1 MKEVK
6 QNKKIVALITLIT
19 LIANM
24 FFPYCSLISYAGV
37 DLDMPYLELAN
48 GYDENDEEF
57 EDVIKPDY
65 EDFNV
70 IPVKLYLGGVKAVDG
85 FDVNFSY
92 DSDLLTPVYYKR
104 NKYVQA
110 TSIGNAFSSE
120 DNISVVESGEKCSYL
135 FTNES
140 RIRLQATADKLN
152 PNGKVFLGTFYFQ
165 ISDGYTLNDITSE
178 SFKLVKGASG
188 LQDGLE
194 IDYNNVTQWVL
205 GENYFLISGFNT
217 DGKVEI
223 TNFEVTNPTKL
234 NYEHGDII
242 DYAGSVVT
250 ISYSDD
256 SKYSESLQK
265 AIEDGKVTVDR
276 TKADVNNSN
285 FVVTAVEDITQNK
298 TININVTDPV
308 NSIKLIASPTN
319 TSYNTGDAIDLTGGI
334 IETKTKSGVTKNINL
349 PDSSVISDTV
359 LADINSSNIQGNKWT
374 TSSGLLAGNQ
384 KITLSYTDSNNVTKT
399 TSFTVTVNDS
409 ISEIKIKDNPSKTT
423 YKYGDSLELE
433 NGKITVLTVG
443 GASFDLSMEDGAV
456 SVTGYNKTPTSM
468 PNNQNLNVSYGGKV
482 AADTISVTVKNY
494 VKEIILTT
502 PNKTI
507 YKYGDAID
515 LTGGSYNVKY
525 GNDTIGSASN
535 LTLSDLSNYSMNKIG
550 TQNVIVSY
558 IDNDTNSYTYL
569 DTFTQSF
576 TIQVNDYISKME
588 ITNPTDVSFYY
599 GDTFT
604 FDGGSIKAYYAS
616 NPTKAIV
623 IPMTETMIRQVDGS
637 AVEMKPDGSLFDLST
652 QKYKENLEISVTRGG
667 ITKTSNYSIDIIN
680 TLKSI
685 QIQGTPKTEYNI
697 NEPIQTGLSI
707 LVTRQTGEIEAIDVE
722 NDMISGF
729 NTTTEGE
736 KEVTIT
742 YTENGIT
749 KQTSYSITVKDAVT
763 GIEIKTNPN
772 KTEYKYGE
780 ELDLT
785 GATIS
790 VVKGSGTVE
799 IPVTEDMVS
808 GYDKEKLGEQT
819 IKVTYGG
826 EETTFKVTVKDYVTK
841 IEVVPADVTGK
852 YNDELSQII
861 SANDIKY
868 VVTYAKEGAKNP
880 ETITES
886 MIKTTYNKGTINKQS
901 LKVEYED
908 EDANSATK
916 GEKFEATLNVT
927 LSDVVSKITITK
939 PTKTNYNHGE
949 ELDLTGGKI
958 EVTTASGLSK
968 EVPIEE
974 SMITENGTTVNMS
987 PSKDDYG
994 ENTTVTKILTITYEE
1009 GGKKETA
1016 SYPIIIINDVKSV
1029 AMNKTP
1035 KTSYNVNDLLDVTDG
1050 EILVTRA
1057 VGEPEA
1063 KEITKDMVTGFDN
1076 TKENTKLTLT
1086 VSYTENGI
1094 TKTTTYDVS
1103 VKDIVT
1109 GIEIKTNPNKTEY
1122 KYGEE
1127 LDLTGATISVVKGSG
1142 TVEIP
1147 VTEDMVSGYDKE
1159 KLGEQT
1165 IKVTYGGEET
1175 TFKVTVKDY
1184 VTKIEVVPAD
1194 VTGKYNDE
1202 LSQIISANDIK
1213 YVVTYAKEGAK
1224 NPETITESMIKTT
1237 YNKGTINKQSLKV
1250 EYEDEDAN
1258 SATKGEKFEA
1268 TLNVTL
1274 SDVVSKITITKPTK
1288 TNYNHGEELDLT
1300 GGKIEVT
1307 TASGLSKEVPIEGS
1321 MITENGTTV
1330 NMSPSKDDYGENTT
1344 VTKILTITYE
1354 EGGKKETA
1362 SYPIIIVNDVK
1373 SITMHQTPKTSYNV
1387 NDLLDVTD
1395 GEILVTRAVGDPE
1408 AKEIT
1413 KDMVTGFDSTKENT
1427 KLTLTVSYTENGIT
1441 KTTTYD
1447 VSVKDIVTGIEI
1459 KTNPNKT
1466 EYKYGEELDLTGATI
1481 SVVKGSGTVEIPVT
1495 EDMVSGYDKEKLG
1508 EQTIKVTY
1516 GGEETTFKVTV
1527 KDYVTK
1533 IEVVPADVTGKYND
1547 ELSQIISANDIKYV
1561 VTYAKEGAKTPETL
1575 TESMIKTT
1583 YNKGTINKQS
1593 LKVEYEDEDVN
1604 SATKGEKFEATLNVT
1619 LSDVVSK
1626 ITITKPT
1633 KTNYNHGEELDLTGG
1648 KIEVTTASG
1657 LSKEVPIEE
1666 SMITENGTTV
1676 NMSPSKDDYG
1686 ENTTVTKILTITYEE
1701 GGKKETAS
1709 YPIIIINDVK
1719 SVAMNKTPKT
1729 SYNVNDL
1736 LDVTDGEILITRAVG
1751 DPETKEITKDMVTG
1765 FDSTKENTK
1774 LTLTVSYTENGV
1786 TKTTTYDVSVKDSVE
1801 SISIKANPDKTEYN
1815 YGEDLDL
1822 TGATISVVKGSG
1834 TIEIPVTE
1842 DMVSG
1847 YDKEKLGEQ
1856 TIKVTYGGEEATFKV
1871 TVKDYVKDIILVNP
1885 DKTEY
1890 QYGESLD
1897 LTGGSV
1903 QKVMASGAAVA
1914 AVPLTDDSVTLST
1927 FNPNQSGIQTIKVT
1941 YEGKTKTF
1949 DVNVKDTIT
1958 GIELQ
1963 GIPETKYKYGEDF
1976 KISNLKLNIHKL
1988 SGDVTI
1994 PVTQDMIKGY
2004 EKNKLGSQVVK
2015 IEYEGQTITTI
2026 NVEVIDYVQSVIIT
2040 PPSKVEYNYGESL
2053 NLDGA
2058 KITKIMASNPSK
2070 PEEIIVTSSMI
2081 SGYTSTKIG
2090 KQNVTITYVDDK
2102 TYTKD
2107 FVVTV
2112 KDTISEISL
2121 NDKDFKKIYKYGDNL
2136 DLSNLSI
2143 NVKYNSGKTENI
2155 PVTTGM
2161 ISGYNPQKL
2170 GDQELTITYNEKS
2183 LKTSVTIKDYIKDIK
2198 LTPPTKN
2205 EYKINESLSLA
2216 GGSITEVMA
2225 SGVNGNTISLTKNM
2239 VSGFD
2244 STTPGIKKI
2253 TVTYE
2258 GFSKIFEVAVIN
2270 NVNHIEVIPP
2280 TKTNYKYGE
2289 DLNLAGSSIKVVME
2303 DGTIRNEK
2311 ITKDM
2316 ITGYE
2321 KTTPGQQMITVTYK
2335 DDKQNTYTGYFSVT
2349 VGEDYIKEMKFV
2361 SPTKKQ
2367 YIIGDTLDLTG
2378 GSITEVYA
2386 SGKLGNK
2393 YNLTKDMVSGFDST
2407 TPGTK
2412 TITVT
2417 FKDNTY
2423 KYTVN
2428 VEDRLL
2434 GVSIKDLPNKTTYK
2448 KGESLDLTG
2457 ATLNVTKDSG
2467 VTVVKIT
2474 KDMVSGYD
2482 SNKEGY
2488 QVITVNYGGF
2498 DNKFGVYVEK
2508 DATPSTPDSDNNQT
2522 DNKPGNNQTDNKKD
2536 DNQKNNN
2543 QGNNQS
2549 NSKNNVKRNTSNTI
2563 MYEPSNTEDKAE
2575 ESNQNTQDNIL
2586 KDEDKKQDSN
2596 QEKSKE
2602 PEAIGITNN
2611 NQNPPTDVMENL
2623 KNILNLFAI
2632 ILALAGISLIIIVL
2646 IKRRKNVKI
2655 YLEEDGQKVLIGK
2668 EKVTKDD
2675 RVLDLNK
2682 YYKKYNEDE
2691 YKVVL
2696 SKSISKKL
2704 DQKTVNIIIHDKDEN
2719 FKVDYNNEEYSY
2731 RT

>member
-48 GYDENDEEF
+48 GYDENDKEF

-242 DYAGSVVT
+242 DYVGSVVT

-319 TSYNTGDAIDLTGGI
+319 TSYNTGDTIDLTGGI

-349 PDSSVISDTV
+349 PDSSVISDTG

-399 TSFTVTVNDS
+399 TSFTVIVNDS

-535 LTLSDLSNYSMNKIG
+535 LTLSDLSNYSMNTIG

-558 IDNDTNSYTYL
+558 TDNDTNSYTYL

-742 YTENGIT
+742 YTENGVT

-763 GIEIKTNPN
+763 GIGIKTNPN
-772 KTEYKYGE
+772 KTQYKYGE

-808 GYDKEKLGEQT
+808 GYDKEKLGEQA

-826 EETTFKVTVKDYVTK
+826 EETTFKVNVKDYVTK

-868 VVTYAKEGAKNP
+868 VVTYAKEGAKTP
-880 ETITES
+880 ETLTES

-908 EDANSATK
+908 ED
-916 GEKFEATLNVT
+916 V
-927 LSDVVSKITITK
+927 
-939 PTKTNYNHGE
+939 
-949 ELDLTGGKI
+949 
-958 EVTTASGLSK
+958 
-968 EVPIEE
+968 
-974 SMITENGTTVNMS
+974 
-987 PSKDDYG
+987 
-994 ENTTVTKILTITYEE
+994 
-1009 GGKKETA
+1009 
-1016 SYPIIIINDVKSV
+1016 
-1029 AMNKTP
+1029 
-1035 KTSYNVNDLLDVTDG
+1035 
-1050 EILVTRA
+1050 
-1057 VGEPEA
+1057 
-1063 KEITKDMVTGFDN
+1063 
-1076 TKENTKLTLT
+1076 
-1086 VSYTENGI
+1086 
-1094 TKTTTYDVS
+1094 
-1103 VKDIVT
+1103 
-1109 GIEIKTNPNKTEY
+1109 
-1122 KYGEE
+1122 
-1127 LDLTGATISVVKGSG
+1127 
-1142 TVEIP
+1142 
-1147 VTEDMVSGYDKE
+1147 
-1159 KLGEQT
+1159 
-1165 IKVTYGGEET
+1165 
-1175 TFKVTVKDY
+1175 
-1184 VTKIEVVPAD
+1184 
-1194 VTGKYNDE
+1194 
-1202 LSQIISANDIK
+1202 
-1213 YVVTYAKEGAK
+1213 
-1224 NPETITESMIKTT
+1224 
-1237 YNKGTINKQSLKV
+1237 
-1250 EYEDEDAN
+1250 N

-1395 GEILVTRAVGDPE
+1395 GEILVTRAVGEPE

-1427 KLTLTVSYTENGIT
+1427 KLTLTVSYIENGIT

-1447 VSVKDIVTGIEI
+1447 VSVKDIVTGIGI

-1466 EYKYGEELDLTGATI
+1466 QYKYGEELDLTGATI

-1508 EQTIKVTY
+1508 EQAIKVTY
-1516 GGEETTFKVTV
+1516 GGEETTFKVNV

-1657 LSKEVPIEE
+1657 LSKEVPIEG

-1709 YPIIIINDVK
+1709 YPIIIVNDVK
-1719 SVAMNKTPKT
+1719 SITMHQTPKT

-1736 LDVTDGEILITRAVG
+1736 LDVTDGEILVTRAVG
-1751 DPETKEITKDMVTG
+1751 EPEAKEITKDMVTG

-1774 LTLTVSYTENGV
+1774 LTLTVSYTENGI

-2393 YNLTKDMVSGFDST
+2393 YNLTKDIVSGFDST

-2522 DNKPGNNQTDNKKD
+2522 DNKPGNNQTDNKTD

-2549 NSKNNVKRNTSNTI
+2549 NSKNNAKRNTSNTI
-2563 MYEPSNTEDKAE
+2563 MYVPSNTEDKVE

-2611 NQNPPTDVMENL
+2611 NQNSPTDVMENL

>member
-48 GYDENDEEF
+48 GYDENDKEF
-57 EDVIKPDY
+57 EDIIKPDY

-242 DYAGSVVT
+242 DYVGSVVT

-319 TSYNTGDAIDLTGGI
+319 TSYNTGDTIDLTGGI

-349 PDSSVISDTV
+349 PDSSVISDTG

-399 TSFTVTVNDS
+399 TSFTVIVNDS

-535 LTLSDLSNYSMNKIG
+535 LTLSDLSNYSMNTIG

-558 IDNDTNSYTYL
+558 TDNDTNSYTYL

-742 YTENGIT
+742 YTENGVT

-763 GIEIKTNPN
+763 GIGIKTNPN
-772 KTEYKYGE
+772 KTQYKYGE

-790 VVKGSGTVE
+790 AVKGSGTVE

-826 EETTFKVTVKDYVTK
+826 EETTFKVNVKDYVTK

-868 VVTYAKEGAKNP
+868 VVTYAKEGAKTP
-880 ETITES
+880 ETLTES

-908 EDANSATK
+908 ED
-916 GEKFEATLNVT
+916 V
-927 LSDVVSKITITK
+927 
-939 PTKTNYNHGE
+939 
-949 ELDLTGGKI
+949 
-958 EVTTASGLSK
+958 
-968 EVPIEE
+968 
-974 SMITENGTTVNMS
+974 
-987 PSKDDYG
+987 
-994 ENTTVTKILTITYEE
+994 
-1009 GGKKETA
+1009 
-1016 SYPIIIINDVKSV
+1016 
-1029 AMNKTP
+1029 
-1035 KTSYNVNDLLDVTDG
+1035 
-1050 EILVTRA
+1050 
-1057 VGEPEA
+1057 
-1063 KEITKDMVTGFDN
+1063 
-1076 TKENTKLTLT
+1076 
-1086 VSYTENGI
+1086 
-1094 TKTTTYDVS
+1094 
-1103 VKDIVT
+1103 
-1109 GIEIKTNPNKTEY
+1109 
-1122 KYGEE
+1122 
-1127 LDLTGATISVVKGSG
+1127 
-1142 TVEIP
+1142 
-1147 VTEDMVSGYDKE
+1147 
-1159 KLGEQT
+1159 
-1165 IKVTYGGEET
+1165 
-1175 TFKVTVKDY
+1175 
-1184 VTKIEVVPAD
+1184 
-1194 VTGKYNDE
+1194 
-1202 LSQIISANDIK
+1202 
-1213 YVVTYAKEGAK
+1213 
-1224 NPETITESMIKTT
+1224 
-1237 YNKGTINKQSLKV
+1237 
-1250 EYEDEDAN
+1250 N

-1395 GEILVTRAVGDPE
+1395 GEILVTRAVGEPE

-1427 KLTLTVSYTENGIT
+1427 KLTLTVSYIENGIT

-1447 VSVKDIVTGIEI
+1447 VSVKDIVTGIGI

-1466 EYKYGEELDLTGATI
+1466 QYKYGEELDLTGATI
-1481 SVVKGSGTVEIPVT
+1481 SAVKGSGTVEIPVT

-1516 GGEETTFKVTV
+1516 GGEETTFKVNV

-1657 LSKEVPIEE
+1657 LSKEVPIEG

-1709 YPIIIINDVK
+1709 YPIIIVNDVK
-1719 SVAMNKTPKT
+1719 SITMHQTPKT

-1736 LDVTDGEILITRAVG
+1736 LDVTDGEILVTRAVG
-1751 DPETKEITKDMVTG
+1751 EPEAKEITKDMVTG

-1774 LTLTVSYTENGV
+1774 LTLTVSYTENGI

-2170 GDQELTITYNEKS
+2170 GDQELTIIYNEKS

-2225 SGVNGNTISLTKNM
+2225 SGVNENTISLTKNM

-2393 YNLTKDMVSGFDST
+2393 YNLTKDIVSGFDST

-2522 DNKPGNNQTDNKKD
+2522 DNKPGNNQTDNKTD

-2543 QGNNQS
+2543 QGNSQS
-2549 NSKNNVKRNTSNTI
+2549 NSKNNAKRNTSNTI
-2563 MYEPSNTEDKAE
+2563 MYVPSNTEDKVE

-2611 NQNPPTDVMENL
+2611 NQNSPTDVMENL

>member
-48 GYDENDEEF
+48 GYDENDKEF
-57 EDVIKPDY
+57 EDIIKPDY

-242 DYAGSVVT
+242 DYVGSVVT

-319 TSYNTGDAIDLTGGI
+319 TSYNTGDTIDLTGGI

-349 PDSSVISDTV
+349 PDSSVISDTG

-399 TSFTVTVNDS
+399 TSFTVIVNDS

-535 LTLSDLSNYSMNKIG
+535 LTLSDLSNYSMNTIG

-558 IDNDTNSYTYL
+558 TDNDTNSYTYL

-742 YTENGIT
+742 YTENGVT

-763 GIEIKTNPN
+763 GIGIKTNPN
-772 KTEYKYGE
+772 KTQYKYGE

-790 VVKGSGTVE
+790 AVKGSGTVE

-826 EETTFKVTVKDYVTK
+826 EETTFKV
-841 IEVVPADVTGK
+841 
-852 YNDELSQII
+852 N
-861 SANDIKY
+861 
-868 VVTYAKEGAKNP
+868 
-880 ETITES
+880 
-886 MIKTTYNKGTINKQS
+886 
-901 LKVEYED
+901 
-908 EDANSATK
+908 
-916 GEKFEATLNVT
+916 
-927 LSDVVSKITITK
+927 
-939 PTKTNYNHGE
+939 
-949 ELDLTGGKI
+949 
-958 EVTTASGLSK
+958 
-968 EVPIEE
+968 
-974 SMITENGTTVNMS
+974 
-987 PSKDDYG
+987 
-994 ENTTVTKILTITYEE
+994 
-1009 GGKKETA
+1009 
-1016 SYPIIIINDVKSV
+1016 
-1029 AMNKTP
+1029 
-1035 KTSYNVNDLLDVTDG
+1035 
-1050 EILVTRA
+1050 
-1057 VGEPEA
+1057 
-1063 KEITKDMVTGFDN
+1063 
-1076 TKENTKLTLT
+1076 
-1086 VSYTENGI
+1086 
-1094 TKTTTYDVS
+1094 
-1103 VKDIVT
+1103 
-1109 GIEIKTNPNKTEY
+1109 
-1122 KYGEE
+1122 
-1127 LDLTGATISVVKGSG
+1127 
-1142 TVEIP
+1142 
-1147 VTEDMVSGYDKE
+1147 
-1159 KLGEQT
+1159 
-1165 IKVTYGGEET
+1165 
-1175 TFKVTVKDY
+1175 
-1184 VTKIEVVPAD
+1184 
-1194 VTGKYNDE
+1194 
-1202 LSQIISANDIK
+1202 
-1213 YVVTYAKEGAK
+1213 
-1224 NPETITESMIKTT
+1224 
-1237 YNKGTINKQSLKV
+1237 
-1250 EYEDEDAN
+1250 
-1258 SATKGEKFEA
+1258 
-1268 TLNVTL
+1268 
-1274 SDVVSKITITKPTK
+1274 
-1288 TNYNHGEELDLT
+1288 
-1300 GGKIEVT
+1300 
-1307 TASGLSKEVPIEGS
+1307 
-1321 MITENGTTV
+1321 
-1330 NMSPSKDDYGENTT
+1330 
-1344 VTKILTITYE
+1344 
-1354 EGGKKETA
+1354 
-1362 SYPIIIVNDVK
+1362 
-1373 SITMHQTPKTSYNV
+1373 
-1387 NDLLDVTD
+1387 
-1395 GEILVTRAVGDPE
+1395 
-1408 AKEIT
+1408 
-1413 KDMVTGFDSTKENT
+1413 
-1427 KLTLTVSYTENGIT
+1427 
-1441 KTTTYD
+1441 
-1447 VSVKDIVTGIEI
+1447 
-1459 KTNPNKT
+1459 
-1466 EYKYGEELDLTGATI
+1466 
-1481 SVVKGSGTVEIPVT
+1481 
-1495 EDMVSGYDKEKLG
+1495 
-1508 EQTIKVTY
+1508 
-1516 GGEETTFKVTV
+1516 V

-1657 LSKEVPIEE
+1657 LSKEVPIEG

-1701 GGKKETAS
+1701 GGKKEIAS
-1709 YPIIIINDVK
+1709 YPIIIVNDVK
-1719 SVAMNKTPKT
+1719 SITMHQTPKT

-1736 LDVTDGEILITRAVG
+1736 LDITDGEILVTRAVG
-1751 DPETKEITKDMVTG
+1751 EPEAKEITKDMVTG

-1774 LTLTVSYTENGV
+1774 LTLTVSYIENGI

-2053 NLDGA
+2053 NLDRA

-2170 GDQELTITYNEKS
+2170 GDQELTIIYNEKS

-2393 YNLTKDMVSGFDST
+2393 YNLTKDIVSGFDST

-2522 DNKPGNNQTDNKKD
+2522 DNKPGNNQTDNKTD

-2549 NSKNNVKRNTSNTI
+2549 NSKNNAKRNTSNTI
-2563 MYEPSNTEDKAE
+2563 MYVPSNTEDKVE

-2611 NQNPPTDVMENL
+2611 NQNSPTDVMENL

>member
-48 GYDENDEEF
+48 GYDENDKEF

-242 DYAGSVVT
+242 DYVGSVVT

-319 TSYNTGDAIDLTGGI
+319 TSYNTGDTIDLTGGI

-349 PDSSVISDTV
+349 PDSSVISDTG

-399 TSFTVTVNDS
+399 TSFTVIVNDS

-535 LTLSDLSNYSMNKIG
+535 LTLSDLSNYSMNTIG

-558 IDNDTNSYTYL
+558 TDNDTNSYTYL

-742 YTENGIT
+742 YTENGVT

-763 GIEIKTNPN
+763 GIGIKTNPN
-772 KTEYKYGE
+772 KTQYKYGE

-790 VVKGSGTVE
+790 AVKGSGTVE

-826 EETTFKVTVKDYVTK
+826 EETTFKVNVKDYVTK

-868 VVTYAKEGAKNP
+868 VVTYAKEGAKTP
-880 ETITES
+880 ETLTES

-908 EDANSATK
+908 ED
-916 GEKFEATLNVT
+916 V
-927 LSDVVSKITITK
+927 
-939 PTKTNYNHGE
+939 
-949 ELDLTGGKI
+949 
-958 EVTTASGLSK
+958 
-968 EVPIEE
+968 
-974 SMITENGTTVNMS
+974 
-987 PSKDDYG
+987 
-994 ENTTVTKILTITYEE
+994 
-1009 GGKKETA
+1009 
-1016 SYPIIIINDVKSV
+1016 
-1029 AMNKTP
+1029 
-1035 KTSYNVNDLLDVTDG
+1035 
-1050 EILVTRA
+1050 
-1057 VGEPEA
+1057 
-1063 KEITKDMVTGFDN
+1063 
-1076 TKENTKLTLT
+1076 
-1086 VSYTENGI
+1086 
-1094 TKTTTYDVS
+1094 
-1103 VKDIVT
+1103 
-1109 GIEIKTNPNKTEY
+1109 
-1122 KYGEE
+1122 
-1127 LDLTGATISVVKGSG
+1127 
-1142 TVEIP
+1142 
-1147 VTEDMVSGYDKE
+1147 
-1159 KLGEQT
+1159 
-1165 IKVTYGGEET
+1165 
-1175 TFKVTVKDY
+1175 
-1184 VTKIEVVPAD
+1184 
-1194 VTGKYNDE
+1194 
-1202 LSQIISANDIK
+1202 
-1213 YVVTYAKEGAK
+1213 
-1224 NPETITESMIKTT
+1224 
-1237 YNKGTINKQSLKV
+1237 
-1250 EYEDEDAN
+1250 N

-1395 GEILVTRAVGDPE
+1395 GEILVTRAVGEPE

-1427 KLTLTVSYTENGIT
+1427 KLTLTVSYIENGI
-1441 KTTTYD
+1441 
-1447 VSVKDIVTGIEI
+1447 
-1459 KTNPNKT
+1459 
-1466 EYKYGEELDLTGATI
+1466 
-1481 SVVKGSGTVEIPVT
+1481 
-1495 EDMVSGYDKEKLG
+1495 
-1508 EQTIKVTY
+1508 
-1516 GGEETTFKVTV
+1516 
-1527 KDYVTK
+1527 
-1533 IEVVPADVTGKYND
+1533 
-1547 ELSQIISANDIKYV
+1547 
-1561 VTYAKEGAKTPETL
+1561 
-1575 TESMIKTT
+1575 
-1583 YNKGTINKQS
+1583 
-1593 LKVEYEDEDVN
+1593 
-1604 SATKGEKFEATLNVT
+1604 
-1619 LSDVVSK
+1619 
-1626 ITITKPT
+1626 
-1633 KTNYNHGEELDLTGG
+1633 
-1648 KIEVTTASG
+1648 
-1657 LSKEVPIEE
+1657 
-1666 SMITENGTTV
+1666 
-1676 NMSPSKDDYG
+1676 
-1686 ENTTVTKILTITYEE
+1686 
-1701 GGKKETAS
+1701 
-1709 YPIIIINDVK
+1709 
-1719 SVAMNKTPKT
+1719 
-1729 SYNVNDL
+1729 
-1736 LDVTDGEILITRAVG
+1736 
-1751 DPETKEITKDMVTG
+1751 
-1765 FDSTKENTK
+1765 
-1774 LTLTVSYTENGV
+1774 

-2170 GDQELTITYNEKS
+2170 GDQELTIIYNEKS

-2393 YNLTKDMVSGFDST
+2393 YNLTKDIVSGFDST

-2522 DNKPGNNQTDNKKD
+2522 DNKPGNNQTDNKTD

-2543 QGNNQS
+2543 QGNSQS
-2549 NSKNNVKRNTSNTI
+2549 NSKNNAKRNTSNTI
-2563 MYEPSNTEDKAE
+2563 MYVPSNTEDKVE

-2611 NQNPPTDVMENL
+2611 NQNSPTDVMENL

>member
-48 GYDENDEEF
+48 GYDENDKEF
-57 EDVIKPDY
+57 EDIIKPDY

-242 DYAGSVVT
+242 DYVGSVVT

-319 TSYNTGDAIDLTGGI
+319 TSYNTGDTIDLTGEI
-334 IETKTKSGVTKNINL
+334 IEKKTKSGVTKNINL
-349 PDSSVISDTV
+349 PDSSVISDTG

-399 TSFTVTVNDS
+399 TSFTVIVNDS

-535 LTLSDLSNYSMNKIG
+535 LTLSDLSNYSMNTIG

-558 IDNDTNSYTYL
+558 TDNDTNSYTYL

-742 YTENGIT
+742 YTENGVT

-763 GIEIKTNPN
+763 GIGIKTNPN
-772 KTEYKYGE
+772 KTQYKYGE

-826 EETTFKVTVKDYVTK
+826 EETTFKVNVKDYVTK

-868 VVTYAKEGAKNP
+868 VVTYAKEGAKTP
-880 ETITES
+880 ETLTES

-908 EDANSATK
+908 ED
-916 GEKFEATLNVT
+916 V
-927 LSDVVSKITITK
+927 
-939 PTKTNYNHGE
+939 
-949 ELDLTGGKI
+949 
-958 EVTTASGLSK
+958 
-968 EVPIEE
+968 
-974 SMITENGTTVNMS
+974 
-987 PSKDDYG
+987 
-994 ENTTVTKILTITYEE
+994 
-1009 GGKKETA
+1009 
-1016 SYPIIIINDVKSV
+1016 
-1029 AMNKTP
+1029 
-1035 KTSYNVNDLLDVTDG
+1035 
-1050 EILVTRA
+1050 
-1057 VGEPEA
+1057 
-1063 KEITKDMVTGFDN
+1063 
-1076 TKENTKLTLT
+1076 
-1086 VSYTENGI
+1086 
-1094 TKTTTYDVS
+1094 
-1103 VKDIVT
+1103 
-1109 GIEIKTNPNKTEY
+1109 
-1122 KYGEE
+1122 
-1127 LDLTGATISVVKGSG
+1127 
-1142 TVEIP
+1142 
-1147 VTEDMVSGYDKE
+1147 
-1159 KLGEQT
+1159 
-1165 IKVTYGGEET
+1165 
-1175 TFKVTVKDY
+1175 
-1184 VTKIEVVPAD
+1184 
-1194 VTGKYNDE
+1194 
-1202 LSQIISANDIK
+1202 
-1213 YVVTYAKEGAK
+1213 
-1224 NPETITESMIKTT
+1224 
-1237 YNKGTINKQSLKV
+1237 
-1250 EYEDEDAN
+1250 N

-1395 GEILVTRAVGDPE
+1395 GEILVTRAVGEPE

-1427 KLTLTVSYTENGIT
+1427 KLTLTVSYIENGIT

-1447 VSVKDIVTGIEI
+1447 VSVKDIVTGIGI

-1466 EYKYGEELDLTGATI
+1466 QYKYGEELDLTGATI

-1516 GGEETTFKVTV
+1516 GGEETTFKVNV

-1657 LSKEVPIEE
+1657 LSKEVPIEG

-1709 YPIIIINDVK
+1709 YPIIIVNDVK
-1719 SVAMNKTPKT
+1719 SITMHQTPKT

-1736 LDVTDGEILITRAVG
+1736 LDVTDGEILVTRAVG
-1751 DPETKEITKDMVTG
+1751 EPEAKEITKDMVTG

-1774 LTLTVSYTENGV
+1774 LTLTVSYIENGI

-1842 DMVSG
+1842 DMVIG

-2170 GDQELTITYNEKS
+2170 GDQELTIIYNEKS

-2393 YNLTKDMVSGFDST
+2393 YNLTKDIVSGFDST

-2522 DNKPGNNQTDNKKD
+2522 DNKPGNNQTDNKTD

-2549 NSKNNVKRNTSNTI
+2549 NSKNNAKRNTSNTI
-2563 MYEPSNTEDKAE
+2563 MYVPSNTEDKVE

-2611 NQNPPTDVMENL
+2611 NQNSPTDVMENL

>member
-48 GYDENDEEF
+48 GYDENDKEF
-57 EDVIKPDY
+57 EDIIKPDY

-242 DYAGSVVT
+242 DYVGSVVT

-319 TSYNTGDAIDLTGGI
+319 TSYNTGDTIDLTGGI

-349 PDSSVISDTV
+349 PDSSVISDTG

-399 TSFTVTVNDS
+399 TSFTVIVNDS

-535 LTLSDLSNYSMNKIG
+535 LTLSDLSNYSMNTIG

-558 IDNDTNSYTYL
+558 TDNDTNSYTYL

-742 YTENGIT
+742 YTENGVT

-763 GIEIKTNPN
+763 GIGIKTNPN
-772 KTEYKYGE
+772 KTQYKYGE

-826 EETTFKVTVKDYVTK
+826 EETTFKV
-841 IEVVPADVTGK
+841 
-852 YNDELSQII
+852 N
-861 SANDIKY
+861 
-868 VVTYAKEGAKNP
+868 
-880 ETITES
+880 
-886 MIKTTYNKGTINKQS
+886 
-901 LKVEYED
+901 
-908 EDANSATK
+908 
-916 GEKFEATLNVT
+916 
-927 LSDVVSKITITK
+927 
-939 PTKTNYNHGE
+939 
-949 ELDLTGGKI
+949 
-958 EVTTASGLSK
+958 
-968 EVPIEE
+968 
-974 SMITENGTTVNMS
+974 
-987 PSKDDYG
+987 
-994 ENTTVTKILTITYEE
+994 
-1009 GGKKETA
+1009 
-1016 SYPIIIINDVKSV
+1016 
-1029 AMNKTP
+1029 
-1035 KTSYNVNDLLDVTDG
+1035 
-1050 EILVTRA
+1050 
-1057 VGEPEA
+1057 
-1063 KEITKDMVTGFDN
+1063 
-1076 TKENTKLTLT
+1076 
-1086 VSYTENGI
+1086 
-1094 TKTTTYDVS
+1094 
-1103 VKDIVT
+1103 
-1109 GIEIKTNPNKTEY
+1109 
-1122 KYGEE
+1122 
-1127 LDLTGATISVVKGSG
+1127 
-1142 TVEIP
+1142 
-1147 VTEDMVSGYDKE
+1147 
-1159 KLGEQT
+1159 
-1165 IKVTYGGEET
+1165 
-1175 TFKVTVKDY
+1175 
-1184 VTKIEVVPAD
+1184 
-1194 VTGKYNDE
+1194 
-1202 LSQIISANDIK
+1202 
-1213 YVVTYAKEGAK
+1213 
-1224 NPETITESMIKTT
+1224 
-1237 YNKGTINKQSLKV
+1237 
-1250 EYEDEDAN
+1250 
-1258 SATKGEKFEA
+1258 
-1268 TLNVTL
+1268 
-1274 SDVVSKITITKPTK
+1274 
-1288 TNYNHGEELDLT
+1288 
-1300 GGKIEVT
+1300 
-1307 TASGLSKEVPIEGS
+1307 
-1321 MITENGTTV
+1321 
-1330 NMSPSKDDYGENTT
+1330 
-1344 VTKILTITYE
+1344 
-1354 EGGKKETA
+1354 
-1362 SYPIIIVNDVK
+1362 
-1373 SITMHQTPKTSYNV
+1373 
-1387 NDLLDVTD
+1387 
-1395 GEILVTRAVGDPE
+1395 
-1408 AKEIT
+1408 
-1413 KDMVTGFDSTKENT
+1413 
-1427 KLTLTVSYTENGIT
+1427 
-1441 KTTTYD
+1441 
-1447 VSVKDIVTGIEI
+1447 
-1459 KTNPNKT
+1459 
-1466 EYKYGEELDLTGATI
+1466 
-1481 SVVKGSGTVEIPVT
+1481 
-1495 EDMVSGYDKEKLG
+1495 
-1508 EQTIKVTY
+1508 
-1516 GGEETTFKVTV
+1516 V

-1657 LSKEVPIEE
+1657 LSKEVPIEG

-1709 YPIIIINDVK
+1709 YSIIIVNDVK
-1719 SVAMNKTPKT
+1719 SITMHQTPKT

-1736 LDVTDGEILITRAVG
+1736 LDVTDGEILVTRAVG
-1751 DPETKEITKDMVTG
+1751 EPEAKEITKDMVTG

-1774 LTLTVSYTENGV
+1774 LTLTVSYIENGITKTTTYDVSVKDIVTGIGIKTNPNKTQYKYGEELDLTGATISVVKGSGTVEIPVTEDMVSGYDKEKLGEQTIKVTYGGEETTFKVNVKDYVTKIEVVPADVTGKYNDELSQIISANDIKYVVTYAKEGAKTPETLTESMIKTTYNKGTINKQSLKVEYEDEDVNSATKGEKFEATLNVTLSDVVSKITITKPTKTNYNHGEELDLTGGKIEVTTASGLSKEVPIEGSMITENGTTV
-1786 TKTTTYDVSVKDSVE
+1786 NMSPSKDDYGENTTVTKILTITYEEGGKKETASYSIIIVNDVKSITMHQTPKTSYNVNDLLDVTDGEILVTRAVGEPEAKEITKDMVTGFDSTKENTKLTLTVSYIENGITKTTTYDVSVKDSVE

-1842 DMVSG
+1842 DMVIG

-2170 GDQELTITYNEKS
+2170 GDQELTIIYNEKS

-2393 YNLTKDMVSGFDST
+2393 YNLTKDIVSGFDST

-2522 DNKPGNNQTDNKKD
+2522 DNKPGNNQTDNKTD

-2549 NSKNNVKRNTSNTI
+2549 NSKNNAKRNTSNTI
-2563 MYEPSNTEDKAE
+2563 MYVPSNTEDKVE

-2611 NQNPPTDVMENL
+2611 NQNSPTDVMENL

>member
-178 SFKLVKGASG
+178 SFKLIKGASG

-319 TSYNTGDAIDLTGGI
+319 TSYNTGDTIDLTGGI
-334 IETKTKSGVTKNINL
+334 IETKTKSGMTKNINL

-399 TSFTVTVNDS
+399 TSFTVIVNDS

-826 EETTFKVTVKDYVTK
+826 EETTFKINVKDYVTK

-868 VVTYAKEGAKNP
+868 VVTYAKEGAKTP
-880 ETITES
+880 ESLTES

-908 EDANSATK
+908 ED
-916 GEKFEATLNVT
+916 V
-927 LSDVVSKITITK
+927 
-939 PTKTNYNHGE
+939 
-949 ELDLTGGKI
+949 
-958 EVTTASGLSK
+958 
-968 EVPIEE
+968 
-974 SMITENGTTVNMS
+974 
-987 PSKDDYG
+987 
-994 ENTTVTKILTITYEE
+994 
-1009 GGKKETA
+1009 
-1016 SYPIIIINDVKSV
+1016 
-1029 AMNKTP
+1029 
-1035 KTSYNVNDLLDVTDG
+1035 
-1050 EILVTRA
+1050 
-1057 VGEPEA
+1057 
-1063 KEITKDMVTGFDN
+1063 
-1076 TKENTKLTLT
+1076 
-1086 VSYTENGI
+1086 
-1094 TKTTTYDVS
+1094 
-1103 VKDIVT
+1103 
-1109 GIEIKTNPNKTEY
+1109 
-1122 KYGEE
+1122 
-1127 LDLTGATISVVKGSG
+1127 
-1142 TVEIP
+1142 
-1147 VTEDMVSGYDKE
+1147 
-1159 KLGEQT
+1159 
-1165 IKVTYGGEET
+1165 
-1175 TFKVTVKDY
+1175 
-1184 VTKIEVVPAD
+1184 
-1194 VTGKYNDE
+1194 
-1202 LSQIISANDIK
+1202 
-1213 YVVTYAKEGAK
+1213 
-1224 NPETITESMIKTT
+1224 
-1237 YNKGTINKQSLKV
+1237 
-1250 EYEDEDAN
+1250 N

-1395 GEILVTRAVGDPE
+1395 GKILVTRAVGE
-1408 AKEIT
+1408 
-1413 KDMVTGFDSTKENT
+1413 
-1427 KLTLTVSYTENGIT
+1427 
-1441 KTTTYD
+1441 
-1447 VSVKDIVTGIEI
+1447 
-1459 KTNPNKT
+1459 
-1466 EYKYGEELDLTGATI
+1466 
-1481 SVVKGSGTVEIPVT
+1481 
-1495 EDMVSGYDKEKLG
+1495 
-1508 EQTIKVTY
+1508 
-1516 GGEETTFKVTV
+1516 
-1527 KDYVTK
+1527 
-1533 IEVVPADVTGKYND
+1533 
-1547 ELSQIISANDIKYV
+1547 
-1561 VTYAKEGAKTPETL
+1561 
-1575 TESMIKTT
+1575 
-1583 YNKGTINKQS
+1583 
-1593 LKVEYEDEDVN
+1593 
-1604 SATKGEKFEATLNVT
+1604 
-1619 LSDVVSK
+1619 
-1626 ITITKPT
+1626 
-1633 KTNYNHGEELDLTGG
+1633 
-1648 KIEVTTASG
+1648 
-1657 LSKEVPIEE
+1657 
-1666 SMITENGTTV
+1666 
-1676 NMSPSKDDYG
+1676 
-1686 ENTTVTKILTITYEE
+1686 
-1701 GGKKETAS
+1701 
-1709 YPIIIINDVK
+1709 
-1719 SVAMNKTPKT
+1719 
-1729 SYNVNDL
+1729 
-1736 LDVTDGEILITRAVG
+1736 
-1751 DPETKEITKDMVTG
+1751 PETKEITKDMVTG

-1774 LTLTVSYTENGV
+1774 LTLTVSYIENGI
-1786 TKTTTYDVSVKDSVE
+1786 TKTTTYDVSVKDIVTG
-1801 SISIKANPDKTEYN
+1801 IGIKTNPNKTQYK
-1815 YGEDLDL
+1815 YGEELDL

-2040 PPSKVEYNYGESL
+2040 PPSKVEYNYGENL

-2058 KITKIMASNPSK
+2058 KITKILASNPSK

-2522 DNKPGNNQTDNKKD
+2522 DNKPDNNQTDNKTD

-2563 MYEPSNTEDKAE
+2563 MYVPSNTEDKAE

-2611 NQNPPTDVMENL
+2611 NQNPPTDVMGNL

-2719 FKVDYNNEEYSY
+2719 FKVDYNNEKYSY

>member
-48 GYDENDEEF
+48 GYDENDKEF
-57 EDVIKPDY
+57 EDIIKPDY

-242 DYAGSVVT
+242 DYVGSVVT

-319 TSYNTGDAIDLTGGI
+319 TSYNTGDTIDLTGGI

-349 PDSSVISDTV
+349 PDSSVISDTG

-399 TSFTVTVNDS
+399 TSFTVIVNDS

-535 LTLSDLSNYSMNKIG
+535 LTLSDLSNYSMNTIG

-558 IDNDTNSYTYL
+558 TDNDTNSYTYL

-742 YTENGIT
+742 YTENGVT

-763 GIEIKTNPN
+763 GIGIKTNPN
-772 KTEYKYGE
+772 KTQYKYGE

-826 EETTFKVTVKDYVTK
+826 EETTFKV
-841 IEVVPADVTGK
+841 
-852 YNDELSQII
+852 N
-861 SANDIKY
+861 
-868 VVTYAKEGAKNP
+868 
-880 ETITES
+880 
-886 MIKTTYNKGTINKQS
+886 
-901 LKVEYED
+901 
-908 EDANSATK
+908 
-916 GEKFEATLNVT
+916 
-927 LSDVVSKITITK
+927 
-939 PTKTNYNHGE
+939 
-949 ELDLTGGKI
+949 
-958 EVTTASGLSK
+958 
-968 EVPIEE
+968 
-974 SMITENGTTVNMS
+974 
-987 PSKDDYG
+987 
-994 ENTTVTKILTITYEE
+994 
-1009 GGKKETA
+1009 
-1016 SYPIIIINDVKSV
+1016 
-1029 AMNKTP
+1029 
-1035 KTSYNVNDLLDVTDG
+1035 
-1050 EILVTRA
+1050 
-1057 VGEPEA
+1057 
-1063 KEITKDMVTGFDN
+1063 
-1076 TKENTKLTLT
+1076 
-1086 VSYTENGI
+1086 
-1094 TKTTTYDVS
+1094 
-1103 VKDIVT
+1103 
-1109 GIEIKTNPNKTEY
+1109 
-1122 KYGEE
+1122 
-1127 LDLTGATISVVKGSG
+1127 
-1142 TVEIP
+1142 
-1147 VTEDMVSGYDKE
+1147 
-1159 KLGEQT
+1159 
-1165 IKVTYGGEET
+1165 
-1175 TFKVTVKDY
+1175 
-1184 VTKIEVVPAD
+1184 
-1194 VTGKYNDE
+1194 
-1202 LSQIISANDIK
+1202 
-1213 YVVTYAKEGAK
+1213 
-1224 NPETITESMIKTT
+1224 
-1237 YNKGTINKQSLKV
+1237 
-1250 EYEDEDAN
+1250 
-1258 SATKGEKFEA
+1258 
-1268 TLNVTL
+1268 
-1274 SDVVSKITITKPTK
+1274 
-1288 TNYNHGEELDLT
+1288 
-1300 GGKIEVT
+1300 
-1307 TASGLSKEVPIEGS
+1307 
-1321 MITENGTTV
+1321 
-1330 NMSPSKDDYGENTT
+1330 
-1344 VTKILTITYE
+1344 
-1354 EGGKKETA
+1354 
-1362 SYPIIIVNDVK
+1362 
-1373 SITMHQTPKTSYNV
+1373 
-1387 NDLLDVTD
+1387 
-1395 GEILVTRAVGDPE
+1395 
-1408 AKEIT
+1408 
-1413 KDMVTGFDSTKENT
+1413 
-1427 KLTLTVSYTENGIT
+1427 
-1441 KTTTYD
+1441 
-1447 VSVKDIVTGIEI
+1447 
-1459 KTNPNKT
+1459 
-1466 EYKYGEELDLTGATI
+1466 
-1481 SVVKGSGTVEIPVT
+1481 
-1495 EDMVSGYDKEKLG
+1495 
-1508 EQTIKVTY
+1508 
-1516 GGEETTFKVTV
+1516 V

-1657 LSKEVPIEE
+1657 LSKEVPIEG

-1709 YPIIIINDVK
+1709 YPIIIVNDVK
-1719 SVAMNKTPKT
+1719 SITMHQTPKT

-1736 LDVTDGEILITRAVG
+1736 LDITDGEILVTRAVG
-1751 DPETKEITKDMVTG
+1751 EPEAKEITKDMVTGFDSTKENTKLTLTVSYIENGITKTTTYDVSVKDIVTGIGIKTNPNKTQYKYGEELDLTGATISVVKGSGTVEIPVTEDMVSGYDKEKLGEQTIKVTYGGEETTFKVNVKDYVTKIEVVPADVTGKYNDELSQIISANDIKYVVTYAKEGAKTPETLTESMIKTTYNKGTINKQSLKVEYEDEDVNSATKGEKFEATLNVTLSDVVSKITITKPTKTNYNHGEELDLTGGKIEVTTASGLSKEVPIEGSMITENGTTVNMSPSKDDYGENTTVTKILTITYEEGGKKETASYPIIIVNDVKSITMHQTPKTSYNVNDLLDITDGEILVTRAVGEPEAKEITKDMVTG

-1774 LTLTVSYTENGV
+1774 LTLTVSYTENGI

-2170 GDQELTITYNEKS
+2170 GDQELTIIYNEKS

-2225 SGVNGNTISLTKNM
+2225 SGVNENTISLTKNM

-2393 YNLTKDMVSGFDST
+2393 YNLTKDIVSGFDST

-2508 DATPSTPDSDNNQT
+2508 DATQSTPDSDNNQT
-2522 DNKPGNNQTDNKKD
+2522 DNKPGNNQTDNKTD

-2549 NSKNNVKRNTSNTI
+2549 NSKNNAKRNTSNTI
-2563 MYEPSNTEDKAE
+2563 MYVPSNTEDKVE

-2611 NQNPPTDVMENL
+2611 NQNSPTDVMENL

>member
-48 GYDENDEEF
+48 GYDENDKEF
-57 EDVIKPDY
+57 EDIIKPDY

-242 DYAGSVVT
+242 DYVGSVVT

-319 TSYNTGDAIDLTGGI
+319 TSYNTGDTIDLTGGI

-349 PDSSVISDTV
+349 PDSSVISDTG

-399 TSFTVTVNDS
+399 TSFTVIVNDS

-535 LTLSDLSNYSMNKIG
+535 LTLSDLSNYSMNTIG

-558 IDNDTNSYTYL
+558 TDNDTNSYTYL

-742 YTENGIT
+742 YTENGVT

-763 GIEIKTNPN
+763 GIGIKTNPN
-772 KTEYKYGE
+772 KTQYKYGE

-826 EETTFKVTVKDYVTK
+826 EETTFKV
-841 IEVVPADVTGK
+841 
-852 YNDELSQII
+852 N
-861 SANDIKY
+861 
-868 VVTYAKEGAKNP
+868 
-880 ETITES
+880 
-886 MIKTTYNKGTINKQS
+886 
-901 LKVEYED
+901 
-908 EDANSATK
+908 
-916 GEKFEATLNVT
+916 
-927 LSDVVSKITITK
+927 
-939 PTKTNYNHGE
+939 
-949 ELDLTGGKI
+949 
-958 EVTTASGLSK
+958 
-968 EVPIEE
+968 
-974 SMITENGTTVNMS
+974 
-987 PSKDDYG
+987 
-994 ENTTVTKILTITYEE
+994 
-1009 GGKKETA
+1009 
-1016 SYPIIIINDVKSV
+1016 
-1029 AMNKTP
+1029 
-1035 KTSYNVNDLLDVTDG
+1035 
-1050 EILVTRA
+1050 
-1057 VGEPEA
+1057 
-1063 KEITKDMVTGFDN
+1063 
-1076 TKENTKLTLT
+1076 
-1086 VSYTENGI
+1086 
-1094 TKTTTYDVS
+1094 
-1103 VKDIVT
+1103 
-1109 GIEIKTNPNKTEY
+1109 
-1122 KYGEE
+1122 
-1127 LDLTGATISVVKGSG
+1127 
-1142 TVEIP
+1142 
-1147 VTEDMVSGYDKE
+1147 
-1159 KLGEQT
+1159 
-1165 IKVTYGGEET
+1165 
-1175 TFKVTVKDY
+1175 
-1184 VTKIEVVPAD
+1184 
-1194 VTGKYNDE
+1194 
-1202 LSQIISANDIK
+1202 
-1213 YVVTYAKEGAK
+1213 
-1224 NPETITESMIKTT
+1224 
-1237 YNKGTINKQSLKV
+1237 
-1250 EYEDEDAN
+1250 
-1258 SATKGEKFEA
+1258 
-1268 TLNVTL
+1268 
-1274 SDVVSKITITKPTK
+1274 
-1288 TNYNHGEELDLT
+1288 
-1300 GGKIEVT
+1300 
-1307 TASGLSKEVPIEGS
+1307 
-1321 MITENGTTV
+1321 
-1330 NMSPSKDDYGENTT
+1330 
-1344 VTKILTITYE
+1344 
-1354 EGGKKETA
+1354 
-1362 SYPIIIVNDVK
+1362 
-1373 SITMHQTPKTSYNV
+1373 
-1387 NDLLDVTD
+1387 
-1395 GEILVTRAVGDPE
+1395 
-1408 AKEIT
+1408 
-1413 KDMVTGFDSTKENT
+1413 
-1427 KLTLTVSYTENGIT
+1427 
-1441 KTTTYD
+1441 
-1447 VSVKDIVTGIEI
+1447 
-1459 KTNPNKT
+1459 
-1466 EYKYGEELDLTGATI
+1466 
-1481 SVVKGSGTVEIPVT
+1481 
-1495 EDMVSGYDKEKLG
+1495 
-1508 EQTIKVTY
+1508 
-1516 GGEETTFKVTV
+1516 V

-1657 LSKEVPIEE
+1657 LSKEVPIEG

-1709 YPIIIINDVK
+1709 YPIIIVNDVK
-1719 SVAMNKTPKT
+1719 SITMHQTPKT

-1736 LDVTDGEILITRAVG
+1736 LDITDGEILVTRAVG
-1751 DPETKEITKDMVTG
+1751 EPEAKEITKDMVTG

-1774 LTLTVSYTENGV
+1774 LTLTVSYTENGI

-2170 GDQELTITYNEKS
+2170 GDQELTIIYNEKS

-2225 SGVNGNTISLTKNM
+2225 SGVNENTISLTKNM

-2393 YNLTKDMVSGFDST
+2393 YNLTKDIVSGFDST

-2508 DATPSTPDSDNNQT
+2508 DATSSTPDSDNNQT
-2522 DNKPGNNQTDNKKD
+2522 DNKPGNNQTDNKTD

-2549 NSKNNVKRNTSNTI
+2549 NSKNNAKRNTSNTI
-2563 MYEPSNTEDKAE
+2563 MYVPSNTEDKVE

-2611 NQNPPTDVMENL
+2611 NQNSPTDVMENL

>member
-48 GYDENDEEF
+48 GYDENDKEF

-242 DYAGSVVT
+242 DYVGSVVT

-319 TSYNTGDAIDLTGGI
+319 TSYNTGDTIDLTGGI

-349 PDSSVISDTV
+349 PDSSVISDTG

-399 TSFTVTVNDS
+399 TSFTVIVNDS

-535 LTLSDLSNYSMNKIG
+535 LTLSDLSNYSMNTIG

-558 IDNDTNSYTYL
+558 TDNDTNSYTYL

-742 YTENGIT
+742 YTENGVT

-763 GIEIKTNPN
+763 GIGIKTNPN
-772 KTEYKYGE
+772 KTQYKYGE

-790 VVKGSGTVE
+790 AVKGSGTVE

-826 EETTFKVTVKDYVTK
+826 EETTFKVNVKDYVTK

-868 VVTYAKEGAKNP
+868 VVTYAKEGAKTP
-880 ETITES
+880 ETLTES

-908 EDANSATK
+908 ED
-916 GEKFEATLNVT
+916 V
-927 LSDVVSKITITK
+927 
-939 PTKTNYNHGE
+939 
-949 ELDLTGGKI
+949 
-958 EVTTASGLSK
+958 
-968 EVPIEE
+968 
-974 SMITENGTTVNMS
+974 
-987 PSKDDYG
+987 
-994 ENTTVTKILTITYEE
+994 
-1009 GGKKETA
+1009 
-1016 SYPIIIINDVKSV
+1016 
-1029 AMNKTP
+1029 
-1035 KTSYNVNDLLDVTDG
+1035 
-1050 EILVTRA
+1050 
-1057 VGEPEA
+1057 
-1063 KEITKDMVTGFDN
+1063 
-1076 TKENTKLTLT
+1076 
-1086 VSYTENGI
+1086 
-1094 TKTTTYDVS
+1094 
-1103 VKDIVT
+1103 
-1109 GIEIKTNPNKTEY
+1109 
-1122 KYGEE
+1122 
-1127 LDLTGATISVVKGSG
+1127 
-1142 TVEIP
+1142 
-1147 VTEDMVSGYDKE
+1147 
-1159 KLGEQT
+1159 
-1165 IKVTYGGEET
+1165 
-1175 TFKVTVKDY
+1175 
-1184 VTKIEVVPAD
+1184 
-1194 VTGKYNDE
+1194 
-1202 LSQIISANDIK
+1202 
-1213 YVVTYAKEGAK
+1213 
-1224 NPETITESMIKTT
+1224 
-1237 YNKGTINKQSLKV
+1237 
-1250 EYEDEDAN
+1250 N

-1395 GEILVTRAVGDPE
+1395 GEILVTRAVGEPE

-1427 KLTLTVSYTENGIT
+1427 KLTLTVSYIENGIT

-1447 VSVKDIVTGIEI
+1447 VSVKDIVTGIGI

-1466 EYKYGEELDLTGATI
+1466 QYKYGEELDLTGATI
-1481 SVVKGSGTVEIPVT
+1481 SVVKGSGTV
-1495 EDMVSGYDKEKLG
+1495 
-1508 EQTIKVTY
+1508 
-1516 GGEETTFKVTV
+1516 
-1527 KDYVTK
+1527 
-1533 IEVVPADVTGKYND
+1533 
-1547 ELSQIISANDIKYV
+1547 
-1561 VTYAKEGAKTPETL
+1561 
-1575 TESMIKTT
+1575 
-1583 YNKGTINKQS
+1583 
-1593 LKVEYEDEDVN
+1593 
-1604 SATKGEKFEATLNVT
+1604 
-1619 LSDVVSK
+1619 
-1626 ITITKPT
+1626 
-1633 KTNYNHGEELDLTGG
+1633 
-1648 KIEVTTASG
+1648 
-1657 LSKEVPIEE
+1657 
-1666 SMITENGTTV
+1666 
-1676 NMSPSKDDYG
+1676 
-1686 ENTTVTKILTITYEE
+1686 
-1701 GGKKETAS
+1701 
-1709 YPIIIINDVK
+1709 
-1719 SVAMNKTPKT
+1719 
-1729 SYNVNDL
+1729 
-1736 LDVTDGEILITRAVG
+1736 
-1751 DPETKEITKDMVTG
+1751 
-1765 FDSTKENTK
+1765 
-1774 LTLTVSYTENGV
+1774 
-1786 TKTTTYDVSVKDSVE
+1786 
-1801 SISIKANPDKTEYN
+1801 
-1815 YGEDLDL
+1815 
-1822 TGATISVVKGSG
+1822 
-1834 TIEIPVTE
+1834 EIPVTE

-2170 GDQELTITYNEKS
+2170 GDQELTIIYNEKS

-2225 SGVNGNTISLTKNM
+2225 SGVNENTISLTKNM

-2393 YNLTKDMVSGFDST
+2393 YNLTKDIVSGFDST

-2522 DNKPGNNQTDNKKD
+2522 DNKPGNNQTDNKTD

-2549 NSKNNVKRNTSNTI
+2549 NSKNNAKRNTSNTI
-2563 MYEPSNTEDKAE
+2563 MYVPSNTEDKVE

-2611 NQNPPTDVMENL
+2611 NQNSPTDVMENL

>member
-48 GYDENDEEF
+48 GYDENDKEF
-57 EDVIKPDY
+57 EDIIKPDY

-242 DYAGSVVT
+242 DYVGSVVT

-298 TININVTDPV
+298 TISINVTDPV

-319 TSYNTGDAIDLTGGI
+319 TSYNTGDTIDLTGGI

-349 PDSSVISDTV
+349 PDSSVISDTG

-399 TSFTVTVNDS
+399 TSFTVIVNDS

-535 LTLSDLSNYSMNKIG
+535 LTLSDLSNYSMNTIG

-558 IDNDTNSYTYL
+558 TDNDTNSYTYL

-742 YTENGIT
+742 YTENGVT

-763 GIEIKTNPN
+763 GIGIKTNPN
-772 KTEYKYGE
+772 KTQYKYGE

-826 EETTFKVTVKDYVTK
+826 EETTFKV
-841 IEVVPADVTGK
+841 
-852 YNDELSQII
+852 N
-861 SANDIKY
+861 
-868 VVTYAKEGAKNP
+868 
-880 ETITES
+880 
-886 MIKTTYNKGTINKQS
+886 
-901 LKVEYED
+901 
-908 EDANSATK
+908 
-916 GEKFEATLNVT
+916 
-927 LSDVVSKITITK
+927 
-939 PTKTNYNHGE
+939 
-949 ELDLTGGKI
+949 
-958 EVTTASGLSK
+958 
-968 EVPIEE
+968 
-974 SMITENGTTVNMS
+974 
-987 PSKDDYG
+987 
-994 ENTTVTKILTITYEE
+994 
-1009 GGKKETA
+1009 
-1016 SYPIIIINDVKSV
+1016 
-1029 AMNKTP
+1029 
-1035 KTSYNVNDLLDVTDG
+1035 
-1050 EILVTRA
+1050 
-1057 VGEPEA
+1057 
-1063 KEITKDMVTGFDN
+1063 
-1076 TKENTKLTLT
+1076 
-1086 VSYTENGI
+1086 
-1094 TKTTTYDVS
+1094 
-1103 VKDIVT
+1103 
-1109 GIEIKTNPNKTEY
+1109 
-1122 KYGEE
+1122 
-1127 LDLTGATISVVKGSG
+1127 
-1142 TVEIP
+1142 
-1147 VTEDMVSGYDKE
+1147 
-1159 KLGEQT
+1159 
-1165 IKVTYGGEET
+1165 
-1175 TFKVTVKDY
+1175 
-1184 VTKIEVVPAD
+1184 
-1194 VTGKYNDE
+1194 
-1202 LSQIISANDIK
+1202 
-1213 YVVTYAKEGAK
+1213 
-1224 NPETITESMIKTT
+1224 
-1237 YNKGTINKQSLKV
+1237 
-1250 EYEDEDAN
+1250 
-1258 SATKGEKFEA
+1258 
-1268 TLNVTL
+1268 
-1274 SDVVSKITITKPTK
+1274 
-1288 TNYNHGEELDLT
+1288 
-1300 GGKIEVT
+1300 
-1307 TASGLSKEVPIEGS
+1307 
-1321 MITENGTTV
+1321 
-1330 NMSPSKDDYGENTT
+1330 
-1344 VTKILTITYE
+1344 
-1354 EGGKKETA
+1354 
-1362 SYPIIIVNDVK
+1362 
-1373 SITMHQTPKTSYNV
+1373 
-1387 NDLLDVTD
+1387 
-1395 GEILVTRAVGDPE
+1395 
-1408 AKEIT
+1408 
-1413 KDMVTGFDSTKENT
+1413 
-1427 KLTLTVSYTENGIT
+1427 
-1441 KTTTYD
+1441 
-1447 VSVKDIVTGIEI
+1447 
-1459 KTNPNKT
+1459 
-1466 EYKYGEELDLTGATI
+1466 
-1481 SVVKGSGTVEIPVT
+1481 
-1495 EDMVSGYDKEKLG
+1495 
-1508 EQTIKVTY
+1508 
-1516 GGEETTFKVTV
+1516 V

-1657 LSKEVPIEE
+1657 LSKEVPIEG

-1709 YPIIIINDVK
+1709 YPIIIVNDVK
-1719 SVAMNKTPKT
+1719 SITMHQTPKT

-1736 LDVTDGEILITRAVG
+1736 LDITDGEILVTRAVG
-1751 DPETKEITKDMVTG
+1751 EPEAKEITKDMVTG

-1774 LTLTVSYTENGV
+1774 LTLTVSYIENGI

-2170 GDQELTITYNEKS
+2170 GDQELTIIYNEKS

-2225 SGVNGNTISLTKNM
+2225 SGVNENTISLTKNM

-2393 YNLTKDMVSGFDST
+2393 YNLTKDIVSGFDST

-2522 DNKPGNNQTDNKKD
+2522 DNKPGNNQTDNKTD

-2549 NSKNNVKRNTSNTI
+2549 NSKNNAKRNTSNTI
-2563 MYEPSNTEDKAE
+2563 MYVPSNTEDKVE

-2611 NQNPPTDVMENL
+2611 NQNSPTDVMENL

>member
-48 GYDENDEEF
+48 GYDENDKEF
-57 EDVIKPDY
+57 EDIIKPDY

-242 DYAGSVVT
+242 DYVGSVVT

-319 TSYNTGDAIDLTGGI
+319 TSYNTGDTIDLTGGI

-349 PDSSVISDTV
+349 PDSSVISDTG

-399 TSFTVTVNDS
+399 TSFTVIVNDS

-535 LTLSDLSNYSMNKIG
+535 LTLSDLSNYSMNTIG

-558 IDNDTNSYTYL
+558 TDNDTNSYTYL

-742 YTENGIT
+742 YTENGVT

-763 GIEIKTNPN
+763 GIGIKTNPN
-772 KTEYKYGE
+772 KTQYKYGE

-826 EETTFKVTVKDYVTK
+826 EETTFKV
-841 IEVVPADVTGK
+841 
-852 YNDELSQII
+852 N
-861 SANDIKY
+861 
-868 VVTYAKEGAKNP
+868 
-880 ETITES
+880 
-886 MIKTTYNKGTINKQS
+886 
-901 LKVEYED
+901 
-908 EDANSATK
+908 
-916 GEKFEATLNVT
+916 
-927 LSDVVSKITITK
+927 
-939 PTKTNYNHGE
+939 
-949 ELDLTGGKI
+949 
-958 EVTTASGLSK
+958 
-968 EVPIEE
+968 
-974 SMITENGTTVNMS
+974 
-987 PSKDDYG
+987 
-994 ENTTVTKILTITYEE
+994 
-1009 GGKKETA
+1009 
-1016 SYPIIIINDVKSV
+1016 
-1029 AMNKTP
+1029 
-1035 KTSYNVNDLLDVTDG
+1035 
-1050 EILVTRA
+1050 
-1057 VGEPEA
+1057 
-1063 KEITKDMVTGFDN
+1063 
-1076 TKENTKLTLT
+1076 
-1086 VSYTENGI
+1086 
-1094 TKTTTYDVS
+1094 
-1103 VKDIVT
+1103 
-1109 GIEIKTNPNKTEY
+1109 
-1122 KYGEE
+1122 
-1127 LDLTGATISVVKGSG
+1127 
-1142 TVEIP
+1142 
-1147 VTEDMVSGYDKE
+1147 
-1159 KLGEQT
+1159 
-1165 IKVTYGGEET
+1165 
-1175 TFKVTVKDY
+1175 
-1184 VTKIEVVPAD
+1184 
-1194 VTGKYNDE
+1194 
-1202 LSQIISANDIK
+1202 
-1213 YVVTYAKEGAK
+1213 
-1224 NPETITESMIKTT
+1224 
-1237 YNKGTINKQSLKV
+1237 
-1250 EYEDEDAN
+1250 
-1258 SATKGEKFEA
+1258 
-1268 TLNVTL
+1268 
-1274 SDVVSKITITKPTK
+1274 
-1288 TNYNHGEELDLT
+1288 
-1300 GGKIEVT
+1300 
-1307 TASGLSKEVPIEGS
+1307 
-1321 MITENGTTV
+1321 
-1330 NMSPSKDDYGENTT
+1330 
-1344 VTKILTITYE
+1344 
-1354 EGGKKETA
+1354 
-1362 SYPIIIVNDVK
+1362 
-1373 SITMHQTPKTSYNV
+1373 
-1387 NDLLDVTD
+1387 
-1395 GEILVTRAVGDPE
+1395 
-1408 AKEIT
+1408 
-1413 KDMVTGFDSTKENT
+1413 
-1427 KLTLTVSYTENGIT
+1427 
-1441 KTTTYD
+1441 
-1447 VSVKDIVTGIEI
+1447 
-1459 KTNPNKT
+1459 
-1466 EYKYGEELDLTGATI
+1466 
-1481 SVVKGSGTVEIPVT
+1481 
-1495 EDMVSGYDKEKLG
+1495 
-1508 EQTIKVTY
+1508 
-1516 GGEETTFKVTV
+1516 V

-1657 LSKEVPIEE
+1657 LSKEVPIEG

-1709 YPIIIINDVK
+1709 YPIIIVNDVK
-1719 SVAMNKTPKT
+1719 SITMHQTPKT

-1736 LDVTDGEILITRAVG
+1736 LDITDGEILVTRAVG
-1751 DPETKEITKDMVTG
+1751 EPETKEITKDMVTG

-1774 LTLTVSYTENGV
+1774 LTLTVSYIENGI
-1786 TKTTTYDVSVKDSVE
+1786 TKTTTYDVSVKDIVTG
-1801 SISIKANPDKTEYN
+1801 IGIKTNPNKTQYK
-1815 YGEDLDL
+1815 YGEELDL

-1842 DMVSG
+1842 DMVIG

-2170 GDQELTITYNEKS
+2170 GDQELTIIYNEKS

-2393 YNLTKDMVSGFDST
+2393 YNLTKDIVSGFDST

-2522 DNKPGNNQTDNKKD
+2522 DNKPGNNQTDNKTD

-2549 NSKNNVKRNTSNTI
+2549 NSKNNAKRNTSNTI
-2563 MYEPSNTEDKAE
+2563 MYVPSNTEDKVE

-2611 NQNPPTDVMENL
+2611 NQNSPTDVMENL

>member
-48 GYDENDEEF
+48 GYDENDKEF

-242 DYAGSVVT
+242 DYVGSVVT

-319 TSYNTGDAIDLTGGI
+319 TSYNTGDTIDLTGGI

-349 PDSSVISDTV
+349 PDSSVISDTG

-399 TSFTVTVNDS
+399 TSFTVIVNDS

-535 LTLSDLSNYSMNKIG
+535 LTLSDLSNYSMNTIG

-558 IDNDTNSYTYL
+558 TDNDTNSYTYL

-742 YTENGIT
+742 YTENGVT

-763 GIEIKTNPN
+763 GIGIKTNPN
-772 KTEYKYGE
+772 KTQYKYGE

-826 EETTFKVTVKDYVTK
+826 EETTFKVNVKDYVTK

-868 VVTYAKEGAKNP
+868 VVTYAKEGAKTP
-880 ETITES
+880 ETLTES

-908 EDANSATK
+908 ED
-916 GEKFEATLNVT
+916 V
-927 LSDVVSKITITK
+927 
-939 PTKTNYNHGE
+939 
-949 ELDLTGGKI
+949 
-958 EVTTASGLSK
+958 
-968 EVPIEE
+968 
-974 SMITENGTTVNMS
+974 
-987 PSKDDYG
+987 
-994 ENTTVTKILTITYEE
+994 
-1009 GGKKETA
+1009 
-1016 SYPIIIINDVKSV
+1016 
-1029 AMNKTP
+1029 
-1035 KTSYNVNDLLDVTDG
+1035 
-1050 EILVTRA
+1050 
-1057 VGEPEA
+1057 
-1063 KEITKDMVTGFDN
+1063 
-1076 TKENTKLTLT
+1076 
-1086 VSYTENGI
+1086 
-1094 TKTTTYDVS
+1094 
-1103 VKDIVT
+1103 
-1109 GIEIKTNPNKTEY
+1109 
-1122 KYGEE
+1122 
-1127 LDLTGATISVVKGSG
+1127 
-1142 TVEIP
+1142 
-1147 VTEDMVSGYDKE
+1147 
-1159 KLGEQT
+1159 
-1165 IKVTYGGEET
+1165 
-1175 TFKVTVKDY
+1175 
-1184 VTKIEVVPAD
+1184 
-1194 VTGKYNDE
+1194 
-1202 LSQIISANDIK
+1202 
-1213 YVVTYAKEGAK
+1213 
-1224 NPETITESMIKTT
+1224 
-1237 YNKGTINKQSLKV
+1237 
-1250 EYEDEDAN
+1250 N

-1395 GEILVTRAVGDPE
+1395 GEILVTRAVGEPE

-1427 KLTLTVSYTENGIT
+1427 KLTLTVSYTENGI
-1441 KTTTYD
+1441 
-1447 VSVKDIVTGIEI
+1447 
-1459 KTNPNKT
+1459 
-1466 EYKYGEELDLTGATI
+1466 
-1481 SVVKGSGTVEIPVT
+1481 
-1495 EDMVSGYDKEKLG
+1495 
-1508 EQTIKVTY
+1508 
-1516 GGEETTFKVTV
+1516 
-1527 KDYVTK
+1527 
-1533 IEVVPADVTGKYND
+1533 
-1547 ELSQIISANDIKYV
+1547 
-1561 VTYAKEGAKTPETL
+1561 
-1575 TESMIKTT
+1575 
-1583 YNKGTINKQS
+1583 
-1593 LKVEYEDEDVN
+1593 
-1604 SATKGEKFEATLNVT
+1604 
-1619 LSDVVSK
+1619 
-1626 ITITKPT
+1626 
-1633 KTNYNHGEELDLTGG
+1633 
-1648 KIEVTTASG
+1648 
-1657 LSKEVPIEE
+1657 
-1666 SMITENGTTV
+1666 
-1676 NMSPSKDDYG
+1676 
-1686 ENTTVTKILTITYEE
+1686 
-1701 GGKKETAS
+1701 
-1709 YPIIIINDVK
+1709 
-1719 SVAMNKTPKT
+1719 
-1729 SYNVNDL
+1729 
-1736 LDVTDGEILITRAVG
+1736 
-1751 DPETKEITKDMVTG
+1751 
-1765 FDSTKENTK
+1765 
-1774 LTLTVSYTENGV
+1774 

-2170 GDQELTITYNEKS
+2170 GDQELTIIYNEKS

-2393 YNLTKDMVSGFDST
+2393 YNLTKDIVSGFDST

-2522 DNKPGNNQTDNKKD
+2522 DNKPGNNQTDNKTD

-2543 QGNNQS
+2543 QGNSQS
-2549 NSKNNVKRNTSNTI
+2549 NSKNNAKRNTSNTI
-2563 MYEPSNTEDKAE
+2563 MYVPSNTEDKVE

-2611 NQNPPTDVMENL
+2611 NQNSPTDVMENL

>member
-48 GYDENDEEF
+48 GYDENDKEF
-57 EDVIKPDY
+57 EDIIKPDY

-242 DYAGSVVT
+242 DYVGSVVT

-319 TSYNTGDAIDLTGGI
+319 TSYNTGDTIDLTGGI

-349 PDSSVISDTV
+349 PDSSVISDTG

-399 TSFTVTVNDS
+399 TSFTVIVNDS

-535 LTLSDLSNYSMNKIG
+535 LTLSDLSNYSMNTIG

-558 IDNDTNSYTYL
+558 TDNDTNSYTYL

-742 YTENGIT
+742 YTENGVT

-763 GIEIKTNPN
+763 GIGIKTNPN
-772 KTEYKYGE
+772 KTQYKYGE

-826 EETTFKVTVKDYVTK
+826 EETTFKV
-841 IEVVPADVTGK
+841 
-852 YNDELSQII
+852 N
-861 SANDIKY
+861 
-868 VVTYAKEGAKNP
+868 
-880 ETITES
+880 
-886 MIKTTYNKGTINKQS
+886 
-901 LKVEYED
+901 
-908 EDANSATK
+908 
-916 GEKFEATLNVT
+916 
-927 LSDVVSKITITK
+927 
-939 PTKTNYNHGE
+939 
-949 ELDLTGGKI
+949 
-958 EVTTASGLSK
+958 
-968 EVPIEE
+968 
-974 SMITENGTTVNMS
+974 
-987 PSKDDYG
+987 
-994 ENTTVTKILTITYEE
+994 
-1009 GGKKETA
+1009 
-1016 SYPIIIINDVKSV
+1016 
-1029 AMNKTP
+1029 
-1035 KTSYNVNDLLDVTDG
+1035 
-1050 EILVTRA
+1050 
-1057 VGEPEA
+1057 
-1063 KEITKDMVTGFDN
+1063 
-1076 TKENTKLTLT
+1076 
-1086 VSYTENGI
+1086 
-1094 TKTTTYDVS
+1094 
-1103 VKDIVT
+1103 
-1109 GIEIKTNPNKTEY
+1109 
-1122 KYGEE
+1122 
-1127 LDLTGATISVVKGSG
+1127 
-1142 TVEIP
+1142 
-1147 VTEDMVSGYDKE
+1147 
-1159 KLGEQT
+1159 
-1165 IKVTYGGEET
+1165 
-1175 TFKVTVKDY
+1175 
-1184 VTKIEVVPAD
+1184 
-1194 VTGKYNDE
+1194 
-1202 LSQIISANDIK
+1202 
-1213 YVVTYAKEGAK
+1213 
-1224 NPETITESMIKTT
+1224 
-1237 YNKGTINKQSLKV
+1237 
-1250 EYEDEDAN
+1250 
-1258 SATKGEKFEA
+1258 
-1268 TLNVTL
+1268 
-1274 SDVVSKITITKPTK
+1274 
-1288 TNYNHGEELDLT
+1288 
-1300 GGKIEVT
+1300 
-1307 TASGLSKEVPIEGS
+1307 
-1321 MITENGTTV
+1321 
-1330 NMSPSKDDYGENTT
+1330 
-1344 VTKILTITYE
+1344 
-1354 EGGKKETA
+1354 
-1362 SYPIIIVNDVK
+1362 
-1373 SITMHQTPKTSYNV
+1373 
-1387 NDLLDVTD
+1387 
-1395 GEILVTRAVGDPE
+1395 
-1408 AKEIT
+1408 
-1413 KDMVTGFDSTKENT
+1413 
-1427 KLTLTVSYTENGIT
+1427 
-1441 KTTTYD
+1441 
-1447 VSVKDIVTGIEI
+1447 
-1459 KTNPNKT
+1459 
-1466 EYKYGEELDLTGATI
+1466 
-1481 SVVKGSGTVEIPVT
+1481 
-1495 EDMVSGYDKEKLG
+1495 
-1508 EQTIKVTY
+1508 
-1516 GGEETTFKVTV
+1516 V

-1657 LSKEVPIEE
+1657 LRKEVPIEG

-1709 YPIIIINDVK
+1709 YSIIIVNDVK
-1719 SVAMNKTPKT
+1719 SITMHQTPKT

-1736 LDVTDGEILITRAVG
+1736 LDITDGEILVTRAVG
-1751 DPETKEITKDMVTG
+1751 EPETKEITKDMVTG

-1774 LTLTVSYTENGV
+1774 LTLTVSYTENGI

-2170 GDQELTITYNEKS
+2170 GDQELTIIYNEKS

-2393 YNLTKDMVSGFDST
+2393 YNLTKDIVSGFDST

-2522 DNKPGNNQTDNKKD
+2522 DNKPGNNQTDNKTD

-2549 NSKNNVKRNTSNTI
+2549 NSKNNAKRNTSNTI
-2563 MYEPSNTEDKAE
+2563 MYVPSNTEDKVE

-2611 NQNPPTDVMENL
+2611 NQNSPTDVMENL

>member
-48 GYDENDEEF
+48 GYDENDKEF

-242 DYAGSVVT
+242 DYVGSVVT

-319 TSYNTGDAIDLTGGI
+319 TSYNTGDTIDLTGGI

-349 PDSSVISDTV
+349 PDSSVISDTG

-399 TSFTVTVNDS
+399 TSFTVIVNDS

-443 GASFDLSMEDGAV
+443 GASFDLSIEDGAV

-535 LTLSDLSNYSMNKIG
+535 LTLSDLSNYSMNTIG

-558 IDNDTNSYTYL
+558 TDNDTNSYTYL

-742 YTENGIT
+742 YTENGVT

-763 GIEIKTNPN
+763 GIGIKTNPN
-772 KTEYKYGE
+772 KTQYKYGE

-826 EETTFKVTVKDYVTK
+826 EETTFKV
-841 IEVVPADVTGK
+841 
-852 YNDELSQII
+852 N
-861 SANDIKY
+861 
-868 VVTYAKEGAKNP
+868 
-880 ETITES
+880 
-886 MIKTTYNKGTINKQS
+886 
-901 LKVEYED
+901 
-908 EDANSATK
+908 
-916 GEKFEATLNVT
+916 
-927 LSDVVSKITITK
+927 
-939 PTKTNYNHGE
+939 
-949 ELDLTGGKI
+949 
-958 EVTTASGLSK
+958 
-968 EVPIEE
+968 
-974 SMITENGTTVNMS
+974 
-987 PSKDDYG
+987 
-994 ENTTVTKILTITYEE
+994 
-1009 GGKKETA
+1009 
-1016 SYPIIIINDVKSV
+1016 
-1029 AMNKTP
+1029 
-1035 KTSYNVNDLLDVTDG
+1035 
-1050 EILVTRA
+1050 
-1057 VGEPEA
+1057 
-1063 KEITKDMVTGFDN
+1063 
-1076 TKENTKLTLT
+1076 
-1086 VSYTENGI
+1086 
-1094 TKTTTYDVS
+1094 
-1103 VKDIVT
+1103 
-1109 GIEIKTNPNKTEY
+1109 
-1122 KYGEE
+1122 
-1127 LDLTGATISVVKGSG
+1127 
-1142 TVEIP
+1142 
-1147 VTEDMVSGYDKE
+1147 
-1159 KLGEQT
+1159 
-1165 IKVTYGGEET
+1165 
-1175 TFKVTVKDY
+1175 
-1184 VTKIEVVPAD
+1184 
-1194 VTGKYNDE
+1194 
-1202 LSQIISANDIK
+1202 
-1213 YVVTYAKEGAK
+1213 
-1224 NPETITESMIKTT
+1224 
-1237 YNKGTINKQSLKV
+1237 
-1250 EYEDEDAN
+1250 
-1258 SATKGEKFEA
+1258 
-1268 TLNVTL
+1268 
-1274 SDVVSKITITKPTK
+1274 
-1288 TNYNHGEELDLT
+1288 
-1300 GGKIEVT
+1300 
-1307 TASGLSKEVPIEGS
+1307 
-1321 MITENGTTV
+1321 
-1330 NMSPSKDDYGENTT
+1330 
-1344 VTKILTITYE
+1344 
-1354 EGGKKETA
+1354 
-1362 SYPIIIVNDVK
+1362 
-1373 SITMHQTPKTSYNV
+1373 
-1387 NDLLDVTD
+1387 
-1395 GEILVTRAVGDPE
+1395 
-1408 AKEIT
+1408 
-1413 KDMVTGFDSTKENT
+1413 
-1427 KLTLTVSYTENGIT
+1427 
-1441 KTTTYD
+1441 
-1447 VSVKDIVTGIEI
+1447 
-1459 KTNPNKT
+1459 
-1466 EYKYGEELDLTGATI
+1466 
-1481 SVVKGSGTVEIPVT
+1481 
-1495 EDMVSGYDKEKLG
+1495 
-1508 EQTIKVTY
+1508 
-1516 GGEETTFKVTV
+1516 V

-1657 LSKEVPIEE
+1657 LSKEVPIEG

-1701 GGKKETAS
+1701 GGKKEIAS
-1709 YPIIIINDVK
+1709 YPIIIVNDVK
-1719 SVAMNKTPKT
+1719 SITMHQTPKT

-1736 LDVTDGEILITRAVG
+1736 LDVTDGEILVTRAVG
-1751 DPETKEITKDMVTG
+1751 EPEAKEITKDMVTG

-1774 LTLTVSYTENGV
+1774 LTLTVSYIENGI

-2170 GDQELTITYNEKS
+2170 GDQELTIIYNEKS

-2225 SGVNGNTISLTKNM
+2225 SGVNENTISLTKNM

-2393 YNLTKDMVSGFDST
+2393 YNLTKDIVSGFDST

-2428 VEDRLL
+2428 IEDRLL

-2522 DNKPGNNQTDNKKD
+2522 DNKPGNNQTDNKTD

-2549 NSKNNVKRNTSNTI
+2549 NSKNNAKRNTSNTI
-2563 MYEPSNTEDKAE
+2563 MYVPSNTEDKVE

-2611 NQNPPTDVMENL
+2611 NQNSPTDVMENL

>member
-48 GYDENDEEF
+48 GYDENDKEF
-57 EDVIKPDY
+57 EDIIKPDY

-242 DYAGSVVT
+242 DYVGSVVT

-319 TSYNTGDAIDLTGGI
+319 TSYNTGDTIDLTGGI

-349 PDSSVISDTV
+349 PDSSVISDTG

-399 TSFTVTVNDS
+399 TSFTVIVNDS

-535 LTLSDLSNYSMNKIG
+535 LTLSDLSNYSMNTIG

-558 IDNDTNSYTYL
+558 TDNDTNSYTYL

-742 YTENGIT
+742 YTENGVT

-763 GIEIKTNPN
+763 GIGIKTNPN
-772 KTEYKYGE
+772 KTQYKYGE

-826 EETTFKVTVKDYVTK
+826 EETTFKV
-841 IEVVPADVTGK
+841 
-852 YNDELSQII
+852 N
-861 SANDIKY
+861 
-868 VVTYAKEGAKNP
+868 
-880 ETITES
+880 
-886 MIKTTYNKGTINKQS
+886 
-901 LKVEYED
+901 
-908 EDANSATK
+908 
-916 GEKFEATLNVT
+916 
-927 LSDVVSKITITK
+927 
-939 PTKTNYNHGE
+939 
-949 ELDLTGGKI
+949 
-958 EVTTASGLSK
+958 
-968 EVPIEE
+968 
-974 SMITENGTTVNMS
+974 
-987 PSKDDYG
+987 
-994 ENTTVTKILTITYEE
+994 
-1009 GGKKETA
+1009 
-1016 SYPIIIINDVKSV
+1016 
-1029 AMNKTP
+1029 
-1035 KTSYNVNDLLDVTDG
+1035 
-1050 EILVTRA
+1050 
-1057 VGEPEA
+1057 
-1063 KEITKDMVTGFDN
+1063 
-1076 TKENTKLTLT
+1076 
-1086 VSYTENGI
+1086 
-1094 TKTTTYDVS
+1094 
-1103 VKDIVT
+1103 
-1109 GIEIKTNPNKTEY
+1109 
-1122 KYGEE
+1122 
-1127 LDLTGATISVVKGSG
+1127 
-1142 TVEIP
+1142 
-1147 VTEDMVSGYDKE
+1147 
-1159 KLGEQT
+1159 
-1165 IKVTYGGEET
+1165 
-1175 TFKVTVKDY
+1175 
-1184 VTKIEVVPAD
+1184 
-1194 VTGKYNDE
+1194 
-1202 LSQIISANDIK
+1202 
-1213 YVVTYAKEGAK
+1213 
-1224 NPETITESMIKTT
+1224 
-1237 YNKGTINKQSLKV
+1237 
-1250 EYEDEDAN
+1250 
-1258 SATKGEKFEA
+1258 
-1268 TLNVTL
+1268 
-1274 SDVVSKITITKPTK
+1274 
-1288 TNYNHGEELDLT
+1288 
-1300 GGKIEVT
+1300 
-1307 TASGLSKEVPIEGS
+1307 
-1321 MITENGTTV
+1321 
-1330 NMSPSKDDYGENTT
+1330 
-1344 VTKILTITYE
+1344 
-1354 EGGKKETA
+1354 
-1362 SYPIIIVNDVK
+1362 
-1373 SITMHQTPKTSYNV
+1373 
-1387 NDLLDVTD
+1387 
-1395 GEILVTRAVGDPE
+1395 
-1408 AKEIT
+1408 
-1413 KDMVTGFDSTKENT
+1413 
-1427 KLTLTVSYTENGIT
+1427 
-1441 KTTTYD
+1441 
-1447 VSVKDIVTGIEI
+1447 
-1459 KTNPNKT
+1459 
-1466 EYKYGEELDLTGATI
+1466 
-1481 SVVKGSGTVEIPVT
+1481 
-1495 EDMVSGYDKEKLG
+1495 
-1508 EQTIKVTY
+1508 
-1516 GGEETTFKVTV
+1516 V

-1657 LSKEVPIEE
+1657 LSKEVPIEG

-1709 YPIIIINDVK
+1709 YSIIIVNDVK
-1719 SVAMNKTPKT
+1719 SITMHQTPKT

-1736 LDVTDGEILITRAVG
+1736 LDITDGEILVTRAVG
-1751 DPETKEITKDMVTG
+1751 EPETKEITKDMVTG

-1774 LTLTVSYTENGV
+1774 LTLTVSYIENGI

-1842 DMVSG
+1842 DMVIG

-2170 GDQELTITYNEKS
+2170 GDQELTIIYNEKS

-2225 SGVNGNTISLTKNM
+2225 SGVNENTISLTKNM

-2393 YNLTKDMVSGFDST
+2393 YNLTKDIVSGFDST

-2522 DNKPGNNQTDNKKD
+2522 DNKPGNNQTDNKTD

-2549 NSKNNVKRNTSNTI
+2549 NSKNNAKRNTSNTI
-2563 MYEPSNTEDKAE
+2563 MYVPSNTEDKVE

-2611 NQNPPTDVMENL
+2611 NQNSPTDVMENL

>member
-48 GYDENDEEF
+48 GYDENDKEF
-57 EDVIKPDY
+57 EDIIKPDY

-242 DYAGSVVT
+242 DYVGSVVT

-319 TSYNTGDAIDLTGGI
+319 TSYNTGDTIDLTGGI

-349 PDSSVISDTV
+349 PDSSVISDTG

-399 TSFTVTVNDS
+399 TSFTVIVNDS

-535 LTLSDLSNYSMNKIG
+535 LTLSDLSNYSMNTIG

-558 IDNDTNSYTYL
+558 TDNDTNSYTYL

-742 YTENGIT
+742 YTENGVT

-763 GIEIKTNPN
+763 GIGIKTNPN
-772 KTEYKYGE
+772 KTQYKYGE

-826 EETTFKVTVKDYVTK
+826 EETTFKVNVKDYVTK

-868 VVTYAKEGAKNP
+868 VVTYAKEGAKTP
-880 ETITES
+880 ETLTES

-908 EDANSATK
+908 ED
-916 GEKFEATLNVT
+916 V
-927 LSDVVSKITITK
+927 
-939 PTKTNYNHGE
+939 
-949 ELDLTGGKI
+949 
-958 EVTTASGLSK
+958 
-968 EVPIEE
+968 
-974 SMITENGTTVNMS
+974 
-987 PSKDDYG
+987 
-994 ENTTVTKILTITYEE
+994 
-1009 GGKKETA
+1009 
-1016 SYPIIIINDVKSV
+1016 
-1029 AMNKTP
+1029 
-1035 KTSYNVNDLLDVTDG
+1035 
-1050 EILVTRA
+1050 
-1057 VGEPEA
+1057 
-1063 KEITKDMVTGFDN
+1063 
-1076 TKENTKLTLT
+1076 
-1086 VSYTENGI
+1086 
-1094 TKTTTYDVS
+1094 
-1103 VKDIVT
+1103 
-1109 GIEIKTNPNKTEY
+1109 
-1122 KYGEE
+1122 
-1127 LDLTGATISVVKGSG
+1127 
-1142 TVEIP
+1142 
-1147 VTEDMVSGYDKE
+1147 
-1159 KLGEQT
+1159 
-1165 IKVTYGGEET
+1165 
-1175 TFKVTVKDY
+1175 
-1184 VTKIEVVPAD
+1184 
-1194 VTGKYNDE
+1194 
-1202 LSQIISANDIK
+1202 
-1213 YVVTYAKEGAK
+1213 
-1224 NPETITESMIKTT
+1224 
-1237 YNKGTINKQSLKV
+1237 
-1250 EYEDEDAN
+1250 N

-1395 GEILVTRAVGDPE
+1395 GEILVTRAVGE
-1408 AKEIT
+1408 
-1413 KDMVTGFDSTKENT
+1413 
-1427 KLTLTVSYTENGIT
+1427 
-1441 KTTTYD
+1441 
-1447 VSVKDIVTGIEI
+1447 
-1459 KTNPNKT
+1459 
-1466 EYKYGEELDLTGATI
+1466 
-1481 SVVKGSGTVEIPVT
+1481 
-1495 EDMVSGYDKEKLG
+1495 
-1508 EQTIKVTY
+1508 
-1516 GGEETTFKVTV
+1516 
-1527 KDYVTK
+1527 
-1533 IEVVPADVTGKYND
+1533 
-1547 ELSQIISANDIKYV
+1547 
-1561 VTYAKEGAKTPETL
+1561 
-1575 TESMIKTT
+1575 
-1583 YNKGTINKQS
+1583 
-1593 LKVEYEDEDVN
+1593 
-1604 SATKGEKFEATLNVT
+1604 
-1619 LSDVVSK
+1619 
-1626 ITITKPT
+1626 
-1633 KTNYNHGEELDLTGG
+1633 
-1648 KIEVTTASG
+1648 
-1657 LSKEVPIEE
+1657 
-1666 SMITENGTTV
+1666 
-1676 NMSPSKDDYG
+1676 
-1686 ENTTVTKILTITYEE
+1686 
-1701 GGKKETAS
+1701 
-1709 YPIIIINDVK
+1709 
-1719 SVAMNKTPKT
+1719 
-1729 SYNVNDL
+1729 
-1736 LDVTDGEILITRAVG
+1736 
-1751 DPETKEITKDMVTG
+1751 PETKEITKDMVTG

-1774 LTLTVSYTENGV
+1774 LTLTVSYTENGI

-2170 GDQELTITYNEKS
+2170 GDQELTIIYNEKS

-2393 YNLTKDMVSGFDST
+2393 YNLTKDIVSGFDST

-2522 DNKPGNNQTDNKKD
+2522 DNKTD

-2549 NSKNNVKRNTSNTI
+2549 NSKNNAKRNTSNTI
-2563 MYEPSNTEDKAE
+2563 MYVPSNTEDKVE

-2611 NQNPPTDVMENL
+2611 NQNSPTDVMENL

>member
-48 GYDENDEEF
+48 GYDENDKEF
-57 EDVIKPDY
+57 EDIIKPDY

-242 DYAGSVVT
+242 DYVGSVVT

-319 TSYNTGDAIDLTGGI
+319 TSYNTGDTIDLTGGI

-349 PDSSVISDTV
+349 PDSSVISDTG

-399 TSFTVTVNDS
+399 TSFTVIVNDS

-535 LTLSDLSNYSMNKIG
+535 LTLSDLSNYSMNTIG

-558 IDNDTNSYTYL
+558 TDNDTNSYTYL

-742 YTENGIT
+742 YTENGVT

-763 GIEIKTNPN
+763 GIGIKTNPN
-772 KTEYKYGE
+772 KTQYKYGE

-790 VVKGSGTVE
+790 AVKGSGTVE

-826 EETTFKVTVKDYVTK
+826 EETTFKV
-841 IEVVPADVTGK
+841 
-852 YNDELSQII
+852 N
-861 SANDIKY
+861 
-868 VVTYAKEGAKNP
+868 
-880 ETITES
+880 
-886 MIKTTYNKGTINKQS
+886 
-901 LKVEYED
+901 
-908 EDANSATK
+908 
-916 GEKFEATLNVT
+916 
-927 LSDVVSKITITK
+927 
-939 PTKTNYNHGE
+939 
-949 ELDLTGGKI
+949 
-958 EVTTASGLSK
+958 
-968 EVPIEE
+968 
-974 SMITENGTTVNMS
+974 
-987 PSKDDYG
+987 
-994 ENTTVTKILTITYEE
+994 
-1009 GGKKETA
+1009 
-1016 SYPIIIINDVKSV
+1016 
-1029 AMNKTP
+1029 
-1035 KTSYNVNDLLDVTDG
+1035 
-1050 EILVTRA
+1050 
-1057 VGEPEA
+1057 
-1063 KEITKDMVTGFDN
+1063 
-1076 TKENTKLTLT
+1076 
-1086 VSYTENGI
+1086 
-1094 TKTTTYDVS
+1094 
-1103 VKDIVT
+1103 
-1109 GIEIKTNPNKTEY
+1109 
-1122 KYGEE
+1122 
-1127 LDLTGATISVVKGSG
+1127 
-1142 TVEIP
+1142 
-1147 VTEDMVSGYDKE
+1147 
-1159 KLGEQT
+1159 
-1165 IKVTYGGEET
+1165 
-1175 TFKVTVKDY
+1175 
-1184 VTKIEVVPAD
+1184 
-1194 VTGKYNDE
+1194 
-1202 LSQIISANDIK
+1202 
-1213 YVVTYAKEGAK
+1213 
-1224 NPETITESMIKTT
+1224 
-1237 YNKGTINKQSLKV
+1237 
-1250 EYEDEDAN
+1250 
-1258 SATKGEKFEA
+1258 
-1268 TLNVTL
+1268 
-1274 SDVVSKITITKPTK
+1274 
-1288 TNYNHGEELDLT
+1288 
-1300 GGKIEVT
+1300 
-1307 TASGLSKEVPIEGS
+1307 
-1321 MITENGTTV
+1321 
-1330 NMSPSKDDYGENTT
+1330 
-1344 VTKILTITYE
+1344 
-1354 EGGKKETA
+1354 
-1362 SYPIIIVNDVK
+1362 
-1373 SITMHQTPKTSYNV
+1373 
-1387 NDLLDVTD
+1387 
-1395 GEILVTRAVGDPE
+1395 
-1408 AKEIT
+1408 
-1413 KDMVTGFDSTKENT
+1413 
-1427 KLTLTVSYTENGIT
+1427 
-1441 KTTTYD
+1441 
-1447 VSVKDIVTGIEI
+1447 
-1459 KTNPNKT
+1459 
-1466 EYKYGEELDLTGATI
+1466 
-1481 SVVKGSGTVEIPVT
+1481 
-1495 EDMVSGYDKEKLG
+1495 
-1508 EQTIKVTY
+1508 
-1516 GGEETTFKVTV
+1516 V

-1657 LSKEVPIEE
+1657 LSKEVPIEG

-1709 YPIIIINDVK
+1709 YPIIIVNDVK
-1719 SVAMNKTPKT
+1719 SITMHQTPKT

-1736 LDVTDGEILITRAVG
+1736 LDITDGEILVTRAVG
-1751 DPETKEITKDMVTG
+1751 EPETKEITKDMVTG

-1774 LTLTVSYTENGV
+1774 LTLTVSYTENGI

-2170 GDQELTITYNEKS
+2170 GDQELTIIYNEKS

-2393 YNLTKDMVSGFDST
+2393 YNLTKDIVSGFDST

-2522 DNKPGNNQTDNKKD
+2522 DNKPGNNQTDNKTD

-2549 NSKNNVKRNTSNTI
+2549 NSKNNAKRNTSNTI
-2563 MYEPSNTEDKAE
+2563 MYVPSNTEDKVE

-2611 NQNPPTDVMENL
+2611 NQNSPTDVMENL

>member
-48 GYDENDEEF
+48 GYDENDKEF
-57 EDVIKPDY
+57 EDIIKPDY

-242 DYAGSVVT
+242 DYVGSVVT

-319 TSYNTGDAIDLTGGI
+319 TSYNTGDTIDLTGGI

-349 PDSSVISDTV
+349 PDSSVISDTG

-399 TSFTVTVNDS
+399 TSFTVIVNDS

-535 LTLSDLSNYSMNKIG
+535 LTLSDLSNYSMNTIG

-558 IDNDTNSYTYL
+558 TDNDTNSYTYL

-742 YTENGIT
+742 YTENGVT

-763 GIEIKTNPN
+763 GIGIKTNPN
-772 KTEYKYGE
+772 KTQYKYGE

-790 VVKGSGTVE
+790 AVKGSGTVE

-826 EETTFKVTVKDYVTK
+826 EETTFKV
-841 IEVVPADVTGK
+841 
-852 YNDELSQII
+852 N
-861 SANDIKY
+861 
-868 VVTYAKEGAKNP
+868 
-880 ETITES
+880 
-886 MIKTTYNKGTINKQS
+886 
-901 LKVEYED
+901 
-908 EDANSATK
+908 
-916 GEKFEATLNVT
+916 
-927 LSDVVSKITITK
+927 
-939 PTKTNYNHGE
+939 
-949 ELDLTGGKI
+949 
-958 EVTTASGLSK
+958 
-968 EVPIEE
+968 
-974 SMITENGTTVNMS
+974 
-987 PSKDDYG
+987 
-994 ENTTVTKILTITYEE
+994 
-1009 GGKKETA
+1009 
-1016 SYPIIIINDVKSV
+1016 
-1029 AMNKTP
+1029 
-1035 KTSYNVNDLLDVTDG
+1035 
-1050 EILVTRA
+1050 
-1057 VGEPEA
+1057 
-1063 KEITKDMVTGFDN
+1063 
-1076 TKENTKLTLT
+1076 
-1086 VSYTENGI
+1086 
-1094 TKTTTYDVS
+1094 
-1103 VKDIVT
+1103 
-1109 GIEIKTNPNKTEY
+1109 
-1122 KYGEE
+1122 
-1127 LDLTGATISVVKGSG
+1127 
-1142 TVEIP
+1142 
-1147 VTEDMVSGYDKE
+1147 
-1159 KLGEQT
+1159 
-1165 IKVTYGGEET
+1165 
-1175 TFKVTVKDY
+1175 
-1184 VTKIEVVPAD
+1184 
-1194 VTGKYNDE
+1194 
-1202 LSQIISANDIK
+1202 
-1213 YVVTYAKEGAK
+1213 
-1224 NPETITESMIKTT
+1224 
-1237 YNKGTINKQSLKV
+1237 
-1250 EYEDEDAN
+1250 
-1258 SATKGEKFEA
+1258 
-1268 TLNVTL
+1268 
-1274 SDVVSKITITKPTK
+1274 
-1288 TNYNHGEELDLT
+1288 
-1300 GGKIEVT
+1300 
-1307 TASGLSKEVPIEGS
+1307 
-1321 MITENGTTV
+1321 
-1330 NMSPSKDDYGENTT
+1330 
-1344 VTKILTITYE
+1344 
-1354 EGGKKETA
+1354 
-1362 SYPIIIVNDVK
+1362 
-1373 SITMHQTPKTSYNV
+1373 
-1387 NDLLDVTD
+1387 
-1395 GEILVTRAVGDPE
+1395 
-1408 AKEIT
+1408 
-1413 KDMVTGFDSTKENT
+1413 
-1427 KLTLTVSYTENGIT
+1427 
-1441 KTTTYD
+1441 
-1447 VSVKDIVTGIEI
+1447 
-1459 KTNPNKT
+1459 
-1466 EYKYGEELDLTGATI
+1466 
-1481 SVVKGSGTVEIPVT
+1481 
-1495 EDMVSGYDKEKLG
+1495 
-1508 EQTIKVTY
+1508 
-1516 GGEETTFKVTV
+1516 V

-1657 LSKEVPIEE
+1657 LSKEVPIEG

-1701 GGKKETAS
+1701 GGKKEIAS
-1709 YPIIIINDVK
+1709 YSIIIVNDVK
-1719 SVAMNKTPKT
+1719 SITMHQTPKT

-1736 LDVTDGEILITRAVG
+1736 LDITDGEILVTRAVG
-1751 DPETKEITKDMVTG
+1751 EPEAKEITKDMVTG

-1774 LTLTVSYTENGV
+1774 LTLTVSYTENGI

-2170 GDQELTITYNEKS
+2170 GDQELTIIYNEKS

-2225 SGVNGNTISLTKNM
+2225 SGVNENTISLTKNM

-2393 YNLTKDMVSGFDST
+2393 YNLTKDIVSGFDST

-2522 DNKPGNNQTDNKKD
+2522 DNKPGNNQTDNKTD

-2549 NSKNNVKRNTSNTI
+2549 NSKNNAKRNTSNTI
-2563 MYEPSNTEDKAE
+2563 MYVPSNTEDKVE

-2611 NQNPPTDVMENL
+2611 NQNSPTDVMENL

>member
-48 GYDENDEEF
+48 GYDENDKEF
-57 EDVIKPDY
+57 EDIIKPDY

-242 DYAGSVVT
+242 DYVGSVVT

-319 TSYNTGDAIDLTGGI
+319 TSYNTGDTIDLTGGI

-349 PDSSVISDTV
+349 PDSSVISDTG

-399 TSFTVTVNDS
+399 TSFTVIVNDS

-535 LTLSDLSNYSMNKIG
+535 LTLSDLSNYSMNTIG

-558 IDNDTNSYTYL
+558 TDNDTNSYTYL

-742 YTENGIT
+742 YTENGVT

-763 GIEIKTNPN
+763 GIGIKTNPN
-772 KTEYKYGE
+772 KTQYKYGE

-826 EETTFKVTVKDYVTK
+826 EETTFKV
-841 IEVVPADVTGK
+841 
-852 YNDELSQII
+852 N
-861 SANDIKY
+861 
-868 VVTYAKEGAKNP
+868 
-880 ETITES
+880 
-886 MIKTTYNKGTINKQS
+886 
-901 LKVEYED
+901 
-908 EDANSATK
+908 
-916 GEKFEATLNVT
+916 
-927 LSDVVSKITITK
+927 
-939 PTKTNYNHGE
+939 
-949 ELDLTGGKI
+949 
-958 EVTTASGLSK
+958 
-968 EVPIEE
+968 
-974 SMITENGTTVNMS
+974 
-987 PSKDDYG
+987 
-994 ENTTVTKILTITYEE
+994 
-1009 GGKKETA
+1009 
-1016 SYPIIIINDVKSV
+1016 
-1029 AMNKTP
+1029 
-1035 KTSYNVNDLLDVTDG
+1035 
-1050 EILVTRA
+1050 
-1057 VGEPEA
+1057 
-1063 KEITKDMVTGFDN
+1063 
-1076 TKENTKLTLT
+1076 
-1086 VSYTENGI
+1086 
-1094 TKTTTYDVS
+1094 
-1103 VKDIVT
+1103 
-1109 GIEIKTNPNKTEY
+1109 
-1122 KYGEE
+1122 
-1127 LDLTGATISVVKGSG
+1127 
-1142 TVEIP
+1142 
-1147 VTEDMVSGYDKE
+1147 
-1159 KLGEQT
+1159 
-1165 IKVTYGGEET
+1165 
-1175 TFKVTVKDY
+1175 
-1184 VTKIEVVPAD
+1184 
-1194 VTGKYNDE
+1194 
-1202 LSQIISANDIK
+1202 
-1213 YVVTYAKEGAK
+1213 
-1224 NPETITESMIKTT
+1224 
-1237 YNKGTINKQSLKV
+1237 
-1250 EYEDEDAN
+1250 
-1258 SATKGEKFEA
+1258 
-1268 TLNVTL
+1268 
-1274 SDVVSKITITKPTK
+1274 
-1288 TNYNHGEELDLT
+1288 
-1300 GGKIEVT
+1300 
-1307 TASGLSKEVPIEGS
+1307 
-1321 MITENGTTV
+1321 
-1330 NMSPSKDDYGENTT
+1330 
-1344 VTKILTITYE
+1344 
-1354 EGGKKETA
+1354 
-1362 SYPIIIVNDVK
+1362 
-1373 SITMHQTPKTSYNV
+1373 
-1387 NDLLDVTD
+1387 
-1395 GEILVTRAVGDPE
+1395 
-1408 AKEIT
+1408 
-1413 KDMVTGFDSTKENT
+1413 
-1427 KLTLTVSYTENGIT
+1427 
-1441 KTTTYD
+1441 
-1447 VSVKDIVTGIEI
+1447 
-1459 KTNPNKT
+1459 
-1466 EYKYGEELDLTGATI
+1466 
-1481 SVVKGSGTVEIPVT
+1481 
-1495 EDMVSGYDKEKLG
+1495 
-1508 EQTIKVTY
+1508 
-1516 GGEETTFKVTV
+1516 V

-1657 LSKEVPIEE
+1657 LSKEVPIEG

-1709 YPIIIINDVK
+1709 YPIIIVNDVK
-1719 SVAMNKTPKT
+1719 SITMHQTPKT

-1736 LDVTDGEILITRAVG
+1736 LDITDGEILVTRAVG
-1751 DPETKEITKDMVTG
+1751 EPEAKEITKDMVTG

-1774 LTLTVSYTENGV
+1774 LTLTVSYTENGI

-2170 GDQELTITYNEKS
+2170 GDQELTIIYNEKS

-2393 YNLTKDMVSGFDST
+2393 YNLTKDIVSGFDST

-2522 DNKPGNNQTDNKKD
+2522 DNKPGNNQTDNKTD

-2549 NSKNNVKRNTSNTI
+2549 NSKNNAKRNTSNTI
-2563 MYEPSNTEDKAE
+2563 MYVPSNTEDKVE

-2611 NQNPPTDVMENL
+2611 NQNSPTDVMENL

>member
-48 GYDENDEEF
+48 GYDENDKEF
-57 EDVIKPDY
+57 EDIIKPDY

-242 DYAGSVVT
+242 DYVGSVVT

-319 TSYNTGDAIDLTGGI
+319 TSYNTGDTIDLTGGI

-349 PDSSVISDTV
+349 PDSSVISDTG

-399 TSFTVTVNDS
+399 TSFTVIVNDS

-535 LTLSDLSNYSMNKIG
+535 LTLSDLSNYSMNTIG

-558 IDNDTNSYTYL
+558 TDNDTNSYTYL

-742 YTENGIT
+742 YTENGVT

-763 GIEIKTNPN
+763 GIGIKTNPN
-772 KTEYKYGE
+772 KTQYKYGE

-790 VVKGSGTVE
+790 AVKGSGTVE

-826 EETTFKVTVKDYVTK
+826 EETTFKV
-841 IEVVPADVTGK
+841 
-852 YNDELSQII
+852 N
-861 SANDIKY
+861 
-868 VVTYAKEGAKNP
+868 
-880 ETITES
+880 
-886 MIKTTYNKGTINKQS
+886 
-901 LKVEYED
+901 
-908 EDANSATK
+908 
-916 GEKFEATLNVT
+916 
-927 LSDVVSKITITK
+927 
-939 PTKTNYNHGE
+939 
-949 ELDLTGGKI
+949 
-958 EVTTASGLSK
+958 
-968 EVPIEE
+968 
-974 SMITENGTTVNMS
+974 
-987 PSKDDYG
+987 
-994 ENTTVTKILTITYEE
+994 
-1009 GGKKETA
+1009 
-1016 SYPIIIINDVKSV
+1016 
-1029 AMNKTP
+1029 
-1035 KTSYNVNDLLDVTDG
+1035 
-1050 EILVTRA
+1050 
-1057 VGEPEA
+1057 
-1063 KEITKDMVTGFDN
+1063 
-1076 TKENTKLTLT
+1076 
-1086 VSYTENGI
+1086 
-1094 TKTTTYDVS
+1094 
-1103 VKDIVT
+1103 
-1109 GIEIKTNPNKTEY
+1109 
-1122 KYGEE
+1122 
-1127 LDLTGATISVVKGSG
+1127 
-1142 TVEIP
+1142 
-1147 VTEDMVSGYDKE
+1147 
-1159 KLGEQT
+1159 
-1165 IKVTYGGEET
+1165 
-1175 TFKVTVKDY
+1175 
-1184 VTKIEVVPAD
+1184 
-1194 VTGKYNDE
+1194 
-1202 LSQIISANDIK
+1202 
-1213 YVVTYAKEGAK
+1213 
-1224 NPETITESMIKTT
+1224 
-1237 YNKGTINKQSLKV
+1237 
-1250 EYEDEDAN
+1250 
-1258 SATKGEKFEA
+1258 
-1268 TLNVTL
+1268 
-1274 SDVVSKITITKPTK
+1274 
-1288 TNYNHGEELDLT
+1288 
-1300 GGKIEVT
+1300 
-1307 TASGLSKEVPIEGS
+1307 
-1321 MITENGTTV
+1321 
-1330 NMSPSKDDYGENTT
+1330 
-1344 VTKILTITYE
+1344 
-1354 EGGKKETA
+1354 
-1362 SYPIIIVNDVK
+1362 
-1373 SITMHQTPKTSYNV
+1373 
-1387 NDLLDVTD
+1387 
-1395 GEILVTRAVGDPE
+1395 
-1408 AKEIT
+1408 
-1413 KDMVTGFDSTKENT
+1413 
-1427 KLTLTVSYTENGIT
+1427 
-1441 KTTTYD
+1441 
-1447 VSVKDIVTGIEI
+1447 
-1459 KTNPNKT
+1459 
-1466 EYKYGEELDLTGATI
+1466 
-1481 SVVKGSGTVEIPVT
+1481 
-1495 EDMVSGYDKEKLG
+1495 
-1508 EQTIKVTY
+1508 
-1516 GGEETTFKVTV
+1516 V

-1657 LSKEVPIEE
+1657 LSKEVPIEG

-1709 YPIIIINDVK
+1709 YPIIIVNDVK
-1719 SVAMNKTPKT
+1719 SITMHQTPKT

-1736 LDVTDGEILITRAVG
+1736 LDITDGEILVTRAVG
-1751 DPETKEITKDMVTG
+1751 EPEAKEITKDMVTG

-1774 LTLTVSYTENGV
+1774 LTLTVSYIENGI

-2170 GDQELTITYNEKS
+2170 GDQELTIIYNEKS

-2393 YNLTKDMVSGFDST
+2393 YNLTKDIVSGFDST

-2522 DNKPGNNQTDNKKD
+2522 DNKPGNNQTDNKTD

-2549 NSKNNVKRNTSNTI
+2549 NSKNNAKRNTSNTI
-2563 MYEPSNTEDKAE
+2563 MYVPSNTEDKVE

-2611 NQNPPTDVMENL
+2611 NQNSPTDVMENL

>member
-48 GYDENDEEF
+48 GYDENDKEF
-57 EDVIKPDY
+57 EDIIKPDY

-242 DYAGSVVT
+242 DYVGSVVT

-298 TININVTDPV
+298 TISINVTDPV

-319 TSYNTGDAIDLTGGI
+319 TSYNTGDTIDLTGGI

-349 PDSSVISDTV
+349 PDSSVISDTG

-399 TSFTVTVNDS
+399 TSFTVIVNDS

-535 LTLSDLSNYSMNKIG
+535 LTLSDLSNYSMNTIG

-558 IDNDTNSYTYL
+558 TDNDTNSYTYL

-742 YTENGIT
+742 YTENGVT

-763 GIEIKTNPN
+763 GIGIKTNPN
-772 KTEYKYGE
+772 KTQYKYGE

-826 EETTFKVTVKDYVTK
+826 EETTFKV
-841 IEVVPADVTGK
+841 
-852 YNDELSQII
+852 N
-861 SANDIKY
+861 
-868 VVTYAKEGAKNP
+868 
-880 ETITES
+880 
-886 MIKTTYNKGTINKQS
+886 
-901 LKVEYED
+901 
-908 EDANSATK
+908 
-916 GEKFEATLNVT
+916 
-927 LSDVVSKITITK
+927 
-939 PTKTNYNHGE
+939 
-949 ELDLTGGKI
+949 
-958 EVTTASGLSK
+958 
-968 EVPIEE
+968 
-974 SMITENGTTVNMS
+974 
-987 PSKDDYG
+987 
-994 ENTTVTKILTITYEE
+994 
-1009 GGKKETA
+1009 
-1016 SYPIIIINDVKSV
+1016 
-1029 AMNKTP
+1029 
-1035 KTSYNVNDLLDVTDG
+1035 
-1050 EILVTRA
+1050 
-1057 VGEPEA
+1057 
-1063 KEITKDMVTGFDN
+1063 
-1076 TKENTKLTLT
+1076 
-1086 VSYTENGI
+1086 
-1094 TKTTTYDVS
+1094 
-1103 VKDIVT
+1103 
-1109 GIEIKTNPNKTEY
+1109 
-1122 KYGEE
+1122 
-1127 LDLTGATISVVKGSG
+1127 
-1142 TVEIP
+1142 
-1147 VTEDMVSGYDKE
+1147 
-1159 KLGEQT
+1159 
-1165 IKVTYGGEET
+1165 
-1175 TFKVTVKDY
+1175 
-1184 VTKIEVVPAD
+1184 
-1194 VTGKYNDE
+1194 
-1202 LSQIISANDIK
+1202 
-1213 YVVTYAKEGAK
+1213 
-1224 NPETITESMIKTT
+1224 
-1237 YNKGTINKQSLKV
+1237 
-1250 EYEDEDAN
+1250 
-1258 SATKGEKFEA
+1258 
-1268 TLNVTL
+1268 
-1274 SDVVSKITITKPTK
+1274 
-1288 TNYNHGEELDLT
+1288 
-1300 GGKIEVT
+1300 
-1307 TASGLSKEVPIEGS
+1307 
-1321 MITENGTTV
+1321 
-1330 NMSPSKDDYGENTT
+1330 
-1344 VTKILTITYE
+1344 
-1354 EGGKKETA
+1354 
-1362 SYPIIIVNDVK
+1362 
-1373 SITMHQTPKTSYNV
+1373 
-1387 NDLLDVTD
+1387 
-1395 GEILVTRAVGDPE
+1395 
-1408 AKEIT
+1408 
-1413 KDMVTGFDSTKENT
+1413 
-1427 KLTLTVSYTENGIT
+1427 
-1441 KTTTYD
+1441 
-1447 VSVKDIVTGIEI
+1447 
-1459 KTNPNKT
+1459 
-1466 EYKYGEELDLTGATI
+1466 
-1481 SVVKGSGTVEIPVT
+1481 
-1495 EDMVSGYDKEKLG
+1495 
-1508 EQTIKVTY
+1508 
-1516 GGEETTFKVTV
+1516 V

-1657 LSKEVPIEE
+1657 LSKEVPIEG

-1709 YPIIIINDVK
+1709 YPIIIVNDVK
-1719 SVAMNKTPKT
+1719 SITMHQTPKT

-1736 LDVTDGEILITRAVG
+1736 LDITDGEILVTRAVG
-1751 DPETKEITKDMVTG
+1751 EPEAKEITKDMVTGFDSTKENTKLTLTVSYIENGITKTTTYDVSVKDIVTGIGIKTNPNKTQYKYGEELDLTGATISVVKGSGTVEIPVTEDMVSGYDKEKLGEQTIKVTYGGEETTFKVNVKDYVTKIEVVPADVTGKYNDELSQIISANDIKYVVTYAKEGAKTPETLTESMIKTTYNKGTINKQSLKVEYEDEDVNSATKGEKFEATLNVTLSDVVSKITITKPTKTNYNHGEELDLTGGKIEVTTASGLSKEVPIEGSMITENGTTVNMSPSKDDYGENTTVTKILTITYEEGGKKETASYPIIIVNDVKSITMHQTPKTSYNVNDLLDITDGEILVTRAVGEPEAKEITKDMVTG

-1774 LTLTVSYTENGV
+1774 LTLTVSYTENGI

-2170 GDQELTITYNEKS
+2170 GDQELTIIYNEKS

-2225 SGVNGNTISLTKNM
+2225 SGVNENTISLTKNM

-2393 YNLTKDMVSGFDST
+2393 YNLTKDIVSGFDST

-2522 DNKPGNNQTDNKKD
+2522 DNKPGNNQTDNKTD

-2543 QGNNQS
+2543 QGNSQS
-2549 NSKNNVKRNTSNTI
+2549 NSKNNAKRNTSNTI
-2563 MYEPSNTEDKAE
+2563 MYVPSNTEDKVE

-2611 NQNPPTDVMENL
+2611 NQNSPTDVMENL

>member
-48 GYDENDEEF
+48 GYDENDKEF
-57 EDVIKPDY
+57 EDIIKPDY

-242 DYAGSVVT
+242 DYVGSVVT

-319 TSYNTGDAIDLTGGI
+319 TSYNTGDTIDLTGGI

-349 PDSSVISDTV
+349 PDSSVISDTG

-399 TSFTVTVNDS
+399 TSFTVIVNDS

-535 LTLSDLSNYSMNKIG
+535 LTLSDLSNYSMNTIG

-558 IDNDTNSYTYL
+558 TDNDTNSYTYL

-742 YTENGIT
+742 YTENGVT

-763 GIEIKTNPN
+763 GIGIKTNPN
-772 KTEYKYGE
+772 KTQYKYGE

-826 EETTFKVTVKDYVTK
+826 EETTFKVNVKDYVTK

-868 VVTYAKEGAKNP
+868 VVTYAKEGAKTP
-880 ETITES
+880 ETLTES

-908 EDANSATK
+908 ED
-916 GEKFEATLNVT
+916 V
-927 LSDVVSKITITK
+927 
-939 PTKTNYNHGE
+939 
-949 ELDLTGGKI
+949 
-958 EVTTASGLSK
+958 
-968 EVPIEE
+968 
-974 SMITENGTTVNMS
+974 
-987 PSKDDYG
+987 
-994 ENTTVTKILTITYEE
+994 
-1009 GGKKETA
+1009 
-1016 SYPIIIINDVKSV
+1016 
-1029 AMNKTP
+1029 
-1035 KTSYNVNDLLDVTDG
+1035 
-1050 EILVTRA
+1050 
-1057 VGEPEA
+1057 
-1063 KEITKDMVTGFDN
+1063 
-1076 TKENTKLTLT
+1076 
-1086 VSYTENGI
+1086 
-1094 TKTTTYDVS
+1094 
-1103 VKDIVT
+1103 
-1109 GIEIKTNPNKTEY
+1109 
-1122 KYGEE
+1122 
-1127 LDLTGATISVVKGSG
+1127 
-1142 TVEIP
+1142 
-1147 VTEDMVSGYDKE
+1147 
-1159 KLGEQT
+1159 
-1165 IKVTYGGEET
+1165 
-1175 TFKVTVKDY
+1175 
-1184 VTKIEVVPAD
+1184 
-1194 VTGKYNDE
+1194 
-1202 LSQIISANDIK
+1202 
-1213 YVVTYAKEGAK
+1213 
-1224 NPETITESMIKTT
+1224 
-1237 YNKGTINKQSLKV
+1237 
-1250 EYEDEDAN
+1250 N

-1395 GEILVTRAVGDPE
+1395 GEILVTRAVGEPE

-1427 KLTLTVSYTENGIT
+1427 KLTLTVSYIENGIT

-1447 VSVKDIVTGIEI
+1447 VSVKDIVTGIGI

-1466 EYKYGEELDLTGATI
+1466 QYKYGEE
-1481 SVVKGSGTVEIPVT
+1481 
-1495 EDMVSGYDKEKLG
+1495 
-1508 EQTIKVTY
+1508 
-1516 GGEETTFKVTV
+1516 
-1527 KDYVTK
+1527 
-1533 IEVVPADVTGKYND
+1533 
-1547 ELSQIISANDIKYV
+1547 
-1561 VTYAKEGAKTPETL
+1561 
-1575 TESMIKTT
+1575 
-1583 YNKGTINKQS
+1583 
-1593 LKVEYEDEDVN
+1593 
-1604 SATKGEKFEATLNVT
+1604 
-1619 LSDVVSK
+1619 
-1626 ITITKPT
+1626 
-1633 KTNYNHGEELDLTGG
+1633 
-1648 KIEVTTASG
+1648 
-1657 LSKEVPIEE
+1657 
-1666 SMITENGTTV
+1666 
-1676 NMSPSKDDYG
+1676 
-1686 ENTTVTKILTITYEE
+1686 
-1701 GGKKETAS
+1701 
-1709 YPIIIINDVK
+1709 
-1719 SVAMNKTPKT
+1719 
-1729 SYNVNDL
+1729 
-1736 LDVTDGEILITRAVG
+1736 
-1751 DPETKEITKDMVTG
+1751 
-1765 FDSTKENTK
+1765 
-1774 LTLTVSYTENGV
+1774 
-1786 TKTTTYDVSVKDSVE
+1786 
-1801 SISIKANPDKTEYN
+1801 
-1815 YGEDLDL
+1815 LDL

-2053 NLDGA
+2053 NLDRA

-2170 GDQELTITYNEKS
+2170 GDQELTIIYNEKS

-2225 SGVNGNTISLTKNM
+2225 SGVNENTISLTKNM

-2393 YNLTKDMVSGFDST
+2393 YNLTKDIVSGFDST

-2434 GVSIKDLPNKTTYK
+2434 GVSIKDLPNKTTYE

-2522 DNKPGNNQTDNKKD
+2522 DNKPGNNQTDNKTD

-2549 NSKNNVKRNTSNTI
+2549 NSKNNAKRNTSNTI
-2563 MYEPSNTEDKAE
+2563 MYVPSNTEDKVE

-2611 NQNPPTDVMENL
+2611 NQNSPTDVMENL

>member
-48 GYDENDEEF
+48 GYDENDKEF
-57 EDVIKPDY
+57 EDIIKPDY

-242 DYAGSVVT
+242 DYVGSVVT

-319 TSYNTGDAIDLTGGI
+319 TSYNTGDTIDLTGGI

-349 PDSSVISDTV
+349 PDSSVISDTG

-399 TSFTVTVNDS
+399 TSFTVIVNDS

-535 LTLSDLSNYSMNKIG
+535 LTLSDLSNYSMNTIG

-558 IDNDTNSYTYL
+558 TDNDTNSYTYL

-742 YTENGIT
+742 YTENGVT

-763 GIEIKTNPN
+763 GIGIKTNPN
-772 KTEYKYGE
+772 KTQYKYGE

-826 EETTFKVTVKDYVTK
+826 EETTFKVNVKDYVTK

-868 VVTYAKEGAKNP
+868 VVTYAKEGAKTP
-880 ETITES
+880 ETLTES

-908 EDANSATK
+908 ED
-916 GEKFEATLNVT
+916 V
-927 LSDVVSKITITK
+927 
-939 PTKTNYNHGE
+939 
-949 ELDLTGGKI
+949 
-958 EVTTASGLSK
+958 
-968 EVPIEE
+968 
-974 SMITENGTTVNMS
+974 
-987 PSKDDYG
+987 
-994 ENTTVTKILTITYEE
+994 
-1009 GGKKETA
+1009 
-1016 SYPIIIINDVKSV
+1016 
-1029 AMNKTP
+1029 
-1035 KTSYNVNDLLDVTDG
+1035 
-1050 EILVTRA
+1050 
-1057 VGEPEA
+1057 
-1063 KEITKDMVTGFDN
+1063 
-1076 TKENTKLTLT
+1076 
-1086 VSYTENGI
+1086 
-1094 TKTTTYDVS
+1094 
-1103 VKDIVT
+1103 
-1109 GIEIKTNPNKTEY
+1109 
-1122 KYGEE
+1122 
-1127 LDLTGATISVVKGSG
+1127 
-1142 TVEIP
+1142 
-1147 VTEDMVSGYDKE
+1147 
-1159 KLGEQT
+1159 
-1165 IKVTYGGEET
+1165 
-1175 TFKVTVKDY
+1175 
-1184 VTKIEVVPAD
+1184 
-1194 VTGKYNDE
+1194 
-1202 LSQIISANDIK
+1202 
-1213 YVVTYAKEGAK
+1213 
-1224 NPETITESMIKTT
+1224 
-1237 YNKGTINKQSLKV
+1237 
-1250 EYEDEDAN
+1250 N

-1395 GEILVTRAVGDPE
+1395 GEILVTRAVGEPE

-1447 VSVKDIVTGIEI
+1447 VSVKDIVTGIGI

-1466 EYKYGEELDLTGATI
+1466 QYKYGEELDLTGATI

-1516 GGEETTFKVTV
+1516 GGEETTFKVNV

-1657 LSKEVPIEE
+1657 LSKEVPIEG

-1709 YPIIIINDVK
+1709 YPIIIVNDVK
-1719 SVAMNKTPKT
+1719 SITMHQTPKT

-1736 LDVTDGEILITRAVG
+1736 LDVTDGEILVTRAVG
-1751 DPETKEITKDMVTG
+1751 EPEAKEITKDMVTG

-1774 LTLTVSYTENGV
+1774 LTLTVSYTENGI

-2170 GDQELTITYNEKS
+2170 GDQELTIIYNEKS

-2225 SGVNGNTISLTKNM
+2225 SGVNENTISLTKNM

-2393 YNLTKDMVSGFDST
+2393 YNLTKDIVSGFDST

-2522 DNKPGNNQTDNKKD
+2522 DNKPGNNQTDNKTD

-2543 QGNNQS
+2543 QGNSQS
-2549 NSKNNVKRNTSNTI
+2549 NSKNNAKRNTSNTI
-2563 MYEPSNTEDKAE
+2563 MYVPSNTEDKVE

-2611 NQNPPTDVMENL
+2611 NQNSPTDVMENL

>member
-48 GYDENDEEF
+48 GYDENDKEF
-57 EDVIKPDY
+57 EDIIKPDY

-242 DYAGSVVT
+242 DYVGSVVT

-319 TSYNTGDAIDLTGGI
+319 TSYNTGDTIDLTGGI

-349 PDSSVISDTV
+349 PDSSVISDTG

-399 TSFTVTVNDS
+399 TSFTVIVNDS

-535 LTLSDLSNYSMNKIG
+535 LTLSDLSNYSMNTIG

-558 IDNDTNSYTYL
+558 TDNDTNSYTYL

-742 YTENGIT
+742 YTENGVT

-763 GIEIKTNPN
+763 GIGIKTNPN
-772 KTEYKYGE
+772 KTQYKYGE

-790 VVKGSGTVE
+790 AVKGSGTVE

-826 EETTFKVTVKDYVTK
+826 EETTFKV
-841 IEVVPADVTGK
+841 
-852 YNDELSQII
+852 N
-861 SANDIKY
+861 
-868 VVTYAKEGAKNP
+868 
-880 ETITES
+880 
-886 MIKTTYNKGTINKQS
+886 
-901 LKVEYED
+901 
-908 EDANSATK
+908 
-916 GEKFEATLNVT
+916 
-927 LSDVVSKITITK
+927 
-939 PTKTNYNHGE
+939 
-949 ELDLTGGKI
+949 
-958 EVTTASGLSK
+958 
-968 EVPIEE
+968 
-974 SMITENGTTVNMS
+974 
-987 PSKDDYG
+987 
-994 ENTTVTKILTITYEE
+994 
-1009 GGKKETA
+1009 
-1016 SYPIIIINDVKSV
+1016 
-1029 AMNKTP
+1029 
-1035 KTSYNVNDLLDVTDG
+1035 
-1050 EILVTRA
+1050 
-1057 VGEPEA
+1057 
-1063 KEITKDMVTGFDN
+1063 
-1076 TKENTKLTLT
+1076 
-1086 VSYTENGI
+1086 
-1094 TKTTTYDVS
+1094 
-1103 VKDIVT
+1103 
-1109 GIEIKTNPNKTEY
+1109 
-1122 KYGEE
+1122 
-1127 LDLTGATISVVKGSG
+1127 
-1142 TVEIP
+1142 
-1147 VTEDMVSGYDKE
+1147 
-1159 KLGEQT
+1159 
-1165 IKVTYGGEET
+1165 
-1175 TFKVTVKDY
+1175 
-1184 VTKIEVVPAD
+1184 
-1194 VTGKYNDE
+1194 
-1202 LSQIISANDIK
+1202 
-1213 YVVTYAKEGAK
+1213 
-1224 NPETITESMIKTT
+1224 
-1237 YNKGTINKQSLKV
+1237 
-1250 EYEDEDAN
+1250 
-1258 SATKGEKFEA
+1258 
-1268 TLNVTL
+1268 
-1274 SDVVSKITITKPTK
+1274 
-1288 TNYNHGEELDLT
+1288 
-1300 GGKIEVT
+1300 
-1307 TASGLSKEVPIEGS
+1307 
-1321 MITENGTTV
+1321 
-1330 NMSPSKDDYGENTT
+1330 
-1344 VTKILTITYE
+1344 
-1354 EGGKKETA
+1354 
-1362 SYPIIIVNDVK
+1362 
-1373 SITMHQTPKTSYNV
+1373 
-1387 NDLLDVTD
+1387 
-1395 GEILVTRAVGDPE
+1395 
-1408 AKEIT
+1408 
-1413 KDMVTGFDSTKENT
+1413 
-1427 KLTLTVSYTENGIT
+1427 
-1441 KTTTYD
+1441 
-1447 VSVKDIVTGIEI
+1447 
-1459 KTNPNKT
+1459 
-1466 EYKYGEELDLTGATI
+1466 
-1481 SVVKGSGTVEIPVT
+1481 
-1495 EDMVSGYDKEKLG
+1495 
-1508 EQTIKVTY
+1508 
-1516 GGEETTFKVTV
+1516 V

-1657 LSKEVPIEE
+1657 LSKEVPIEG

-1709 YPIIIINDVK
+1709 YPIIIVNDVK
-1719 SVAMNKTPKT
+1719 SITMHQTPKT

-1736 LDVTDGEILITRAVG
+1736 LDITDGEILVTRAVG
-1751 DPETKEITKDMVTG
+1751 EPEAKEITKDMVTG

-1774 LTLTVSYTENGV
+1774 LTLTVSYTENGI

-2170 GDQELTITYNEKS
+2170 GDQELTIIYNEKS

-2225 SGVNGNTISLTKNM
+2225 SGVNENTISLTKNM

-2393 YNLTKDMVSGFDST
+2393 YNLTKDIVSGFDST

-2522 DNKPGNNQTDNKKD
+2522 DNKPGNNQTDNKTD

-2549 NSKNNVKRNTSNTI
+2549 NSKNNAKRNTSNTI
-2563 MYEPSNTEDKAE
+2563 MYVPSNTEDKVE

-2611 NQNPPTDVMENL
+2611 NQNSPTDVMENL

>member
-48 GYDENDEEF
+48 GYDENDKEF

-242 DYAGSVVT
+242 DYVGSVVT

-319 TSYNTGDAIDLTGGI
+319 TSYNTGDTIDLTGGI

-349 PDSSVISDTV
+349 PDSSVISDTG

-399 TSFTVTVNDS
+399 TSFTVIVNDS

-535 LTLSDLSNYSMNKIG
+535 LTLSDLSNYSMNTIG

-558 IDNDTNSYTYL
+558 TDNDTNSYTYL

-742 YTENGIT
+742 YTENGVT

-763 GIEIKTNPN
+763 GIGIKTNPN
-772 KTEYKYGE
+772 KTQYKYGE

-790 VVKGSGTVE
+790 AVKGSGTVE

-826 EETTFKVTVKDYVTK
+826 EETTFKVNVKDYVTK

-868 VVTYAKEGAKNP
+868 VVTYAKEGAKTP
-880 ETITES
+880 ETLTES

-908 EDANSATK
+908 ED
-916 GEKFEATLNVT
+916 V
-927 LSDVVSKITITK
+927 
-939 PTKTNYNHGE
+939 
-949 ELDLTGGKI
+949 
-958 EVTTASGLSK
+958 
-968 EVPIEE
+968 
-974 SMITENGTTVNMS
+974 
-987 PSKDDYG
+987 
-994 ENTTVTKILTITYEE
+994 
-1009 GGKKETA
+1009 
-1016 SYPIIIINDVKSV
+1016 
-1029 AMNKTP
+1029 
-1035 KTSYNVNDLLDVTDG
+1035 
-1050 EILVTRA
+1050 
-1057 VGEPEA
+1057 
-1063 KEITKDMVTGFDN
+1063 
-1076 TKENTKLTLT
+1076 
-1086 VSYTENGI
+1086 
-1094 TKTTTYDVS
+1094 
-1103 VKDIVT
+1103 
-1109 GIEIKTNPNKTEY
+1109 
-1122 KYGEE
+1122 
-1127 LDLTGATISVVKGSG
+1127 
-1142 TVEIP
+1142 
-1147 VTEDMVSGYDKE
+1147 
-1159 KLGEQT
+1159 
-1165 IKVTYGGEET
+1165 
-1175 TFKVTVKDY
+1175 
-1184 VTKIEVVPAD
+1184 
-1194 VTGKYNDE
+1194 
-1202 LSQIISANDIK
+1202 
-1213 YVVTYAKEGAK
+1213 
-1224 NPETITESMIKTT
+1224 
-1237 YNKGTINKQSLKV
+1237 
-1250 EYEDEDAN
+1250 N

-1395 GEILVTRAVGDPE
+1395 GEILVTRAVGE
-1408 AKEIT
+1408 
-1413 KDMVTGFDSTKENT
+1413 
-1427 KLTLTVSYTENGIT
+1427 
-1441 KTTTYD
+1441 
-1447 VSVKDIVTGIEI
+1447 
-1459 KTNPNKT
+1459 
-1466 EYKYGEELDLTGATI
+1466 
-1481 SVVKGSGTVEIPVT
+1481 
-1495 EDMVSGYDKEKLG
+1495 
-1508 EQTIKVTY
+1508 
-1516 GGEETTFKVTV
+1516 
-1527 KDYVTK
+1527 
-1533 IEVVPADVTGKYND
+1533 
-1547 ELSQIISANDIKYV
+1547 
-1561 VTYAKEGAKTPETL
+1561 
-1575 TESMIKTT
+1575 
-1583 YNKGTINKQS
+1583 
-1593 LKVEYEDEDVN
+1593 
-1604 SATKGEKFEATLNVT
+1604 
-1619 LSDVVSK
+1619 
-1626 ITITKPT
+1626 
-1633 KTNYNHGEELDLTGG
+1633 
-1648 KIEVTTASG
+1648 
-1657 LSKEVPIEE
+1657 
-1666 SMITENGTTV
+1666 
-1676 NMSPSKDDYG
+1676 
-1686 ENTTVTKILTITYEE
+1686 
-1701 GGKKETAS
+1701 
-1709 YPIIIINDVK
+1709 
-1719 SVAMNKTPKT
+1719 
-1729 SYNVNDL
+1729 
-1736 LDVTDGEILITRAVG
+1736 
-1751 DPETKEITKDMVTG
+1751 PETKEITKDMVTG

-1774 LTLTVSYTENGV
+1774 LTLTVSYTENGI

-2070 PEEIIVTSSMI
+2070 PEEIIVTSGMI

-2393 YNLTKDMVSGFDST
+2393 YNLTKDIVSGFDST

-2522 DNKPGNNQTDNKKD
+2522 DNKPGNNQTDNKTD

-2543 QGNNQS
+2543 QGNSQS
-2549 NSKNNVKRNTSNTI
+2549 NSKNNAKRNTSNTI
-2563 MYEPSNTEDKAE
+2563 MYVPSNTEDKVE

-2611 NQNPPTDVMENL
+2611 NQNSPTDVMENL

>member
-48 GYDENDEEF
+48 GYDENDKEF

-242 DYAGSVVT
+242 DYVGSVVT

-319 TSYNTGDAIDLTGGI
+319 TSYNTGDTIDLTGGI

-349 PDSSVISDTV
+349 PDSSVISDTG

-399 TSFTVTVNDS
+399 TSFTVIVNDS

-535 LTLSDLSNYSMNKIG
+535 LTLSDLSNYSMNTIG

-558 IDNDTNSYTYL
+558 TDNDTNSYTYL

-742 YTENGIT
+742 YTENGVT

-763 GIEIKTNPN
+763 GIGIKTNPN
-772 KTEYKYGE
+772 KTQYKYGE

-826 EETTFKVTVKDYVTK
+826 EETTFKVNVKDYVTK

-868 VVTYAKEGAKNP
+868 VVTYAKEGAKTP
-880 ETITES
+880 ETLTES
-886 MIKTTYNKGTINKQS
+886 MIKTTYNKETINKQS

-908 EDANSATK
+908 ED
-916 GEKFEATLNVT
+916 V
-927 LSDVVSKITITK
+927 
-939 PTKTNYNHGE
+939 
-949 ELDLTGGKI
+949 
-958 EVTTASGLSK
+958 
-968 EVPIEE
+968 
-974 SMITENGTTVNMS
+974 
-987 PSKDDYG
+987 
-994 ENTTVTKILTITYEE
+994 
-1009 GGKKETA
+1009 
-1016 SYPIIIINDVKSV
+1016 
-1029 AMNKTP
+1029 
-1035 KTSYNVNDLLDVTDG
+1035 
-1050 EILVTRA
+1050 
-1057 VGEPEA
+1057 
-1063 KEITKDMVTGFDN
+1063 
-1076 TKENTKLTLT
+1076 
-1086 VSYTENGI
+1086 
-1094 TKTTTYDVS
+1094 
-1103 VKDIVT
+1103 
-1109 GIEIKTNPNKTEY
+1109 
-1122 KYGEE
+1122 
-1127 LDLTGATISVVKGSG
+1127 
-1142 TVEIP
+1142 
-1147 VTEDMVSGYDKE
+1147 
-1159 KLGEQT
+1159 
-1165 IKVTYGGEET
+1165 
-1175 TFKVTVKDY
+1175 
-1184 VTKIEVVPAD
+1184 
-1194 VTGKYNDE
+1194 
-1202 LSQIISANDIK
+1202 
-1213 YVVTYAKEGAK
+1213 
-1224 NPETITESMIKTT
+1224 
-1237 YNKGTINKQSLKV
+1237 
-1250 EYEDEDAN
+1250 N

-1362 SYPIIIVNDVK
+1362 GYPIIIVNDVK

-1395 GEILVTRAVGDPE
+1395 GEILVTRAVGEPE

-1427 KLTLTVSYTENGIT
+1427 KLTLTVSYIENGIT

-1447 VSVKDIVTGIEI
+1447 VSVKDIVTGIGI

-1466 EYKYGEELDLTGATI
+1466 QYKYGEELDLTGATI

-1516 GGEETTFKVTV
+1516 GGEETTFKVNV

-1583 YNKGTINKQS
+1583 YNKETINKQS

-1657 LSKEVPIEE
+1657 LSKEVPIEG

-1701 GGKKETAS
+1701 GGKKETAG
-1709 YPIIIINDVK
+1709 YPIIIVNDVK
-1719 SVAMNKTPKT
+1719 SITMHQTPKT

-1736 LDVTDGEILITRAVG
+1736 LDVTDGEILVTRAVG
-1751 DPETKEITKDMVTG
+1751 EPEAKEITKDMVTG

-1774 LTLTVSYTENGV
+1774 LTLTVSYTENGI

-2170 GDQELTITYNEKS
+2170 GDQELTIIYNEKS

-2225 SGVNGNTISLTKNM
+2225 SGVNENTISLTKNM

-2393 YNLTKDMVSGFDST
+2393 YNLTKDIVSGFDST

-2522 DNKPGNNQTDNKKD
+2522 DNKPGNNQTDNKTD

-2549 NSKNNVKRNTSNTI
+2549 NSKNNAKRNTSNTI
-2563 MYEPSNTEDKAE
+2563 MYVPSNTEDKVE

-2611 NQNPPTDVMENL
+2611 NQNSPTDVMENL

>member
-48 GYDENDEEF
+48 GYDENDKEF
-57 EDVIKPDY
+57 EDIIKPDY

-242 DYAGSVVT
+242 DYVGSVVT

-319 TSYNTGDAIDLTGGI
+319 TSYNTGDTIDLTGGI

-349 PDSSVISDTV
+349 PDSSVISDTG

-399 TSFTVTVNDS
+399 TSFTVIVNDS

-535 LTLSDLSNYSMNKIG
+535 LTLSDLSNYSMNTIG

-558 IDNDTNSYTYL
+558 TDNDTNSYTYL

-742 YTENGIT
+742 YTENGVT

-763 GIEIKTNPN
+763 GIGIKTNPN
-772 KTEYKYGE
+772 KTQYKYGE

-826 EETTFKVTVKDYVTK
+826 EETTFKVNVKDYVTK

-868 VVTYAKEGAKNP
+868 VVTYAKEGAKTP
-880 ETITES
+880 ETLTES

-908 EDANSATK
+908 ED
-916 GEKFEATLNVT
+916 V
-927 LSDVVSKITITK
+927 
-939 PTKTNYNHGE
+939 
-949 ELDLTGGKI
+949 
-958 EVTTASGLSK
+958 
-968 EVPIEE
+968 
-974 SMITENGTTVNMS
+974 
-987 PSKDDYG
+987 
-994 ENTTVTKILTITYEE
+994 
-1009 GGKKETA
+1009 
-1016 SYPIIIINDVKSV
+1016 
-1029 AMNKTP
+1029 
-1035 KTSYNVNDLLDVTDG
+1035 
-1050 EILVTRA
+1050 
-1057 VGEPEA
+1057 
-1063 KEITKDMVTGFDN
+1063 
-1076 TKENTKLTLT
+1076 
-1086 VSYTENGI
+1086 
-1094 TKTTTYDVS
+1094 
-1103 VKDIVT
+1103 
-1109 GIEIKTNPNKTEY
+1109 
-1122 KYGEE
+1122 
-1127 LDLTGATISVVKGSG
+1127 
-1142 TVEIP
+1142 
-1147 VTEDMVSGYDKE
+1147 
-1159 KLGEQT
+1159 
-1165 IKVTYGGEET
+1165 
-1175 TFKVTVKDY
+1175 
-1184 VTKIEVVPAD
+1184 
-1194 VTGKYNDE
+1194 
-1202 LSQIISANDIK
+1202 
-1213 YVVTYAKEGAK
+1213 
-1224 NPETITESMIKTT
+1224 
-1237 YNKGTINKQSLKV
+1237 
-1250 EYEDEDAN
+1250 N

-1395 GEILVTRAVGDPE
+1395 GEILVTRAVGE
-1408 AKEIT
+1408 
-1413 KDMVTGFDSTKENT
+1413 
-1427 KLTLTVSYTENGIT
+1427 
-1441 KTTTYD
+1441 
-1447 VSVKDIVTGIEI
+1447 
-1459 KTNPNKT
+1459 
-1466 EYKYGEELDLTGATI
+1466 
-1481 SVVKGSGTVEIPVT
+1481 
-1495 EDMVSGYDKEKLG
+1495 
-1508 EQTIKVTY
+1508 
-1516 GGEETTFKVTV
+1516 
-1527 KDYVTK
+1527 
-1533 IEVVPADVTGKYND
+1533 
-1547 ELSQIISANDIKYV
+1547 
-1561 VTYAKEGAKTPETL
+1561 
-1575 TESMIKTT
+1575 
-1583 YNKGTINKQS
+1583 
-1593 LKVEYEDEDVN
+1593 
-1604 SATKGEKFEATLNVT
+1604 
-1619 LSDVVSK
+1619 
-1626 ITITKPT
+1626 
-1633 KTNYNHGEELDLTGG
+1633 
-1648 KIEVTTASG
+1648 
-1657 LSKEVPIEE
+1657 
-1666 SMITENGTTV
+1666 
-1676 NMSPSKDDYG
+1676 
-1686 ENTTVTKILTITYEE
+1686 
-1701 GGKKETAS
+1701 
-1709 YPIIIINDVK
+1709 
-1719 SVAMNKTPKT
+1719 
-1729 SYNVNDL
+1729 
-1736 LDVTDGEILITRAVG
+1736 
-1751 DPETKEITKDMVTG
+1751 PETKEITKDMVTG

-1774 LTLTVSYTENGV
+1774 LTLTVSYTENGI

-2090 KQNVTITYVDDK
+2090 KQNVTITYVDNK

-2393 YNLTKDMVSGFDST
+2393 YNLTKDIVSGFDST

-2522 DNKPGNNQTDNKKD
+2522 DNKPGNNQTDNKTD

-2563 MYEPSNTEDKAE
+2563 MYVPSNTEDKVE

-2611 NQNPPTDVMENL
+2611 NQNSPTDVMENL

>member
-48 GYDENDEEF
+48 GYDENDKEF
-57 EDVIKPDY
+57 EDIIKPDY

-242 DYAGSVVT
+242 DYVGSVVT

-319 TSYNTGDAIDLTGGI
+319 TSYNTGDTIDLTGGI

-349 PDSSVISDTV
+349 PDSSVISDTG

-399 TSFTVTVNDS
+399 TSFTVIVNDS

-535 LTLSDLSNYSMNKIG
+535 LTLSDLSNYSMNTIG

-558 IDNDTNSYTYL
+558 TDNDTNSYTYL

-742 YTENGIT
+742 YTENGVT

-763 GIEIKTNPN
+763 GIGIKTNPN
-772 KTEYKYGE
+772 KTQYKYGE

-826 EETTFKVTVKDYVTK
+826 EETTFKV
-841 IEVVPADVTGK
+841 
-852 YNDELSQII
+852 N
-861 SANDIKY
+861 
-868 VVTYAKEGAKNP
+868 
-880 ETITES
+880 
-886 MIKTTYNKGTINKQS
+886 
-901 LKVEYED
+901 
-908 EDANSATK
+908 
-916 GEKFEATLNVT
+916 
-927 LSDVVSKITITK
+927 
-939 PTKTNYNHGE
+939 
-949 ELDLTGGKI
+949 
-958 EVTTASGLSK
+958 
-968 EVPIEE
+968 
-974 SMITENGTTVNMS
+974 
-987 PSKDDYG
+987 
-994 ENTTVTKILTITYEE
+994 
-1009 GGKKETA
+1009 
-1016 SYPIIIINDVKSV
+1016 
-1029 AMNKTP
+1029 
-1035 KTSYNVNDLLDVTDG
+1035 
-1050 EILVTRA
+1050 
-1057 VGEPEA
+1057 
-1063 KEITKDMVTGFDN
+1063 
-1076 TKENTKLTLT
+1076 
-1086 VSYTENGI
+1086 
-1094 TKTTTYDVS
+1094 
-1103 VKDIVT
+1103 
-1109 GIEIKTNPNKTEY
+1109 
-1122 KYGEE
+1122 
-1127 LDLTGATISVVKGSG
+1127 
-1142 TVEIP
+1142 
-1147 VTEDMVSGYDKE
+1147 
-1159 KLGEQT
+1159 
-1165 IKVTYGGEET
+1165 
-1175 TFKVTVKDY
+1175 
-1184 VTKIEVVPAD
+1184 
-1194 VTGKYNDE
+1194 
-1202 LSQIISANDIK
+1202 
-1213 YVVTYAKEGAK
+1213 
-1224 NPETITESMIKTT
+1224 
-1237 YNKGTINKQSLKV
+1237 
-1250 EYEDEDAN
+1250 
-1258 SATKGEKFEA
+1258 
-1268 TLNVTL
+1268 
-1274 SDVVSKITITKPTK
+1274 
-1288 TNYNHGEELDLT
+1288 
-1300 GGKIEVT
+1300 
-1307 TASGLSKEVPIEGS
+1307 
-1321 MITENGTTV
+1321 
-1330 NMSPSKDDYGENTT
+1330 
-1344 VTKILTITYE
+1344 
-1354 EGGKKETA
+1354 
-1362 SYPIIIVNDVK
+1362 
-1373 SITMHQTPKTSYNV
+1373 
-1387 NDLLDVTD
+1387 
-1395 GEILVTRAVGDPE
+1395 
-1408 AKEIT
+1408 
-1413 KDMVTGFDSTKENT
+1413 
-1427 KLTLTVSYTENGIT
+1427 
-1441 KTTTYD
+1441 
-1447 VSVKDIVTGIEI
+1447 
-1459 KTNPNKT
+1459 
-1466 EYKYGEELDLTGATI
+1466 
-1481 SVVKGSGTVEIPVT
+1481 
-1495 EDMVSGYDKEKLG
+1495 
-1508 EQTIKVTY
+1508 
-1516 GGEETTFKVTV
+1516 V

-1657 LSKEVPIEE
+1657 LSKEVPIEG

-1709 YPIIIINDVK
+1709 YSIIIVNDVK
-1719 SVAMNKTPKT
+1719 SITMHQTPKT

-1736 LDVTDGEILITRAVG
+1736 LDVTDGEILVTRAVG
-1751 DPETKEITKDMVTG
+1751 EPEAKEITKDMVTG

-1774 LTLTVSYTENGV
+1774 LTLTVSYIENGI

-1801 SISIKANPDKTEYN
+1801 SISIKANPDKTEFN

-1842 DMVSG
+1842 DMVIG

-2170 GDQELTITYNEKS
+2170 GDQELTIIYNEKS

-2393 YNLTKDMVSGFDST
+2393 YNLTKDIVSGFDST

-2522 DNKPGNNQTDNKKD
+2522 DNKPGNNQTDNKTD

-2549 NSKNNVKRNTSNTI
+2549 NSKNNAKRNTSNTI
-2563 MYEPSNTEDKAE
+2563 MYVPSNTEDKVE

-2611 NQNPPTDVMENL
+2611 NQNSPTDVMENL

>member
-48 GYDENDEEF
+48 GYDENDKEF
-57 EDVIKPDY
+57 EDIIKPDY

-242 DYAGSVVT
+242 DYVGSVVT

-319 TSYNTGDAIDLTGGI
+319 TSYNTGDTIDLTGGI

-349 PDSSVISDTV
+349 PDSSVISDTG

-399 TSFTVTVNDS
+399 TSFTVIVNDS

-535 LTLSDLSNYSMNKIG
+535 LTLSDLSNYSMNTIG

-558 IDNDTNSYTYL
+558 TDNDTNSYTYL

-742 YTENGIT
+742 YTENGVT

-763 GIEIKTNPN
+763 GIGIKTNPN
-772 KTEYKYGE
+772 KTQYKYGE

-826 EETTFKVTVKDYVTK
+826 EETTFKV
-841 IEVVPADVTGK
+841 
-852 YNDELSQII
+852 N
-861 SANDIKY
+861 
-868 VVTYAKEGAKNP
+868 
-880 ETITES
+880 
-886 MIKTTYNKGTINKQS
+886 
-901 LKVEYED
+901 
-908 EDANSATK
+908 
-916 GEKFEATLNVT
+916 
-927 LSDVVSKITITK
+927 
-939 PTKTNYNHGE
+939 
-949 ELDLTGGKI
+949 
-958 EVTTASGLSK
+958 
-968 EVPIEE
+968 
-974 SMITENGTTVNMS
+974 
-987 PSKDDYG
+987 
-994 ENTTVTKILTITYEE
+994 
-1009 GGKKETA
+1009 
-1016 SYPIIIINDVKSV
+1016 
-1029 AMNKTP
+1029 
-1035 KTSYNVNDLLDVTDG
+1035 
-1050 EILVTRA
+1050 
-1057 VGEPEA
+1057 
-1063 KEITKDMVTGFDN
+1063 
-1076 TKENTKLTLT
+1076 
-1086 VSYTENGI
+1086 
-1094 TKTTTYDVS
+1094 
-1103 VKDIVT
+1103 
-1109 GIEIKTNPNKTEY
+1109 
-1122 KYGEE
+1122 
-1127 LDLTGATISVVKGSG
+1127 
-1142 TVEIP
+1142 
-1147 VTEDMVSGYDKE
+1147 
-1159 KLGEQT
+1159 
-1165 IKVTYGGEET
+1165 
-1175 TFKVTVKDY
+1175 
-1184 VTKIEVVPAD
+1184 
-1194 VTGKYNDE
+1194 
-1202 LSQIISANDIK
+1202 
-1213 YVVTYAKEGAK
+1213 
-1224 NPETITESMIKTT
+1224 
-1237 YNKGTINKQSLKV
+1237 
-1250 EYEDEDAN
+1250 
-1258 SATKGEKFEA
+1258 
-1268 TLNVTL
+1268 
-1274 SDVVSKITITKPTK
+1274 
-1288 TNYNHGEELDLT
+1288 
-1300 GGKIEVT
+1300 
-1307 TASGLSKEVPIEGS
+1307 
-1321 MITENGTTV
+1321 
-1330 NMSPSKDDYGENTT
+1330 
-1344 VTKILTITYE
+1344 
-1354 EGGKKETA
+1354 
-1362 SYPIIIVNDVK
+1362 
-1373 SITMHQTPKTSYNV
+1373 
-1387 NDLLDVTD
+1387 
-1395 GEILVTRAVGDPE
+1395 
-1408 AKEIT
+1408 
-1413 KDMVTGFDSTKENT
+1413 
-1427 KLTLTVSYTENGIT
+1427 
-1441 KTTTYD
+1441 
-1447 VSVKDIVTGIEI
+1447 
-1459 KTNPNKT
+1459 
-1466 EYKYGEELDLTGATI
+1466 
-1481 SVVKGSGTVEIPVT
+1481 
-1495 EDMVSGYDKEKLG
+1495 
-1508 EQTIKVTY
+1508 
-1516 GGEETTFKVTV
+1516 V

-1657 LSKEVPIEE
+1657 LSKEVPIEG

-1709 YPIIIINDVK
+1709 YSIIIVNDVK
-1719 SVAMNKTPKT
+1719 SITMHQTPKT

-1736 LDVTDGEILITRAVG
+1736 LDITDGEILVTRAVG
-1751 DPETKEITKDMVTG
+1751 EPETKEITKDMVTG

-1774 LTLTVSYTENGV
+1774 LTLTVSYIENGI

-1842 DMVSG
+1842 DMVIG

-2170 GDQELTITYNEKS
+2170 GDQELTIIYNEKS

-2393 YNLTKDMVSGFDST
+2393 YNLTKDIVSGFDST

-2522 DNKPGNNQTDNKKD
+2522 DNKPGNNQTDNKTD

-2549 NSKNNVKRNTSNTI
+2549 NSKNNAKRNTSNTI
-2563 MYEPSNTEDKAE
+2563 MYVPSNTEDKVE

-2611 NQNPPTDVMENL
+2611 NQNSPTDVMENL

-2704 DQKTVNIIIHDKDEN
+2704 DKKTVNIIIHDKDEN

>member
-48 GYDENDEEF
+48 GYDENDKEF
-57 EDVIKPDY
+57 EDIIKPDY

-242 DYAGSVVT
+242 DYVGSVVT

-319 TSYNTGDAIDLTGGI
+319 TSYNTGDTIDLTGGI

-349 PDSSVISDTV
+349 PDSSVISDTG

-399 TSFTVTVNDS
+399 TSFTVIVNDS

-535 LTLSDLSNYSMNKIG
+535 LTLSDLSNYSMNTIG

-558 IDNDTNSYTYL
+558 TDNDTNSYTYL

-742 YTENGIT
+742 YTENGVT

-763 GIEIKTNPN
+763 GIGIKTNPN
-772 KTEYKYGE
+772 KTQYKYGE

-808 GYDKEKLGEQT
+808 GYDKEKLGEQA

-826 EETTFKVTVKDYVTK
+826 EETTFKVNVKDYVTK

-868 VVTYAKEGAKNP
+868 VVTYAKEGAKTP
-880 ETITES
+880 ETLTES

-908 EDANSATK
+908 ED
-916 GEKFEATLNVT
+916 V
-927 LSDVVSKITITK
+927 
-939 PTKTNYNHGE
+939 
-949 ELDLTGGKI
+949 
-958 EVTTASGLSK
+958 
-968 EVPIEE
+968 
-974 SMITENGTTVNMS
+974 
-987 PSKDDYG
+987 
-994 ENTTVTKILTITYEE
+994 
-1009 GGKKETA
+1009 
-1016 SYPIIIINDVKSV
+1016 
-1029 AMNKTP
+1029 
-1035 KTSYNVNDLLDVTDG
+1035 
-1050 EILVTRA
+1050 
-1057 VGEPEA
+1057 
-1063 KEITKDMVTGFDN
+1063 
-1076 TKENTKLTLT
+1076 
-1086 VSYTENGI
+1086 
-1094 TKTTTYDVS
+1094 
-1103 VKDIVT
+1103 
-1109 GIEIKTNPNKTEY
+1109 
-1122 KYGEE
+1122 
-1127 LDLTGATISVVKGSG
+1127 
-1142 TVEIP
+1142 
-1147 VTEDMVSGYDKE
+1147 
-1159 KLGEQT
+1159 
-1165 IKVTYGGEET
+1165 
-1175 TFKVTVKDY
+1175 
-1184 VTKIEVVPAD
+1184 
-1194 VTGKYNDE
+1194 
-1202 LSQIISANDIK
+1202 
-1213 YVVTYAKEGAK
+1213 
-1224 NPETITESMIKTT
+1224 
-1237 YNKGTINKQSLKV
+1237 
-1250 EYEDEDAN
+1250 N

-1395 GEILVTRAVGDPE
+1395 GEILVTRAVGEPE

-1427 KLTLTVSYTENGIT
+1427 KLTLTVSYIENGI
-1441 KTTTYD
+1441 
-1447 VSVKDIVTGIEI
+1447 
-1459 KTNPNKT
+1459 
-1466 EYKYGEELDLTGATI
+1466 
-1481 SVVKGSGTVEIPVT
+1481 
-1495 EDMVSGYDKEKLG
+1495 
-1508 EQTIKVTY
+1508 
-1516 GGEETTFKVTV
+1516 
-1527 KDYVTK
+1527 
-1533 IEVVPADVTGKYND
+1533 
-1547 ELSQIISANDIKYV
+1547 
-1561 VTYAKEGAKTPETL
+1561 
-1575 TESMIKTT
+1575 
-1583 YNKGTINKQS
+1583 
-1593 LKVEYEDEDVN
+1593 
-1604 SATKGEKFEATLNVT
+1604 
-1619 LSDVVSK
+1619 
-1626 ITITKPT
+1626 
-1633 KTNYNHGEELDLTGG
+1633 
-1648 KIEVTTASG
+1648 
-1657 LSKEVPIEE
+1657 
-1666 SMITENGTTV
+1666 
-1676 NMSPSKDDYG
+1676 
-1686 ENTTVTKILTITYEE
+1686 
-1701 GGKKETAS
+1701 
-1709 YPIIIINDVK
+1709 
-1719 SVAMNKTPKT
+1719 
-1729 SYNVNDL
+1729 
-1736 LDVTDGEILITRAVG
+1736 
-1751 DPETKEITKDMVTG
+1751 
-1765 FDSTKENTK
+1765 
-1774 LTLTVSYTENGV
+1774 

-2393 YNLTKDMVSGFDST
+2393 YNLTKDIVSGFDST

-2522 DNKPGNNQTDNKKD
+2522 DNKPGNNQTDNKTD

-2549 NSKNNVKRNTSNTI
+2549 NSKNNAKRNTSNTI
-2563 MYEPSNTEDKAE
+2563 MYVPSNTEDKVE

-2611 NQNPPTDVMENL
+2611 NQNSPTDVMENL

>member
-48 GYDENDEEF
+48 GYDENDKEF
-57 EDVIKPDY
+57 EDIIKPDY

-242 DYAGSVVT
+242 DYVGSVVT

-319 TSYNTGDAIDLTGGI
+319 TSYNTGDTIDLTGGI

-349 PDSSVISDTV
+349 PDSSVISDTG

-399 TSFTVTVNDS
+399 TSFTVIVNDS

-535 LTLSDLSNYSMNKIG
+535 LTLSDLSNYSMNTIG

-558 IDNDTNSYTYL
+558 TDNDTNSYTYL

-742 YTENGIT
+742 YTENGVT

-763 GIEIKTNPN
+763 GIGIKTNPN
-772 KTEYKYGE
+772 KTQYKYGE

-826 EETTFKVTVKDYVTK
+826 EETTFKV
-841 IEVVPADVTGK
+841 
-852 YNDELSQII
+852 N
-861 SANDIKY
+861 
-868 VVTYAKEGAKNP
+868 
-880 ETITES
+880 
-886 MIKTTYNKGTINKQS
+886 
-901 LKVEYED
+901 
-908 EDANSATK
+908 
-916 GEKFEATLNVT
+916 
-927 LSDVVSKITITK
+927 
-939 PTKTNYNHGE
+939 
-949 ELDLTGGKI
+949 
-958 EVTTASGLSK
+958 
-968 EVPIEE
+968 
-974 SMITENGTTVNMS
+974 
-987 PSKDDYG
+987 
-994 ENTTVTKILTITYEE
+994 
-1009 GGKKETA
+1009 
-1016 SYPIIIINDVKSV
+1016 
-1029 AMNKTP
+1029 
-1035 KTSYNVNDLLDVTDG
+1035 
-1050 EILVTRA
+1050 
-1057 VGEPEA
+1057 
-1063 KEITKDMVTGFDN
+1063 
-1076 TKENTKLTLT
+1076 
-1086 VSYTENGI
+1086 
-1094 TKTTTYDVS
+1094 
-1103 VKDIVT
+1103 
-1109 GIEIKTNPNKTEY
+1109 
-1122 KYGEE
+1122 
-1127 LDLTGATISVVKGSG
+1127 
-1142 TVEIP
+1142 
-1147 VTEDMVSGYDKE
+1147 
-1159 KLGEQT
+1159 
-1165 IKVTYGGEET
+1165 
-1175 TFKVTVKDY
+1175 
-1184 VTKIEVVPAD
+1184 
-1194 VTGKYNDE
+1194 
-1202 LSQIISANDIK
+1202 
-1213 YVVTYAKEGAK
+1213 
-1224 NPETITESMIKTT
+1224 
-1237 YNKGTINKQSLKV
+1237 
-1250 EYEDEDAN
+1250 
-1258 SATKGEKFEA
+1258 
-1268 TLNVTL
+1268 
-1274 SDVVSKITITKPTK
+1274 
-1288 TNYNHGEELDLT
+1288 
-1300 GGKIEVT
+1300 
-1307 TASGLSKEVPIEGS
+1307 
-1321 MITENGTTV
+1321 
-1330 NMSPSKDDYGENTT
+1330 
-1344 VTKILTITYE
+1344 
-1354 EGGKKETA
+1354 
-1362 SYPIIIVNDVK
+1362 
-1373 SITMHQTPKTSYNV
+1373 
-1387 NDLLDVTD
+1387 
-1395 GEILVTRAVGDPE
+1395 
-1408 AKEIT
+1408 
-1413 KDMVTGFDSTKENT
+1413 
-1427 KLTLTVSYTENGIT
+1427 
-1441 KTTTYD
+1441 
-1447 VSVKDIVTGIEI
+1447 
-1459 KTNPNKT
+1459 
-1466 EYKYGEELDLTGATI
+1466 
-1481 SVVKGSGTVEIPVT
+1481 
-1495 EDMVSGYDKEKLG
+1495 
-1508 EQTIKVTY
+1508 
-1516 GGEETTFKVTV
+1516 V

-1657 LSKEVPIEE
+1657 LSKEVPIEG

-1709 YPIIIINDVK
+1709 YSIIIVNDVK
-1719 SVAMNKTPKT
+1719 SITMHQTPKT

-1736 LDVTDGEILITRAVG
+1736 LDITDGEILVTRAVG
-1751 DPETKEITKDMVTG
+1751 EPETKEITKDMVTG

-1774 LTLTVSYTENGV
+1774 LTLTVSYIENGI

-1842 DMVSG
+1842 DMVIG

-2070 PEEIIVTSSMI
+2070 PEEIIVISSMI

-2170 GDQELTITYNEKS
+2170 GDQELTIIYNEKS

-2393 YNLTKDMVSGFDST
+2393 YNLTKDIVSGFDST

-2522 DNKPGNNQTDNKKD
+2522 DNKPGNNQTDNKTD

-2549 NSKNNVKRNTSNTI
+2549 NSKNNAKRNTSNTI
-2563 MYEPSNTEDKAE
+2563 MYVPSNTEDKVE

-2611 NQNPPTDVMENL
+2611 NQNSPTDVMENL

>member
-48 GYDENDEEF
+48 GYDENDKEF
-57 EDVIKPDY
+57 EDIIKPDY

-242 DYAGSVVT
+242 DYVGSVVT

-298 TININVTDPV
+298 TISINVTDPV

-319 TSYNTGDAIDLTGGI
+319 TSYNTGDTIDLTGGI

-349 PDSSVISDTV
+349 PDSSVISDTG

-399 TSFTVTVNDS
+399 TSFTVIVNDS

-535 LTLSDLSNYSMNKIG
+535 LTLSDLSNYSMNTIG

-558 IDNDTNSYTYL
+558 TDNDTNSYTYL

-742 YTENGIT
+742 YTENGVT

-763 GIEIKTNPN
+763 GIGIKTNPN
-772 KTEYKYGE
+772 KTQYKYGE

-826 EETTFKVTVKDYVTK
+826 EETTFKV
-841 IEVVPADVTGK
+841 
-852 YNDELSQII
+852 N
-861 SANDIKY
+861 
-868 VVTYAKEGAKNP
+868 
-880 ETITES
+880 
-886 MIKTTYNKGTINKQS
+886 
-901 LKVEYED
+901 
-908 EDANSATK
+908 
-916 GEKFEATLNVT
+916 
-927 LSDVVSKITITK
+927 
-939 PTKTNYNHGE
+939 
-949 ELDLTGGKI
+949 
-958 EVTTASGLSK
+958 
-968 EVPIEE
+968 
-974 SMITENGTTVNMS
+974 
-987 PSKDDYG
+987 
-994 ENTTVTKILTITYEE
+994 
-1009 GGKKETA
+1009 
-1016 SYPIIIINDVKSV
+1016 
-1029 AMNKTP
+1029 
-1035 KTSYNVNDLLDVTDG
+1035 
-1050 EILVTRA
+1050 
-1057 VGEPEA
+1057 
-1063 KEITKDMVTGFDN
+1063 
-1076 TKENTKLTLT
+1076 
-1086 VSYTENGI
+1086 
-1094 TKTTTYDVS
+1094 
-1103 VKDIVT
+1103 
-1109 GIEIKTNPNKTEY
+1109 
-1122 KYGEE
+1122 
-1127 LDLTGATISVVKGSG
+1127 
-1142 TVEIP
+1142 
-1147 VTEDMVSGYDKE
+1147 
-1159 KLGEQT
+1159 
-1165 IKVTYGGEET
+1165 
-1175 TFKVTVKDY
+1175 
-1184 VTKIEVVPAD
+1184 
-1194 VTGKYNDE
+1194 
-1202 LSQIISANDIK
+1202 
-1213 YVVTYAKEGAK
+1213 
-1224 NPETITESMIKTT
+1224 
-1237 YNKGTINKQSLKV
+1237 
-1250 EYEDEDAN
+1250 
-1258 SATKGEKFEA
+1258 
-1268 TLNVTL
+1268 
-1274 SDVVSKITITKPTK
+1274 
-1288 TNYNHGEELDLT
+1288 
-1300 GGKIEVT
+1300 
-1307 TASGLSKEVPIEGS
+1307 
-1321 MITENGTTV
+1321 
-1330 NMSPSKDDYGENTT
+1330 
-1344 VTKILTITYE
+1344 
-1354 EGGKKETA
+1354 
-1362 SYPIIIVNDVK
+1362 
-1373 SITMHQTPKTSYNV
+1373 
-1387 NDLLDVTD
+1387 
-1395 GEILVTRAVGDPE
+1395 
-1408 AKEIT
+1408 
-1413 KDMVTGFDSTKENT
+1413 
-1427 KLTLTVSYTENGIT
+1427 
-1441 KTTTYD
+1441 
-1447 VSVKDIVTGIEI
+1447 
-1459 KTNPNKT
+1459 
-1466 EYKYGEELDLTGATI
+1466 
-1481 SVVKGSGTVEIPVT
+1481 
-1495 EDMVSGYDKEKLG
+1495 
-1508 EQTIKVTY
+1508 
-1516 GGEETTFKVTV
+1516 V

-1657 LSKEVPIEE
+1657 LSKEVPIEG

-1709 YPIIIINDVK
+1709 YPIIIVNDVK
-1719 SVAMNKTPKT
+1719 SITMHQTPKT

-1736 LDVTDGEILITRAVG
+1736 LDITDGEILVTRAVG
-1751 DPETKEITKDMVTG
+1751 EPEAKEITKDMVTG

-1774 LTLTVSYTENGV
+1774 LTLTVSYTENGI

-2170 GDQELTITYNEKS
+2170 GDQELTIIYNEKS

-2225 SGVNGNTISLTKNM
+2225 SGVNENTISLTKNM

-2393 YNLTKDMVSGFDST
+2393 YNLTKDIVSGFDST

-2522 DNKPGNNQTDNKKD
+2522 DNKPGNNQTDNKTD

-2549 NSKNNVKRNTSNTI
+2549 NSKNNAKRNTSNTI
-2563 MYEPSNTEDKAE
+2563 MYVPSNTEDKVE

-2611 NQNPPTDVMENL
+2611 NQNSPTDVMENL

>member
-48 GYDENDEEF
+48 GYDENDKEF
-57 EDVIKPDY
+57 EDIIKPDY

-242 DYAGSVVT
+242 DYVGSVVT

-319 TSYNTGDAIDLTGGI
+319 TSYNTGDTIDLTGGI

-349 PDSSVISDTV
+349 PDSSVISDTG

-399 TSFTVTVNDS
+399 TSFTVIVNDS

-535 LTLSDLSNYSMNKIG
+535 LTLSDLSNYSMNTIG

-558 IDNDTNSYTYL
+558 TDNDTNSYTYL

-742 YTENGIT
+742 YTENGVT

-763 GIEIKTNPN
+763 GIGIKTNPN
-772 KTEYKYGE
+772 KTQYKYGE

-790 VVKGSGTVE
+790 AVKGSGTVE

-826 EETTFKVTVKDYVTK
+826 EETTFKV
-841 IEVVPADVTGK
+841 
-852 YNDELSQII
+852 N
-861 SANDIKY
+861 
-868 VVTYAKEGAKNP
+868 
-880 ETITES
+880 
-886 MIKTTYNKGTINKQS
+886 
-901 LKVEYED
+901 
-908 EDANSATK
+908 
-916 GEKFEATLNVT
+916 
-927 LSDVVSKITITK
+927 
-939 PTKTNYNHGE
+939 
-949 ELDLTGGKI
+949 
-958 EVTTASGLSK
+958 
-968 EVPIEE
+968 
-974 SMITENGTTVNMS
+974 
-987 PSKDDYG
+987 
-994 ENTTVTKILTITYEE
+994 
-1009 GGKKETA
+1009 
-1016 SYPIIIINDVKSV
+1016 
-1029 AMNKTP
+1029 
-1035 KTSYNVNDLLDVTDG
+1035 
-1050 EILVTRA
+1050 
-1057 VGEPEA
+1057 
-1063 KEITKDMVTGFDN
+1063 
-1076 TKENTKLTLT
+1076 
-1086 VSYTENGI
+1086 
-1094 TKTTTYDVS
+1094 
-1103 VKDIVT
+1103 
-1109 GIEIKTNPNKTEY
+1109 
-1122 KYGEE
+1122 
-1127 LDLTGATISVVKGSG
+1127 
-1142 TVEIP
+1142 
-1147 VTEDMVSGYDKE
+1147 
-1159 KLGEQT
+1159 
-1165 IKVTYGGEET
+1165 
-1175 TFKVTVKDY
+1175 
-1184 VTKIEVVPAD
+1184 
-1194 VTGKYNDE
+1194 
-1202 LSQIISANDIK
+1202 
-1213 YVVTYAKEGAK
+1213 
-1224 NPETITESMIKTT
+1224 
-1237 YNKGTINKQSLKV
+1237 
-1250 EYEDEDAN
+1250 
-1258 SATKGEKFEA
+1258 
-1268 TLNVTL
+1268 
-1274 SDVVSKITITKPTK
+1274 
-1288 TNYNHGEELDLT
+1288 
-1300 GGKIEVT
+1300 
-1307 TASGLSKEVPIEGS
+1307 
-1321 MITENGTTV
+1321 
-1330 NMSPSKDDYGENTT
+1330 
-1344 VTKILTITYE
+1344 
-1354 EGGKKETA
+1354 
-1362 SYPIIIVNDVK
+1362 
-1373 SITMHQTPKTSYNV
+1373 
-1387 NDLLDVTD
+1387 
-1395 GEILVTRAVGDPE
+1395 
-1408 AKEIT
+1408 
-1413 KDMVTGFDSTKENT
+1413 
-1427 KLTLTVSYTENGIT
+1427 
-1441 KTTTYD
+1441 
-1447 VSVKDIVTGIEI
+1447 
-1459 KTNPNKT
+1459 
-1466 EYKYGEELDLTGATI
+1466 
-1481 SVVKGSGTVEIPVT
+1481 
-1495 EDMVSGYDKEKLG
+1495 
-1508 EQTIKVTY
+1508 
-1516 GGEETTFKVTV
+1516 V

-1657 LSKEVPIEE
+1657 LSKEVPIEG

-1709 YPIIIINDVK
+1709 YSIIIVNDVK
-1719 SVAMNKTPKT
+1719 SITMHQTPKT

-1736 LDVTDGEILITRAVG
+1736 LDITDGEILVTRAVG
-1751 DPETKEITKDMVTG
+1751 EPEAKEITKDMVTG

-1774 LTLTVSYTENGV
+1774 LTLTVSYIENGI

-2170 GDQELTITYNEKS
+2170 GDQELTIIYNEKS

-2225 SGVNGNTISLTKNM
+2225 SGVNENTISLTKNM

-2393 YNLTKDMVSGFDST
+2393 YNLTKDIVSGFDST

-2522 DNKPGNNQTDNKKD
+2522 DNKPGNNQTDNKTD

-2549 NSKNNVKRNTSNTI
+2549 NSKNNAKRNTSNTI
-2563 MYEPSNTEDKAE
+2563 MYVPSNTEDKVE

-2611 NQNPPTDVMENL
+2611 NQNSPTDVMENL

>member
-1 MKEVK
+1 
-6 QNKKIVALITLIT
+6 
-19 LIANM
+19 
-24 FFPYCSLISYAGV
+24 
-37 DLDMPYLELAN
+37 
-48 GYDENDEEF
+48 
-57 EDVIKPDY
+57 
-65 EDFNV
+65 
-70 IPVKLYLGGVKAVDG
+70 
-85 FDVNFSY
+85 
-92 DSDLLTPVYYKR
+92 
-104 NKYVQA
+104 
-110 TSIGNAFSSE
+110 
-120 DNISVVESGEKCSYL
+120 
-135 FTNES
+135 
-140 RIRLQATADKLN
+140 
-152 PNGKVFLGTFYFQ
+152 
-165 ISDGYTLNDITSE
+165 
-178 SFKLVKGASG
+178 
-188 LQDGLE
+188 
-194 IDYNNVTQWVL
+194 
-205 GENYFLISGFNT
+205 
-217 DGKVEI
+217 
-223 TNFEVTNPTKL
+223 
-234 NYEHGDII
+234 
-242 DYAGSVVT
+242 
-250 ISYSDD
+250 
-256 SKYSESLQK
+256 
-265 AIEDGKVTVDR
+265 
-276 TKADVNNSN
+276 
-285 FVVTAVEDITQNK
+285 
-298 TININVTDPV
+298 
-308 NSIKLIASPTN
+308 
-319 TSYNTGDAIDLTGGI
+319 
-334 IETKTKSGVTKNINL
+334 
-349 PDSSVISDTV
+349 
-359 LADINSSNIQGNKWT
+359 
-374 TSSGLLAGNQ
+374 
-384 KITLSYTDSNNVTKT
+384 
-399 TSFTVTVNDS
+399 
-409 ISEIKIKDNPSKTT
+409 
-423 YKYGDSLELE
+423 
-433 NGKITVLTVG
+433 
-443 GASFDLSMEDGAV
+443 
-456 SVTGYNKTPTSM
+456 
-468 PNNQNLNVSYGGKV
+468 
-482 AADTISVTVKNY
+482 
-494 VKEIILTT
+494 
-502 PNKTI
+502 
-507 YKYGDAID
+507 
-515 LTGGSYNVKY
+515 
-525 GNDTIGSASN
+525 
-535 LTLSDLSNYSMNKIG
+535 
-550 TQNVIVSY
+550 
-558 IDNDTNSYTYL
+558 
-569 DTFTQSF
+569 
-576 TIQVNDYISKME
+576 
-588 ITNPTDVSFYY
+588 
-599 GDTFT
+599 
-604 FDGGSIKAYYAS
+604 
-616 NPTKAIV
+616 
-623 IPMTETMIRQVDGS
+623 
-637 AVEMKPDGSLFDLST
+637 
-652 QKYKENLEISVTRGG
+652 
-667 ITKTSNYSIDIIN
+667 
-680 TLKSI
+680 
-685 QIQGTPKTEYNI
+685 
-697 NEPIQTGLSI
+697 
-707 LVTRQTGEIEAIDVE
+707 
-722 NDMISGF
+722 
-729 NTTTEGE
+729 
-736 KEVTIT
+736 
-742 YTENGIT
+742 
-749 KQTSYSITVKDAVT
+749 
-763 GIEIKTNPN
+763 
-772 KTEYKYGE
+772 
-780 ELDLT
+780 
-785 GATIS
+785 
-790 VVKGSGTVE
+790 
-799 IPVTEDMVS
+799 
-808 GYDKEKLGEQT
+808 
-819 IKVTYGG
+819 
-826 EETTFKVTVKDYVTK
+826 
-841 IEVVPADVTGK
+841 
-852 YNDELSQII
+852 
-861 SANDIKY
+861 
-868 VVTYAKEGAKNP
+868 
-880 ETITES
+880 
-886 MIKTTYNKGTINKQS
+886 
-901 LKVEYED
+901 
-908 EDANSATK
+908 
-916 GEKFEATLNVT
+916 
-927 LSDVVSKITITK
+927 
-939 PTKTNYNHGE
+939 
-949 ELDLTGGKI
+949 
-958 EVTTASGLSK
+958 
-968 EVPIEE
+968 
-974 SMITENGTTVNMS
+974 
-987 PSKDDYG
+987 
-994 ENTTVTKILTITYEE
+994 
-1009 GGKKETA
+1009 
-1016 SYPIIIINDVKSV
+1016 
-1029 AMNKTP
+1029 
-1035 KTSYNVNDLLDVTDG
+1035 
-1050 EILVTRA
+1050 
-1057 VGEPEA
+1057 
-1063 KEITKDMVTGFDN
+1063 
-1076 TKENTKLTLT
+1076 
-1086 VSYTENGI
+1086 
-1094 TKTTTYDVS
+1094 
-1103 VKDIVT
+1103 
-1109 GIEIKTNPNKTEY
+1109 
-1122 KYGEE
+1122 
-1127 LDLTGATISVVKGSG
+1127 
-1142 TVEIP
+1142 
-1147 VTEDMVSGYDKE
+1147 
-1159 KLGEQT
+1159 
-1165 IKVTYGGEET
+1165 
-1175 TFKVTVKDY
+1175 
-1184 VTKIEVVPAD
+1184 
-1194 VTGKYNDE
+1194 
-1202 LSQIISANDIK
+1202 
-1213 YVVTYAKEGAK
+1213 
-1224 NPETITESMIKTT
+1224 
-1237 YNKGTINKQSLKV
+1237 
-1250 EYEDEDAN
+1250 
-1258 SATKGEKFEA
+1258 
-1268 TLNVTL
+1268 
-1274 SDVVSKITITKPTK
+1274 
-1288 TNYNHGEELDLT
+1288 
-1300 GGKIEVT
+1300 
-1307 TASGLSKEVPIEGS
+1307 
-1321 MITENGTTV
+1321 
-1330 NMSPSKDDYGENTT
+1330 
-1344 VTKILTITYE
+1344 
-1354 EGGKKETA
+1354 
-1362 SYPIIIVNDVK
+1362 
-1373 SITMHQTPKTSYNV
+1373 
-1387 NDLLDVTD
+1387 
-1395 GEILVTRAVGDPE
+1395 
-1408 AKEIT
+1408 
-1413 KDMVTGFDSTKENT
+1413 
-1427 KLTLTVSYTENGIT
+1427 
-1441 KTTTYD
+1441 
-1447 VSVKDIVTGIEI
+1447 
-1459 KTNPNKT
+1459 
-1466 EYKYGEELDLTGATI
+1466 
-1481 SVVKGSGTVEIPVT
+1481 
-1495 EDMVSGYDKEKLG
+1495 
-1508 EQTIKVTY
+1508 
-1516 GGEETTFKVTV
+1516 
-1527 KDYVTK
+1527 
-1533 IEVVPADVTGKYND
+1533 
-1547 ELSQIISANDIKYV
+1547 
-1561 VTYAKEGAKTPETL
+1561 
-1575 TESMIKTT
+1575 
-1583 YNKGTINKQS
+1583 
-1593 LKVEYEDEDVN
+1593 
-1604 SATKGEKFEATLNVT
+1604 
-1619 LSDVVSK
+1619 
-1626 ITITKPT
+1626 
-1633 KTNYNHGEELDLTGG
+1633 
-1648 KIEVTTASG
+1648 
-1657 LSKEVPIEE
+1657 
-1666 SMITENGTTV
+1666 
-1676 NMSPSKDDYG
+1676 
-1686 ENTTVTKILTITYEE
+1686 
-1701 GGKKETAS
+1701 
-1709 YPIIIINDVK
+1709 
-1719 SVAMNKTPKT
+1719 
-1729 SYNVNDL
+1729 
-1736 LDVTDGEILITRAVG
+1736 
-1751 DPETKEITKDMVTG
+1751 
-1765 FDSTKENTK
+1765 
-1774 LTLTVSYTENGV
+1774 
-1786 TKTTTYDVSVKDSVE
+1786 
-1801 SISIKANPDKTEYN
+1801 
-1815 YGEDLDL
+1815 
-1822 TGATISVVKGSG
+1822 
-1834 TIEIPVTE
+1834 
-1842 DMVSG
+1842 MVSG

-2136 DLSNLSI
+2136 DLSYLSI
-2143 NVKYNSGKTENI
+2143 NVKYNSGKAENI

-2498 DNKFGVYVEK
+2498 DNKFGVYLEK

-2522 DNKPGNNQTDNKKD
+2522 DNKPDNNQTDNKTD
-2536 DNQKNNN
+2536 HNQKNNN

-2563 MYEPSNTEDKAE
+2563 MYVPSNTEDKAE

-2611 NQNPPTDVMENL
+2611 NQNPPTDVMGNL

-2719 FKVDYNNEEYSY
+2719 FKVDYNNEKYSY

>member
-48 GYDENDEEF
+48 GYDENDKEF

-242 DYAGSVVT
+242 DYVGSVVT

-319 TSYNTGDAIDLTGGI
+319 TSYNTGDTIDLTGGI

-349 PDSSVISDTV
+349 PDSSVISDTG

-399 TSFTVTVNDS
+399 TSFTVIVNDS

-535 LTLSDLSNYSMNKIG
+535 LTLSDLSNYSMNTIG

-558 IDNDTNSYTYL
+558 TDNDTNSYTYL

-742 YTENGIT
+742 YTENGVT

-763 GIEIKTNPN
+763 GIGIKTNPN
-772 KTEYKYGE
+772 KTQYKYGE

-808 GYDKEKLGEQT
+808 GYDKEKLGEQA

-826 EETTFKVTVKDYVTK
+826 EETTFKVNVKDYVTK

-868 VVTYAKEGAKNP
+868 VVTYAKEGAKTP
-880 ETITES
+880 ETLTES

-908 EDANSATK
+908 ED
-916 GEKFEATLNVT
+916 V
-927 LSDVVSKITITK
+927 
-939 PTKTNYNHGE
+939 
-949 ELDLTGGKI
+949 
-958 EVTTASGLSK
+958 
-968 EVPIEE
+968 
-974 SMITENGTTVNMS
+974 
-987 PSKDDYG
+987 
-994 ENTTVTKILTITYEE
+994 
-1009 GGKKETA
+1009 
-1016 SYPIIIINDVKSV
+1016 
-1029 AMNKTP
+1029 
-1035 KTSYNVNDLLDVTDG
+1035 
-1050 EILVTRA
+1050 
-1057 VGEPEA
+1057 
-1063 KEITKDMVTGFDN
+1063 
-1076 TKENTKLTLT
+1076 
-1086 VSYTENGI
+1086 
-1094 TKTTTYDVS
+1094 
-1103 VKDIVT
+1103 
-1109 GIEIKTNPNKTEY
+1109 
-1122 KYGEE
+1122 
-1127 LDLTGATISVVKGSG
+1127 
-1142 TVEIP
+1142 
-1147 VTEDMVSGYDKE
+1147 
-1159 KLGEQT
+1159 
-1165 IKVTYGGEET
+1165 
-1175 TFKVTVKDY
+1175 
-1184 VTKIEVVPAD
+1184 
-1194 VTGKYNDE
+1194 
-1202 LSQIISANDIK
+1202 
-1213 YVVTYAKEGAK
+1213 
-1224 NPETITESMIKTT
+1224 
-1237 YNKGTINKQSLKV
+1237 
-1250 EYEDEDAN
+1250 N

-1395 GEILVTRAVGDPE
+1395 GEILVTRAVGEPE

-1427 KLTLTVSYTENGIT
+1427 KLTLTVSYTENGI
-1441 KTTTYD
+1441 
-1447 VSVKDIVTGIEI
+1447 
-1459 KTNPNKT
+1459 
-1466 EYKYGEELDLTGATI
+1466 
-1481 SVVKGSGTVEIPVT
+1481 
-1495 EDMVSGYDKEKLG
+1495 
-1508 EQTIKVTY
+1508 
-1516 GGEETTFKVTV
+1516 
-1527 KDYVTK
+1527 
-1533 IEVVPADVTGKYND
+1533 
-1547 ELSQIISANDIKYV
+1547 
-1561 VTYAKEGAKTPETL
+1561 
-1575 TESMIKTT
+1575 
-1583 YNKGTINKQS
+1583 
-1593 LKVEYEDEDVN
+1593 
-1604 SATKGEKFEATLNVT
+1604 
-1619 LSDVVSK
+1619 
-1626 ITITKPT
+1626 
-1633 KTNYNHGEELDLTGG
+1633 
-1648 KIEVTTASG
+1648 
-1657 LSKEVPIEE
+1657 
-1666 SMITENGTTV
+1666 
-1676 NMSPSKDDYG
+1676 
-1686 ENTTVTKILTITYEE
+1686 
-1701 GGKKETAS
+1701 
-1709 YPIIIINDVK
+1709 
-1719 SVAMNKTPKT
+1719 
-1729 SYNVNDL
+1729 
-1736 LDVTDGEILITRAVG
+1736 
-1751 DPETKEITKDMVTG
+1751 
-1765 FDSTKENTK
+1765 
-1774 LTLTVSYTENGV
+1774 

-2244 STTPGIKKI
+2244 STTPG
-2253 TVTYE
+2253 
-2258 GFSKIFEVAVIN
+2258 
-2270 NVNHIEVIPP
+2270 
-2280 TKTNYKYGE
+2280 
-2289 DLNLAGSSIKVVME
+2289 
-2303 DGTIRNEK
+2303 
-2311 ITKDM
+2311 
-2316 ITGYE
+2316 
-2321 KTTPGQQMITVTYK
+2321 
-2335 DDKQNTYTGYFSVT
+2335 
-2349 VGEDYIKEMKFV
+2349 
-2361 SPTKKQ
+2361 
-2367 YIIGDTLDLTG
+2367 
-2378 GSITEVYA
+2378 
-2386 SGKLGNK
+2386 
-2393 YNLTKDMVSGFDST
+2393 
-2407 TPGTK
+2407 TK

-2522 DNKPGNNQTDNKKD
+2522 DNKPGNNQTDNKTD

-2549 NSKNNVKRNTSNTI
+2549 NSKNNAKRNTSNTI
-2563 MYEPSNTEDKAE
+2563 MYVPSNTEDKVE

-2611 NQNPPTDVMENL
+2611 NQNSPTDVMENL

>member
-48 GYDENDEEF
+48 GYDENDKEF

-242 DYAGSVVT
+242 DYVGSVVT

-319 TSYNTGDAIDLTGGI
+319 TSYNTGDTIDLTGGI

-349 PDSSVISDTV
+349 PDSSVISDTG

-399 TSFTVTVNDS
+399 TSFTVIVNDS

-535 LTLSDLSNYSMNKIG
+535 LTLSDLSNYSMNTIG

-558 IDNDTNSYTYL
+558 TDNDTNSYTYL

-742 YTENGIT
+742 YTENGVT

-763 GIEIKTNPN
+763 GIGIKTNPN
-772 KTEYKYGE
+772 KTQYKYGE

-826 EETTFKVTVKDYVTK
+826 EETTFKVNVKDYVTK

-868 VVTYAKEGAKNP
+868 VVTYAKEGAKTP
-880 ETITES
+880 ETLTES

-908 EDANSATK
+908 ED
-916 GEKFEATLNVT
+916 V
-927 LSDVVSKITITK
+927 
-939 PTKTNYNHGE
+939 
-949 ELDLTGGKI
+949 
-958 EVTTASGLSK
+958 
-968 EVPIEE
+968 
-974 SMITENGTTVNMS
+974 
-987 PSKDDYG
+987 
-994 ENTTVTKILTITYEE
+994 
-1009 GGKKETA
+1009 
-1016 SYPIIIINDVKSV
+1016 
-1029 AMNKTP
+1029 
-1035 KTSYNVNDLLDVTDG
+1035 
-1050 EILVTRA
+1050 
-1057 VGEPEA
+1057 
-1063 KEITKDMVTGFDN
+1063 
-1076 TKENTKLTLT
+1076 
-1086 VSYTENGI
+1086 
-1094 TKTTTYDVS
+1094 
-1103 VKDIVT
+1103 
-1109 GIEIKTNPNKTEY
+1109 
-1122 KYGEE
+1122 
-1127 LDLTGATISVVKGSG
+1127 
-1142 TVEIP
+1142 
-1147 VTEDMVSGYDKE
+1147 
-1159 KLGEQT
+1159 
-1165 IKVTYGGEET
+1165 
-1175 TFKVTVKDY
+1175 
-1184 VTKIEVVPAD
+1184 
-1194 VTGKYNDE
+1194 
-1202 LSQIISANDIK
+1202 
-1213 YVVTYAKEGAK
+1213 
-1224 NPETITESMIKTT
+1224 
-1237 YNKGTINKQSLKV
+1237 
-1250 EYEDEDAN
+1250 N

-1395 GEILVTRAVGDPE
+1395 GEILVTRAVGEPE

-1413 KDMVTGFDSTKENT
+1413 KDMVTGFDSAKENT
-1427 KLTLTVSYTENGIT
+1427 KLTLTVSYIENGIT

-1447 VSVKDIVTGIEI
+1447 VSVKDIVTGIGI

-1466 EYKYGEELDLTGATI
+1466 QYKYGEELDLTGATI

-1516 GGEETTFKVTV
+1516 GGEETTFKVNV

-1657 LSKEVPIEE
+1657 LSKEVPIEG

-1709 YPIIIINDVK
+1709 YPIIIVNDVK
-1719 SVAMNKTPKT
+1719 SITMHQTPKT

-1736 LDVTDGEILITRAVG
+1736 LDVTDGEILVTRAVG
-1751 DPETKEITKDMVTG
+1751 EPEAKEITKDMVTG

-1774 LTLTVSYTENGV
+1774 LTLTVSYTENGI

-2393 YNLTKDMVSGFDST
+2393 YNLTKDIVSGFDST

-2522 DNKPGNNQTDNKKD
+2522 DNKPGNNQTDNKTD

-2549 NSKNNVKRNTSNTI
+2549 NSKNNAKRNTSNTI
-2563 MYEPSNTEDKAE
+2563 MYVPSNTEDKVE

-2611 NQNPPTDVMENL
+2611 NQNSPTDVMENL

>member
-48 GYDENDEEF
+48 GYDENDKEF

-242 DYAGSVVT
+242 DYVGSVVT

-319 TSYNTGDAIDLTGGI
+319 TSYNTGDTIDLTGGI

-349 PDSSVISDTV
+349 PDSSVISDTG

-399 TSFTVTVNDS
+399 TSFTVIVNDS

-535 LTLSDLSNYSMNKIG
+535 LTLSDLSNYSMNTIG

-558 IDNDTNSYTYL
+558 TDNDTNSYTYL

-742 YTENGIT
+742 YTENGVT

-763 GIEIKTNPN
+763 GIGIKTNPN
-772 KTEYKYGE
+772 KTQYKYGE

-790 VVKGSGTVE
+790 AVKGSGTVE

-826 EETTFKVTVKDYVTK
+826 EETTFKV
-841 IEVVPADVTGK
+841 
-852 YNDELSQII
+852 N
-861 SANDIKY
+861 
-868 VVTYAKEGAKNP
+868 
-880 ETITES
+880 
-886 MIKTTYNKGTINKQS
+886 
-901 LKVEYED
+901 
-908 EDANSATK
+908 
-916 GEKFEATLNVT
+916 
-927 LSDVVSKITITK
+927 
-939 PTKTNYNHGE
+939 
-949 ELDLTGGKI
+949 
-958 EVTTASGLSK
+958 
-968 EVPIEE
+968 
-974 SMITENGTTVNMS
+974 
-987 PSKDDYG
+987 
-994 ENTTVTKILTITYEE
+994 
-1009 GGKKETA
+1009 
-1016 SYPIIIINDVKSV
+1016 
-1029 AMNKTP
+1029 
-1035 KTSYNVNDLLDVTDG
+1035 
-1050 EILVTRA
+1050 
-1057 VGEPEA
+1057 
-1063 KEITKDMVTGFDN
+1063 
-1076 TKENTKLTLT
+1076 
-1086 VSYTENGI
+1086 
-1094 TKTTTYDVS
+1094 
-1103 VKDIVT
+1103 
-1109 GIEIKTNPNKTEY
+1109 
-1122 KYGEE
+1122 
-1127 LDLTGATISVVKGSG
+1127 
-1142 TVEIP
+1142 
-1147 VTEDMVSGYDKE
+1147 
-1159 KLGEQT
+1159 
-1165 IKVTYGGEET
+1165 
-1175 TFKVTVKDY
+1175 
-1184 VTKIEVVPAD
+1184 
-1194 VTGKYNDE
+1194 
-1202 LSQIISANDIK
+1202 
-1213 YVVTYAKEGAK
+1213 
-1224 NPETITESMIKTT
+1224 
-1237 YNKGTINKQSLKV
+1237 
-1250 EYEDEDAN
+1250 
-1258 SATKGEKFEA
+1258 
-1268 TLNVTL
+1268 
-1274 SDVVSKITITKPTK
+1274 
-1288 TNYNHGEELDLT
+1288 
-1300 GGKIEVT
+1300 
-1307 TASGLSKEVPIEGS
+1307 
-1321 MITENGTTV
+1321 
-1330 NMSPSKDDYGENTT
+1330 
-1344 VTKILTITYE
+1344 
-1354 EGGKKETA
+1354 
-1362 SYPIIIVNDVK
+1362 
-1373 SITMHQTPKTSYNV
+1373 
-1387 NDLLDVTD
+1387 
-1395 GEILVTRAVGDPE
+1395 
-1408 AKEIT
+1408 
-1413 KDMVTGFDSTKENT
+1413 
-1427 KLTLTVSYTENGIT
+1427 
-1441 KTTTYD
+1441 
-1447 VSVKDIVTGIEI
+1447 
-1459 KTNPNKT
+1459 
-1466 EYKYGEELDLTGATI
+1466 
-1481 SVVKGSGTVEIPVT
+1481 
-1495 EDMVSGYDKEKLG
+1495 
-1508 EQTIKVTY
+1508 
-1516 GGEETTFKVTV
+1516 V

-1583 YNKGTINKQS
+1583 YNKETINKQS

-1648 KIEVTTASG
+1648 KIEVITASG
-1657 LSKEVPIEE
+1657 LSKEVPIEG

-1701 GGKKETAS
+1701 GGKKETAG
-1709 YPIIIINDVK
+1709 YPIIIVNDVK
-1719 SVAMNKTPKT
+1719 SITMHQTPKT

-1736 LDVTDGEILITRAVG
+1736 LDVTDGEILVTRAVG
-1751 DPETKEITKDMVTG
+1751 EPEAKEITKDMVTGFDSTKENTKLTLTVSYIENGITKTTTYDVSVKDIVTGIGIKTNPNKTQYKYGEELDLTGATISAVKGSGTVEIPVTEDMVSGYDKEKLGEQTIKVTYGGEETTFKVNVKDYVTKIEVVPADVTGKYNDELSQIISANDIKYVVTYAKEGAKTPETLTESMIKTTYNKETINKQSLKVEYEDEDVNSATKGEKFEATLNVTLSDVVSKITITKPTKTNYNHGEELDLTGGKIEVITASGLSKEVPIEGSMITENGTTVNMSPSKDDYGENTTVTKILTITYEEGGKKETAGYPIIIVNDVKSITMHQTPKTSYNVNDLLDVTDGEILVTRAVGEPEAKEITKDMVTG

-1774 LTLTVSYTENGV
+1774 LTLTVSYTENGI

-2170 GDQELTITYNEKS
+2170 GDQELTIIYNEKS

-2225 SGVNGNTISLTKNM
+2225 SGVNENTISLTKNM

-2393 YNLTKDMVSGFDST
+2393 YNLTKDIVSGFDST

-2522 DNKPGNNQTDNKKD
+2522 DNKPGNNQTDNKTD

-2549 NSKNNVKRNTSNTI
+2549 NSKNNAKRNTSNTI
-2563 MYEPSNTEDKAE
+2563 MYVPSNTEDKVE

-2611 NQNPPTDVMENL
+2611 NQNSPTDVMENL

>member
-48 GYDENDEEF
+48 GYDENDKEF
-57 EDVIKPDY
+57 EDIIKPDY

-242 DYAGSVVT
+242 DYVGSVVT

-319 TSYNTGDAIDLTGGI
+319 TSYNTGDTIDLTGGI

-349 PDSSVISDTV
+349 PDSSVISDTG

-399 TSFTVTVNDS
+399 TSFTVIVNDS

-535 LTLSDLSNYSMNKIG
+535 LTLSDLSNYSMNTIG

-558 IDNDTNSYTYL
+558 TDNDTNSYTYL

-742 YTENGIT
+742 YTENGVT

-763 GIEIKTNPN
+763 GIGIKTNPN
-772 KTEYKYGE
+772 KTQYKYGE

-826 EETTFKVTVKDYVTK
+826 EETTFKV
-841 IEVVPADVTGK
+841 
-852 YNDELSQII
+852 N
-861 SANDIKY
+861 
-868 VVTYAKEGAKNP
+868 
-880 ETITES
+880 
-886 MIKTTYNKGTINKQS
+886 
-901 LKVEYED
+901 
-908 EDANSATK
+908 
-916 GEKFEATLNVT
+916 
-927 LSDVVSKITITK
+927 
-939 PTKTNYNHGE
+939 
-949 ELDLTGGKI
+949 
-958 EVTTASGLSK
+958 
-968 EVPIEE
+968 
-974 SMITENGTTVNMS
+974 
-987 PSKDDYG
+987 
-994 ENTTVTKILTITYEE
+994 
-1009 GGKKETA
+1009 
-1016 SYPIIIINDVKSV
+1016 
-1029 AMNKTP
+1029 
-1035 KTSYNVNDLLDVTDG
+1035 
-1050 EILVTRA
+1050 
-1057 VGEPEA
+1057 
-1063 KEITKDMVTGFDN
+1063 
-1076 TKENTKLTLT
+1076 
-1086 VSYTENGI
+1086 
-1094 TKTTTYDVS
+1094 
-1103 VKDIVT
+1103 
-1109 GIEIKTNPNKTEY
+1109 
-1122 KYGEE
+1122 
-1127 LDLTGATISVVKGSG
+1127 
-1142 TVEIP
+1142 
-1147 VTEDMVSGYDKE
+1147 
-1159 KLGEQT
+1159 
-1165 IKVTYGGEET
+1165 
-1175 TFKVTVKDY
+1175 
-1184 VTKIEVVPAD
+1184 
-1194 VTGKYNDE
+1194 
-1202 LSQIISANDIK
+1202 
-1213 YVVTYAKEGAK
+1213 
-1224 NPETITESMIKTT
+1224 
-1237 YNKGTINKQSLKV
+1237 
-1250 EYEDEDAN
+1250 
-1258 SATKGEKFEA
+1258 
-1268 TLNVTL
+1268 
-1274 SDVVSKITITKPTK
+1274 
-1288 TNYNHGEELDLT
+1288 
-1300 GGKIEVT
+1300 
-1307 TASGLSKEVPIEGS
+1307 
-1321 MITENGTTV
+1321 
-1330 NMSPSKDDYGENTT
+1330 
-1344 VTKILTITYE
+1344 
-1354 EGGKKETA
+1354 
-1362 SYPIIIVNDVK
+1362 
-1373 SITMHQTPKTSYNV
+1373 
-1387 NDLLDVTD
+1387 
-1395 GEILVTRAVGDPE
+1395 
-1408 AKEIT
+1408 
-1413 KDMVTGFDSTKENT
+1413 
-1427 KLTLTVSYTENGIT
+1427 
-1441 KTTTYD
+1441 
-1447 VSVKDIVTGIEI
+1447 
-1459 KTNPNKT
+1459 
-1466 EYKYGEELDLTGATI
+1466 
-1481 SVVKGSGTVEIPVT
+1481 
-1495 EDMVSGYDKEKLG
+1495 
-1508 EQTIKVTY
+1508 
-1516 GGEETTFKVTV
+1516 V

-1657 LSKEVPIEE
+1657 LSKEVPIEG

-1709 YPIIIINDVK
+1709 YSIIIVNDVK
-1719 SVAMNKTPKT
+1719 SITMHQTPKT

-1736 LDVTDGEILITRAVG
+1736 LDVTDGEILVTRAVG
-1751 DPETKEITKDMVTG
+1751 EPEAKEITKDMVTG

-1774 LTLTVSYTENGV
+1774 LTLTVSYIENGI

-1842 DMVSG
+1842 DMVIG

-2170 GDQELTITYNEKS
+2170 GDQELTIIYNEKS

-2393 YNLTKDMVSGFDST
+2393 YNLTKDIVSGFDST

-2522 DNKPGNNQTDNKKD
+2522 DNKPGNNQTDNKTD

-2549 NSKNNVKRNTSNTI
+2549 NSKNNAKRNTSNTI
-2563 MYEPSNTEDKAE
+2563 MYVPSNTEDKVE

-2611 NQNPPTDVMENL
+2611 NQNSPTDVMENL

>member
-48 GYDENDEEF
+48 GYDENDKEF

-242 DYAGSVVT
+242 DYVGSVVT

-319 TSYNTGDAIDLTGGI
+319 TSYNTGDTIDLTGGI

-349 PDSSVISDTV
+349 PDSSVISDTG

-399 TSFTVTVNDS
+399 TSFTVIVNDS

-535 LTLSDLSNYSMNKIG
+535 LTLSDLSNYSMNTIG

-558 IDNDTNSYTYL
+558 TDNDTNSYTYL

-742 YTENGIT
+742 YTENGVT

-763 GIEIKTNPN
+763 GIGIKTNPN
-772 KTEYKYGE
+772 KTQYKYGE

-826 EETTFKVTVKDYVTK
+826 EETTFKV
-841 IEVVPADVTGK
+841 
-852 YNDELSQII
+852 N
-861 SANDIKY
+861 
-868 VVTYAKEGAKNP
+868 
-880 ETITES
+880 
-886 MIKTTYNKGTINKQS
+886 
-901 LKVEYED
+901 
-908 EDANSATK
+908 
-916 GEKFEATLNVT
+916 
-927 LSDVVSKITITK
+927 
-939 PTKTNYNHGE
+939 
-949 ELDLTGGKI
+949 
-958 EVTTASGLSK
+958 
-968 EVPIEE
+968 
-974 SMITENGTTVNMS
+974 
-987 PSKDDYG
+987 
-994 ENTTVTKILTITYEE
+994 
-1009 GGKKETA
+1009 
-1016 SYPIIIINDVKSV
+1016 
-1029 AMNKTP
+1029 
-1035 KTSYNVNDLLDVTDG
+1035 
-1050 EILVTRA
+1050 
-1057 VGEPEA
+1057 
-1063 KEITKDMVTGFDN
+1063 
-1076 TKENTKLTLT
+1076 
-1086 VSYTENGI
+1086 
-1094 TKTTTYDVS
+1094 
-1103 VKDIVT
+1103 
-1109 GIEIKTNPNKTEY
+1109 
-1122 KYGEE
+1122 
-1127 LDLTGATISVVKGSG
+1127 
-1142 TVEIP
+1142 
-1147 VTEDMVSGYDKE
+1147 
-1159 KLGEQT
+1159 
-1165 IKVTYGGEET
+1165 
-1175 TFKVTVKDY
+1175 
-1184 VTKIEVVPAD
+1184 
-1194 VTGKYNDE
+1194 
-1202 LSQIISANDIK
+1202 
-1213 YVVTYAKEGAK
+1213 
-1224 NPETITESMIKTT
+1224 
-1237 YNKGTINKQSLKV
+1237 
-1250 EYEDEDAN
+1250 
-1258 SATKGEKFEA
+1258 
-1268 TLNVTL
+1268 
-1274 SDVVSKITITKPTK
+1274 
-1288 TNYNHGEELDLT
+1288 
-1300 GGKIEVT
+1300 
-1307 TASGLSKEVPIEGS
+1307 
-1321 MITENGTTV
+1321 
-1330 NMSPSKDDYGENTT
+1330 
-1344 VTKILTITYE
+1344 
-1354 EGGKKETA
+1354 
-1362 SYPIIIVNDVK
+1362 
-1373 SITMHQTPKTSYNV
+1373 
-1387 NDLLDVTD
+1387 
-1395 GEILVTRAVGDPE
+1395 
-1408 AKEIT
+1408 
-1413 KDMVTGFDSTKENT
+1413 
-1427 KLTLTVSYTENGIT
+1427 
-1441 KTTTYD
+1441 
-1447 VSVKDIVTGIEI
+1447 
-1459 KTNPNKT
+1459 
-1466 EYKYGEELDLTGATI
+1466 
-1481 SVVKGSGTVEIPVT
+1481 
-1495 EDMVSGYDKEKLG
+1495 
-1508 EQTIKVTY
+1508 
-1516 GGEETTFKVTV
+1516 V

-1657 LSKEVPIEE
+1657 LSKEVPIEG

-1709 YPIIIINDVK
+1709 YPIIIVNDVK
-1719 SVAMNKTPKT
+1719 SITMHQTPKT

-1736 LDVTDGEILITRAVG
+1736 LDITDGEILVTRAVG
-1751 DPETKEITKDMVTG
+1751 EPEAKEITKDMVTGFDSTKENTKLTLTVSYIENGITKTTTYDVSVKDIVTGIGIKTNPNKTQYKYGEELDLTGATISVVKGSGTVEIPVTEDMVSGYDKEKLGEQTIKVTYGGEETTFKVNVKDYVTKIEVVPADVTGKYNDELSQIISANDIKYVVTYAKEGAKTPETLTESMIKTTYNKGTINKQSLKVEYEDEDVNSATKGEKFEATLNVTLSDVVSKITITKPTKTNYNHGEELDLTGGKIEVTTASGLSKEVPIEGSMITENGTTVNMSPSKDDYGENTTVTKILTITYEEGGKKETASYPIIIVNDVKSITMHQTPKTSYNVNDLLDITDGEILVTRAVGEPEAKEITKDMVTG

-1774 LTLTVSYTENGV
+1774 LTLTVSYTENGI

-2170 GDQELTITYNEKS
+2170 GDQELTIIYNEKS

-2225 SGVNGNTISLTKNM
+2225 SGVNENTISLTKNM

-2393 YNLTKDMVSGFDST
+2393 YNLTKDIVSGFDST

-2522 DNKPGNNQTDNKKD
+2522 DNKPGNNQTDNKTD

-2549 NSKNNVKRNTSNTI
+2549 NSKNNAKRNTSNTI
-2563 MYEPSNTEDKAE
+2563 MYVPSNTEDKVE

-2611 NQNPPTDVMENL
+2611 NQNSPTDVMENL